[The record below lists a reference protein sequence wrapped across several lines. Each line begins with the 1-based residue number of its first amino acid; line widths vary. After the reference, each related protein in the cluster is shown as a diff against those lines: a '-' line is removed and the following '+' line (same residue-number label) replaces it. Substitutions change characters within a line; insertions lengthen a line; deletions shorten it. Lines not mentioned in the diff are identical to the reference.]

1 MAKKLDSIVE
11 LAAQKTREI
20 SANSGNYMA
29 FLTTAAHNFK
39 YNFRDQLLIYAQKPD
54 ATACAQIDFWNKHGR
69 YVSRGTRG
77 IALLVDTD
85 QGYKLRYVF
94 DMSDTNSRQGR
105 VIPIWKMEPRYED
118 AVIEALENSY
128 GEFPDRSGLAA
139 RLLETAK
146 VIVED
151 NFGDY
156 YTELRGVKGGSLLE
170 ELDDLSTETWFRGLV
185 ESSVAFIMLTRCGID
200 PMDYFSGEDFAH
212 VYDFDTPETL
222 SILGGAVSD
231 IAEMPLREIAST
243 VLSLYRAEQRE
254 NRTFAQTPNRQYH
267 DGRTKQERSV
277 EHGTDIPDGGRL
289 PPAQSGSAG
298 GPEGRK
304 IWDAAAQL
312 PSDPQ
317 ERLLHG
323 DAPQRQ
329 AERPS
334 GEDRPAGHGDGGAV
348 DGADGAG
355 AGRDGGAEGQRSD
368 EVGGPDEQHPGS
380 GGGNGADGASLYG
393 RVSDPLIAGE
403 APPQAPVDG
412 TSGTTGLQNSHHD
425 FNARTDIPYYHEDS
439 EKTELLRVSD
449 ALKDHK
455 AEIAAFFE
463 AHEGRKERGD
473 FIKGFFD
480 NTYVEKILSNGQR
493 AGYRAWDDVLDLWR
507 GAYLS
512 REKGDFLRWPSVADT
527 IYGMIL
533 LDQWLDPEER
543 PLPSEA
549 EQISLIEQV
558 EAEKKPV
565 FTLPQAAIDYV
576 LCGGISVSQ
585 RKYRIFEQFQKNEGK
600 QENIKFLRSTYG
612 VGGHSDAIP
621 GSGFFVDYDGKGIK
635 LWRGTHGEPD
645 RVEVLLSWAKV
656 EKRIGELIAAGRYLN
671 RAEKEHYPQ
680 YRAQVEQRKA
690 RWDIAA
696 EICSI
701 IDDYV
706 DFKTRTGETDPY
718 KELLLARTCANSFRI
733 GEKKCYVLSGD
744 NLFVLPTL
752 RNAMQT
758 IIRDKTH
765 LTERC
770 EAVLADLSGPL
781 ATPLEPT
788 EEELNPPPPPKK
800 EYRLTLGVTV
810 YLGAQEYEL
819 LAYNEQT
826 VRLYDPTFPIFNKE
840 LPREEFDRLLAE
852 NPLNDRLLQV
862 AENAAL
868 VADAEEPDAGESP
881 DAPLPVGRID
891 FLGTNGSVGESVEY
905 TGAEEFV
912 AAIKEENHA
921 GAPMRIVLYRDGQGQ
936 TIPQDFLAELDP
948 PPQGFQVIDMVQA
961 QLGRAKWLINAYCME
976 VFEQE
981 ADFSDLSHVPLAF
994 SSTSDSAHT
1003 VEISV
1008 DLVSFRLSYLV
1019 DGSEAASIQC
1029 AGFHDLNELLANLD
1043 FDEMVAFAEEEYN
1056 KQQTQKKQTEVQQTE
1071 DDPFPEIDPAAIR
1084 RTLAERGIVDGKV
1097 IDPDKLNA
1105 DPFIQRVMAD
1115 AEQASARAPQSDERF
1130 SPIETENGYAV
1141 WDNIRDE
1148 IYVDDEG
1155 VSEEFTSRWQAEE
1168 YARQLNQVNPLARYY
1183 GEGETILIRQYP
1195 NGQYYVQYCYDD
1207 QDNTVYAT
1215 ASGFDTFE
1223 QAEAALYTHR
1233 PQAKKDP
1240 IAAQDLAYR
1249 QAAEYWSG
1257 DEHLVIFRE
1266 PNGTFCNQYGFISG
1280 RVTPTTGS
1288 FAKLEE
1294 AEKQLYADRPLAQK
1308 VQAREKPPA
1317 HAPVDRDE
1325 AERRYQVVVYHHLEN
1340 GMDEKTEY
1348 ATLEEAE
1355 QAARGY
1361 LDGTMEADGF
1371 AYEGAAVYDLLEKK
1385 WLRVIGDFPTLEL
1398 PAAKEGTEPKPPA
1411 APMPTQEGT
1420 EKAAEYLFDQE
1431 RIVVFQSPSG
1441 KFYNHYGYDVQSGF
1455 SNVIAGGF
1463 DTFEEAEKALYSHRP
1478 KAERVLKPAERENTV
1493 GTAEKGAESSADG
1506 HDQGGKEP
1514 TLAPPQPQR
1523 RARVSPFVLHPEVPN
1538 ADRHEYHITDD
1549 ALGVGTPG
1557 ERFNNN
1563 VRAIRLLKRLEA
1575 EDRLATPEEQEV
1587 LARYVGWGGLAD
1599 CFDER
1604 HSKYAE
1610 LKALLTEEEYA
1621 AARESTLTAFYTP
1634 PVVIRSIYQALT
1646 NMGFQTGNLLEPSC
1660 GIGNFIGMRPEALA
1674 DSKIYG
1680 VELDGISGRIAQQLY
1695 QQSSIAVQGFEKT
1708 DLPDSFF
1715 DAAIGNVP
1723 FGSFKVIDK
1732 RYDRYN
1738 FLIHDYFFART
1749 LDKVRP
1755 GGVIAFVTSK
1765 GTMDKDT
1772 PTVRKYLAQRADL
1785 LGAIRLP
1792 NNTFKDAA
1800 GTDVTSDILFLQKRD
1815 ALSSEEPDWVHLNT
1829 DANGLKMNQYFIDH
1843 PEMVMGEMREI
1854 SGPYGPETA
1863 CLPIEGRD
1871 LGEQLA
1877 AAIQNIRGSI
1887 TEYVMDDPEIEGE
1900 DKSIPADPEV
1910 RNFSYT
1916 IVDGKVYYRENSRMN
1931 PVEVSVTAANRIK
1944 GLIGIRDCVR
1954 TLIEY
1959 QTEDW
1964 PDQDI
1969 QAQQRKLNALYDAF
1983 VDKYGRINS
1992 RANSSAFSMDS
2003 AYFLLTSLEV
2013 LDDERNFVRKA
2024 DMFTKRTI
2032 KQRVTITHVDTASE
2046 ALAVSLAEKAKVDMD
2061 YMAELTGKTEQEV
2074 YADLTG
2080 VIFLNPMHG
2089 YGGGSEEK
2097 YLTADEYL
2105 SGNVREKLEW
2115 AKRSAELYPEDYTAH
2130 VQALERVQPVDLT
2143 ASEIAVRLGATW
2155 LPTEVIDQFI
2165 YELFGTSPRSQR
2177 MIRSHYSQHTGAWNI
2192 ESKFADR
2199 GNIKAENTY
2208 GTTRV
2213 NGYKIIEE
2221 TLNLRDLRI
2230 FDYVEDEHGNRVPIL
2245 NKKETAI
2252 AQGKQELIKQAFQDW
2267 IWKDPARRERL
2278 TRLYNDKFNS
2288 IRPREYDG
2296 SHLNFV
2302 GINPEITLRP
2312 HQVNAIAHI
2321 LYGGNTL
2328 LAHVVGAGKTFEMV
2342 AAAQESKRLGLCQK
2356 SLFVVPNHLTE
2367 QWASEYLQLYPSA
2380 NILVATRKDF
2390 ETKNRKR
2397 FCGRIATGDYDAIII
2412 GHSQFEKIPVSVER
2426 QRYLLEQQRSEVL
2439 NGIAELKANHGE
2451 RFSIKQMERTK
2462 KSIDAKL
2469 AKLNDQS
2476 RKDDVVTFEELGIDR
2491 LFVDEAHYYKNLA
2504 AFSKMR
2510 NVGGISQTEAQKSSD
2525 LYMKCRYL
2533 DELTGGRGVVFATG
2547 TPISNT
2553 MVEMYTMQKYLQYH
2567 TLEEHGLLNFDAWAS
2582 TFGETVTAIE
2592 LAPEGTGYRAKTRFS
2607 RFYNL
2612 PELMSMFKEVADIQT
2627 ADMLN
2632 LPVPKAN
2639 YHNIV
2644 LKPSEQQKEMVAALG
2659 QRAEK
2664 VRNRMVDSTED
2675 NMLLITNDGRKLAL
2689 DQRLLNPLLPDSDT
2703 SKINACVGDV
2713 FDIWQ
2718 RTADQRSAQMVF
2730 CDLSTPGKNR
2740 PIEMVPNEQGGY
2752 EMAEFQNVYDDLR
2765 NKLIA
2770 RGIPAEEIAYI
2781 HSANTETQKKELF
2794 GKVRSGQVRVLIGST
2809 QKMGAGTNV
2818 QKKLVALHHL
2828 DCPWRPSDLQQ
2839 REGRII
2845 RQGNENN
2852 EGDIYTYVTENTFDS
2867 YLYQLVEGKQ
2877 KFIGQIMTSKSPVRS
2892 CEDID
2897 ETALSYAEIKA
2908 LCTGNPHIKEKMDL
2922 DIDVQRL
2929 RLLKANHLS
2938 QRYALED
2945 QIIKTLPQQIA
2956 KYEQSIEGYLS
2967 DMDRLKENTH
2977 PNEDGFS
2984 PMEVEGT
2991 VYTDKKAAG
3000 SAILAACKAMTS
3012 PEPVPLGQYRGF
3024 SMDLSFASLTREF
3037 KVTLKGALYYTT
3049 NLGTD
3054 VFGNILRLDNL
3065 LESMEERISTC
3076 REQLENT
3083 RMQLENAKLEV
3094 DKPFPQEDELK
3105 RKSARLDE
3113 LNILLNM
3120 DKRESEIVDGDV
3132 GDEVTAPA
3140 RGSPDRER

>member
-39 YNFRDQLLIYAQKPD
+39 YDFRDQLLIYAQKPD

-69 YVSRGTRG
+69 YVNRGTRG

-85 QGYKLRYVF
+85 RGYKLRYVF

-105 VIPIWKMEPRYED
+105 TIPIWKMEPRYED
-118 AVIEALENSY
+118 TVIEALENSY
-128 GEFPDRSGLAA
+128 GEFPDRPGLAA
-139 RLLETAK
+139 CLLETAK

-151 NFGDY
+151 NLGDY
-156 YTELRGVKGGSLLE
+156 YTELRGVKAGSLLE
-170 ELDDLSTETWFRGLV
+170 ELDDLSTETWFKGLV
-185 ESSVAFIMLTRCGID
+185 ENSVAFIMLTRCGID

-231 IAEMPLREIAST
+231 IAEMPLREIATT

-254 NRTFAQTPNRQYH
+254 NRTFDGNSDRQYH
-267 DGRTKQERSV
+267 GGRINQKRSV
-277 EHGTDIPDGGRL
+277 EHGTDISDGRRL
-289 PPAQSGSAG
+289 PPAQPGSAG

-312 PSDPQ
+312 PSEPQ

-334 GEDRPAGHGDGGAV
+334 GEDRPAGHGDGGAA

-380 GGGNGADGASLYG
+380 SGGSGADGAGLRG
-393 RVSDPLIAGE
+393 RISGPLIAGE
-403 APPQAPVDG
+403 ELPQAPVDG
-412 TSGTTGLQNSHHD
+412 TFGTTGLQNSHHD
-425 FNARTDIPYYHEDS
+425 FDAHTDIPYYHEDS
-439 EKTELLRVSD
+439 EKLELLRVSD
-449 ALKDHK
+449 ALKDHRI
-455 AEIAAFFE
+455 EIAAFFE
-463 AHEGRKERGD
+463 AHEDRKERGD

-512 REKGDFLRWPSVADT
+512 REKEDFLRWPHVADA
-527 IYGMIL
+527 IQGMIL
-533 LDQWLDPEER
+533 LGQWLDPEER

-549 EQISLIEQV
+549 EQITFIEQ
-558 EAEKKPV
+558 AEREKREV
-565 FTLPQAAIDYV
+565 FTLPQEAIDYV
-576 LCGGISVSQ
+576 LCGGSGVSAG
-585 RKYRIFEQFQKNEGK
+585 KFRIYEQFQKQESK
-600 QENIKFLRSTYG
+600 QENIKFLRDEYG
-612 VGGHSDAIP
+612 IGGRSDAIP
-621 GSGFFVDYDGKGIK
+621 GSGYWEDYDGEGITISRDLQDPNGK
-635 LWRGTHGEPD
+635 YKIT
-645 RVEVLLSWAKV
+645 WAKV
-656 EKRIGELIAAGRYLN
+656 EKRIGELIAADRYLN
-671 RAEKEHYPQ
+671 RAEKEQYPA
-680 YRAQVEQRKA
+680 YRADVQRRTE
-690 RWDIAA
+690 RWKIAK
-696 EICSI
+696 EIRSI

-706 DFKTRTGETDPY
+706 DFKTQLGEKDQCD
-718 KELLLARTCANSFRI
+718 EVLLARRCADSFGV
-733 GEKKCYVLSGD
+733 GEKKCYVLRKEGD
-744 NLFVLPTL
+744 FVLPTM
-752 RNAMQT
+752 RSAMQT
-758 IIRDKTH
+758 IIADNTH

-770 EAVLADLSGPL
+770 EAMLAALGGPL
-781 ATPLEPT
+781 AAPLEPAYD
-788 EEELNPPPPPKK
+788 ELNPPLEPPK
-800 EYRLTLGVTV
+800 EYRLSLGATV
-810 YLGAQEYEL
+810 YLGSQEYEL
-819 LAYNEQT
+819 LAFDEQT
-826 VRLYDPTFPIFNKE
+826 VRLYDPSFPIINKE
-840 LPREEFDRLLAE
+840 MARDEFDRKLAE
-852 NPLNDRLLQV
+852 NPLNDKLLHV
-862 AENAAL
+862 VEDAVP
-868 VADAEEPDAGESP
+868 VADAKEPDAGEPP

-905 TGAEEFV
+905 TDAEEFV
-912 AAIKEENHA
+912 AAIKEENHV

-948 PPQGFQVIDMVQA
+948 PPQGFQVIDMAQA
-961 QLGRAKWLINAYCME
+961 QLERAKWLINAYCME

-1003 VEISV
+1003 VEISA

-1019 DGSEAASIQC
+1019 DDAEATSIQC
-1029 AGFHDLNELLANLD
+1029 AGFRDLNEFLANLD
-1043 FDEMVAFAEEEYN
+1043 FDELVAFAEEEYN
-1056 KQQTQKKQTEVQQTE
+1056 KQRQGQEH
-1071 DDPFPEIDPAAIR
+1071 PADTAPR
-1084 RTLAERGIVDGKV
+1084 
-1097 IDPDKLNA
+1097 
-1105 DPFIQRVMAD
+1105 Q
-1115 AEQASARAPQSDERF
+1115 AEQTGAEPDVRF
-1130 SPIETENGYAV
+1130 YAV
-1141 WDNIRDE
+1141 ELDRGSQIAYGVWDDQNDR

-1168 YARQLNQVNPLARYY
+1168 YARQLNQLKTLARYY

-1207 QDNTVYAT
+1207 QDDTVYAT
-1215 ASGFDTFE
+1215 AGGFDTFV

-1257 DEHLVIFRE
+1257 DEHLVIFQE

-1288 FAKLEE
+1288 FATLEE
-1294 AEKQLYADRPLAQK
+1294 AEKQLYADRPMAQK
-1308 VQAREKPPA
+1308 VQTQEKPPA
-1317 HAPVDRDE
+1317 HVPAGRSE
-1325 AERRYQVVVYHHLEN
+1325 TQRRYQVVVYHHLEN
-1340 GMDEKTEY
+1340 GMDEKLEY
-1348 ATLEEAE
+1348 ATPEEAE

-1361 LDGTMEADGF
+1361 LEGTMEPDGF

-1385 WLRVIGDFPTLEL
+1385 WLRVIGDFPAPEP
-1398 PAAKEGTEPKPPA
+1398 PAAKEEQPPPPREDTETA
-1411 APMPTQEGT
+1411 AADRDLIGKEVTLEGRRFLVEKIDEDGRASLRDLTFEGT
-1420 EKAAEYLFDQE
+1420 VGFPIERVEHISAIRRLMGPAEK
-1431 RIVVFQSPSG
+1431 
-1441 KFYNHYGYDVQSGF
+1441 
-1455 SNVIAGGF
+1455 IAG
-1463 DTFEEAEKALYSHRP
+1463 P
-1478 KAERVLKPAERENTV
+1478 
-1493 GTAEKGAESSADG
+1493 EKGVKSSTDG

-1514 TLAPPQPQR
+1514 ILAPPQPQR

-1549 ALGVGTPG
+1549 AIGTGTPG
-1557 ERFNNN
+1557 ERFSNN

-1587 LARYVGWGGLAD
+1587 LAQYVGWGGLAD

-1621 AARESTLTAFYTP
+1621 AARASTLTAFYTP

-1646 NMGFQTGNLLEPSC
+1646 NMGFKTGNLLEPSC

-1755 GGVIAFVTSK
+1755 GGVLAFVTSK

-1829 DANGLKMNQYFIDH
+1829 DANRLKMNQYFIDH

-1877 AAIQNIRGSI
+1877 AAIQNIQGSI
-1887 TEYVMDDPEIEGE
+1887 TEYVMDDPETEGE

-1992 RANSSAFSMDS
+1992 RANSSVFSMDS

-2024 DMFTKRTI
+2024 DMFIKRTI
-2032 KQRVTITHVDTASE
+2032 RQRITITHVDTASE

-2089 YGGGSEEK
+2089 YGGSAGEK

-2115 AKRSAELYPEDYTAH
+2115 AKRSAEQYPEDYTAN

-2155 LPTEVIDQFI
+2155 LPPKIVEQFMF
-2165 YELFGTSPRSQR
+2165 ELFSTSNRSR
-2177 MIRSHYSQHTGAWNI
+2177 WNIHVHYSKYTGEWNI
-2192 ESKFADR
+2192 EGKSYDK
-2199 GNIKAENTY
+2199 GNIKAQNTY
-2208 GTTRV
+2208 GTERIS
-2213 NGYKIIEE
+2213 GYKIVEE
-2221 TLNLRDLRI
+2221 TLNLRDVRI
-2230 FDYVEDEHGNRVPIL
+2230 FDYETDHHGNRVPIL

-2252 AQGKQELIKQAFQDW
+2252 AQGKQQLIKQAFQDW

-2288 IRPREYDG
+2288 TRPREYDG

-2412 GHSQFEKIPVSVER
+2412 GHSQFEKIPVSAER
-2426 QRYLLEQQRSEVL
+2426 QRYLLEQQRREVL
-2439 NGIAELKANHGE
+2439 DGIAELKANHGE

-2469 AKLNDQS
+2469 EKLNDQS

-2491 LFVDEAHYYKNLA
+2491 IFIDEAHYYKNLA

-2533 DELTGGRGVVFATG
+2533 DELTGGRGVIFATG

-2553 MVEMYTMQKYLQYH
+2553 MVEMYTMQKYLQYQA
-2567 TLEEHGLLNFDAWAS
+2567 LEEHGLLNFDAWAS

-2627 ADMLN
+2627 ADMLK
-2632 LPVPKAN
+2632 LPVPKAE

-2659 QRAEK
+2659 ERAEK

-2703 SKINACVGDV
+2703 GKVNACADNI
-2713 FDIWQ
+2713 FAIWQ
-2718 RTADQRSAQMVF
+2718 RTSARRSTQMAF
-2730 CDLSTPGKNR
+2730 CDLSTPKGNGDFN
-2740 PIEMVPNEQGGY
+2740 I
-2752 EMAEFQNVYDDLR
+2752 YDDLR
-2765 NKLIA
+2765 DKLIA

-2781 HSANTETQKKELF
+2781 HTANTEAQKKELF

-2818 QKKLVALHHL
+2818 QKKLAALHHL

-2845 RQGNENN
+2845 RQGNEND
-2852 EGDIYTYVTENTFDS
+2852 EVDIYTYVTENTFDS

-2892 CEDID
+2892 AEDID

-2945 QIIKTLPQQIA
+2945 QIIKTLPQEIA
-2956 KYEQSIEGYLS
+2956 RYEQYIEGYTS
-2967 DMDRLKENTH
+2967 DMDRLKEDTH

-3024 SMDLSFASLTREF
+3024 DMDLSFASLTREF
-3037 KVTLKGALYYTT
+3037 KVTLKGTLYYTT

-3054 VFGNILRLDNL
+3054 IFGNILRLDNL
-3065 LESMEERISTC
+3065 LGSMEERINTC

-3083 RMQLENAKLEV
+3083 KVQLENAKLEV
-3094 DKPFPQEDELK
+3094 EKPFPQEDELK

>member
-69 YVSRGTRG
+69 YVNRGTRG

-105 VIPIWKMEPRYED
+105 MIPIWKMEPRYEN

-139 RLLETAK
+139 CLLETAK

-156 YTELRGVKGGSLLE
+156 FTELRGVKEGSLLE

-254 NRTFAQTPNRQYH
+254 NRTFAQTPNRPYH
-267 DGRTKQERSV
+267 DSRTKQERSI
-277 EHGTDIPDGGRL
+277 EHGTDISNGGRL
-289 PPAQSGSAG
+289 PSAQSGSAG

-334 GEDRPAGHGDGGAV
+334 GEDRPAGHGDGGAA

-355 AGRDGGAEGQRSD
+355 AGRDGGAESQRSD

-380 GGGNGADGASLYG
+380 GGGNGADRASLYG

-412 TSGTTGLQNSHHD
+412 TSGTAGLQNSHHD
-425 FNARTDIPYYHEDS
+425 FDARTDIPYYHEDS
-439 EKTELLRVSD
+439 EKQELLRISD
-449 ALKDHK
+449 ALKDHRT
-455 AEIAAFFE
+455 EIAAFFE

-480 NTYVEKILSNGQR
+480 STYVEKILSNGQR
-493 AGYRAWDDVLDLWR
+493 AGYRAWDDVLELWR

-512 REKGDFLRWPSVADT
+512 REKEDFLRWPSVADT

-533 LDQWLDPEER
+533 LDQWLDPEEH

-549 EQISLIEQV
+549 EQVSLIEQA
-558 EAEKKPV
+558 EAEKASA
-565 FTLPQAAIDYV
+565 FILPQEAIDYV
-576 LCGGISVSQ
+576 LCGRYSPS
-585 RKYRIFEQFQKNEGK
+585 KLRIYDQYQK
-600 QENIKFLRSTYG
+600 QESRQENAKFLKAEYG
-612 VGGHSDAIP
+612 VGSYSNAIP
-621 GSGFFVDYDGKGIK
+621 SSGFRVDHDSTGITISRDYGDPDGKF
-635 LWRGTHGEPD
+635 
-645 RVEVLLSWAKV
+645 LLTWAKV

-781 ATPLEPT
+781 ATPMEPT

-862 AENAAL
+862 AENAAP

-948 PPQGFQVIDMVQA
+948 PPQGFQVIDMAQA

-994 SSTSDSAHT
+994 SSTSDSAHI

-1056 KQQTQKKQTEVQQTE
+1056 KQRQGREH
-1071 DDPFPEIDPAAIR
+1071 PADTAPSQEEKAG
-1084 RTLAERGIVDGKV
+1084 AE
-1097 IDPDKLNA
+1097 PD
-1105 DPFIQRVMAD
+1105 V
-1115 AEQASARAPQSDERF
+1115 RF
-1130 SPIETENGYAV
+1130 YAV
-1141 WDNIRDE
+1141 ELDRGSQIAYGVWDGQNDR

-1168 YARQLNQVNPLARYY
+1168 YARQLNQVELCARYY

-1317 HAPVDRDE
+1317 HAPADRDE
-1325 AERRYQVVVYHHLEN
+1325 AEHRYQVVVYHHLEN
-1340 GMDEKTEY
+1340 GMDEKLEY
-1348 ATLEEAE
+1348 ATPEEAE

-1441 KFYNHYGYDVQSGF
+1441 KFYNHYGYDVQSRF

-1463 DTFEEAEKALYSHRP
+1463 DTFEEAEKALYSHRH
-1478 KAERVLKPAERENTV
+1478 KAERVLKPAERANTV

-1549 ALGVGTPG
+1549 APGVGTPG

-1815 ALSSEEPDWVHLNT
+1815 ALSSEELDWVHLNT

-1871 LGEQLA
+1871 LEDQLA
-1877 AAIQNIRGSI
+1877 VAIQSIQGSI
-1887 TEYVMDDPEIEGE
+1887 TEYVMDDPETEGE

-1931 PVEVSVTAANRIK
+1931 PIEVSVTAANRIK

-1992 RANSSAFSMDS
+1992 RANSSVFSMDS

-2024 DMFTKRTI
+2024 DMFIKRTI
-2032 KQRVTITHVDTASE
+2032 KQRITITHVDTASE

-2252 AQGKQELIKQAFQDW
+2252 AQGKQQLIKQAFQDW

-2567 TLEEHGLLNFDAWAS
+2567 VLEEHGLLNFDAWAS

-2644 LKPSEQQKEMVAALG
+2644 LKPSEQQEEMVAALG
-2659 QRAEK
+2659 ERAEK

-2703 SKINACVGDV
+2703 SKINACAGDV

-2770 RGIPAEEIAYI
+2770 KGIPAEEIAYI

-2852 EGDIYTYVTENTFDS
+2852 EVDIYTYVTENTFDS

-2984 PMEVEGT
+2984 PMEVEGA

-3012 PEPVPLGQYRGF
+3012 PTPVPLGQYRGF
-3024 SMDLSFASLTREF
+3024 AMDLSFESMFQQF
-3037 KVTLKGALYYTT
+3037 KVTVKGALCYTIT
-3049 NLGTD
+3049 LGTD

-3065 LESMEERISTC
+3065 LESMEERINTC

>member
-1 MAKKLDSIVE
+1 MAKKLESIVE

-54 ATACAQIDFWNKHGR
+54 ATACAEIDFWNRHGR
-69 YVSRGTRG
+69 YVNRGTRG

-85 QGYKLRYVF
+85 RGYKLRHVF

-105 VIPIWKMEPRYED
+105 MIPIWKMEPRYED

-139 RLLETAK
+139 CLLDTAK

-156 YTELRGVKGGSLLE
+156 LTELRGVKEGSLLE
-170 ELDDLSTETWFRGLV
+170 ELDDLSTETWLRILV
-185 ESSVAFIMLTRCGID
+185 ENSVAFIILTRCGID
-200 PMDYFSGEDFAH
+200 PLDYFSGEDFSH

-254 NRTFAQTPNRQYH
+254 NRTFDGNFDRQYH
-267 DGRTKQERSV
+267 DGRRKQERSV
-277 EHGTDIPDGGRL
+277 EHGTDISNRGRL
-289 PPAQSGSAG
+289 PSPQPGSAG

-380 GGGNGADGASLYG
+380 SGGSGTDRAGLRGHISG
-393 RVSDPLIAGE
+393 PLIAGE
-403 APPQAPVDG
+403 ELPQAPVDG
-412 TSGTTGLQNSHHD
+412 TSATAGLQNSHHD

-439 EKTELLRVSD
+439 EKQELLRISD
-449 ALKDHK
+449 ALKDHRT
-455 AEIAAFFE
+455 EIAAFFE

-480 NTYVEKILSNGQR
+480 STYVEKILSNGQR
-493 AGYRAWDDVLDLWR
+493 VGYRAWDDVLNLWR

-512 REKGDFLRWPSVADT
+512 REKEVFLRWPHVADT

-533 LDQWLDPEER
+533 LDQWLDPDER

-549 EQISLIEQV
+549 EQISFIEQA

-565 FTLPQAAIDYV
+565 FMLPQEAIDYV
-576 LCGGISVSQ
+576 LCGGSGVSQ
-585 RKYRIFEQFQKNEGK
+585 GKYRIYEQFQKQESK
-600 QENIKFLRSTYG
+600 QENIKFLRNEYG
-612 VGGHSDAIP
+612 IGGHSDAIP
-621 GSGFFVDYDGKGIK
+621 GSGYWEDHDSKGITISRDYGDPDGKF
-635 LWRGTHGEPD
+635 
-645 RVEVLLSWAKV
+645 LLTWTKV
-656 EKRIGELIAAGRYLN
+656 EKRIRELIAADRYLN
-671 RAEKEHYPQ
+671 RAEQEQ
-680 YRAQVEQRKA
+680 YAAYRQEAAVREA
-690 RWDIAA
+690 RSKIHDDFYEIVCDYKSFVSDSKIA
-696 EICSI
+696 
-701 IDDYV
+701 D
-706 DFKTRTGETDPY
+706 KTPDRWYLVSCATAFLNGSKKMYARTGEGDFILHMMRDALRTIMEEVPR
-718 KELLLARTCANSFRI
+718 LA
-733 GEKKCYVLSGD
+733 D
-744 NLFVLPTL
+744 
-752 RNAMQT
+752 
-758 IIRDKTH
+758 
-765 LTERC
+765 RC
-770 EAVLADLSGPL
+770 EAVLAELNGPL
-781 ATPLEPT
+781 AAPLEPT
-788 EEELNPPPPPKK
+788 YDELNPPKK
-800 EYRLTLGVTV
+800 EYRLIPGDTV
-810 YLGAQEYEL
+810 YLGAKEYEL
-819 LAYNEQT
+819 LAYDEQT
-826 VRLYDPTFPIFNKE
+826 VRLYDPSFPIFNKE

-852 NPLNDRLLQV
+852 NPLNNRLLQV
-862 AENAAL
+862 VEDAAP
-868 VADAEEPDAGESP
+868 VADAEEPDAEEP
-881 DAPLPVGRID
+881 LDALLPVGRID

-905 TGAEEFV
+905 TDAEKFI

-948 PPQGFQVIDMVQA
+948 PPQGFDVIDMAQA
-961 QLGRAKWLINAYCME
+961 QLDRAKWLINAYCME
-976 VFEQE
+976 TFEQE
-981 ADFSDLSHVPLAF
+981 ADFSDLSHVPLAS

-1003 VEISV
+1003 VEISA

-1019 DGSEAASIQC
+1019 DGAEAASIQC
-1029 AGFHDLNELLANLD
+1029 ADFRDLNEFLANLD
-1043 FDEMVAFAEEEYN
+1043 FDEMVAFAEEEYH
-1056 KQQTQKKQTEVQQTE
+1056 KQRQGREH
-1071 DDPFPEIDPAAIR
+1071 PADTAPSQEEKAG
-1084 RTLAERGIVDGKV
+1084 AE
-1097 IDPDKLNA
+1097 PD
-1105 DPFIQRVMAD
+1105 V
-1115 AEQASARAPQSDERF
+1115 RF
-1130 SPIETENGYAV
+1130 YAV
-1141 WDNIRDE
+1141 ELDRGSQIAYGVWDGQNDR

-1168 YARQLNQVNPLARYY
+1168 YARQLNQVEICARYY

-1288 FAKLEE
+1288 FATLEE
-1294 AEKQLYADRPLAQK
+1294 AEKRLYADRPMAQK

-1317 HAPVDRDE
+1317 HAPADR
-1325 AERRYQVVVYHHLEN
+1325 RKTQHQYQVVVYHHLEN
-1340 GMDEKTEY
+1340 GMDEKLEY
-1348 ATLEEAE
+1348 ATPEEAE

-1361 LDGTMEADGF
+1361 LEGTMEPDGF

-1385 WLRVIGDFPTLEL
+1385 WLRVIGDFPMPE
-1398 PAAKEGTEPKPPA
+1398 PPSMKEEPTSP
-1411 APMPTQEGT
+1411 QEGVESPADEHST
-1420 EKAAEYLFDQE
+1420 DNKA
-1431 RIVVFQSPSG
+1431 
-1441 KFYNHYGYDVQSGF
+1441 
-1455 SNVIAGGF
+1455 
-1463 DTFEEAEKALYSHRP
+1463 
-1478 KAERVLKPAERENTV
+1478 
-1493 GTAEKGAESSADG
+1493 
-1506 HDQGGKEP
+1506 P
-1514 TLAPPQPQR
+1514 TLAPPAPR
-1523 RARVSPFVLHPEVPN
+1523 PRSRVSPFVLHPEISN
-1538 ADRHEYHITDD
+1538 ADRHEYHIMDD
-1549 ALGVGTPG
+1549 AIGTGTPG

-1575 EDRLATPEEQEV
+1575 EDQLATPEEQEV

-1610 LKALLTEEEYA
+1610 LKSLLTEDEYA

-1646 NMGFQTGNLLEPSC
+1646 NMGFKTGNLMEPSC

-1843 PEMVMGEMREI
+1843 SEMVMGEMREI

-1871 LGEQLA
+1871 LEDQLA
-1877 AAIQNIRGSI
+1877 VAIQSIQGSI
-1887 TEYVMDDPEIEGE
+1887 TEYVMDDPETEGE

-1931 PVEVSVTAANRIK
+1931 PIEVSVTAANRIK

-2230 FDYVEDEHGNRVPIL
+2230 FDYVEDEHGNRVPVL

-2252 AQGKQELIKQAFQDW
+2252 AQGKQQLIKQAFQDW

-2740 PIEMVPNEQGGY
+2740 PIEMVPNEQGGF
-2752 EMAEFQNVYDDLR
+2752 EMAGFQNVYDDLR
-2765 NKLIA
+2765 DKLIA
-2770 RGIPAEEIAYI
+2770 KGIPAEEIAYV
-2781 HSANTETQKKELF
+2781 HTANTEAQKKELF

-2852 EGDIYTYVTENTFDS
+2852 EVDIYTYVTENTFDS

-2892 CEDID
+2892 AEDID

-2945 QIIKTLPQQIA
+2945 QIIKALPQEIA
-2956 KYEQSIEGYLS
+2956 RFEQYIEGYLS

-3012 PEPVPLGQYRGF
+3012 PDPVPLGQYRGF
-3024 SMDLSFASLTREF
+3024 AMDLSFESLSREF

-3049 NLGTD
+3049 PLGTD
-3054 VFGNILRLDNL
+3054 IFGNILRLDNL
-3065 LESMEERISTC
+3065 LGSMEDRIKTC
-3076 REQLENT
+3076 RDELENT
-3083 RMQLENAKLEV
+3083 KVQLENAKQEV
-3094 DKPFPQEDELK
+3094 EKPFPQEEELK
-3105 RKSARLDE
+3105 TRSARLDE

-3120 DKRESEIVDGDV
+3120 DKRESEIVDGDR
-3132 GDEVTAPA
+3132 DEREEAPDK
-3140 RGSPDRER
+3140 GGRER

>member
-1 MAKKLDSIVE
+1 M
-11 LAAQKTREI
+11 
-20 SANSGNYMA
+20 
-29 FLTTAAHNFK
+29 
-39 YNFRDQLLIYAQKPD
+39 
-54 ATACAQIDFWNKHGR
+54 
-69 YVSRGTRG
+69 
-77 IALLVDTD
+77 
-85 QGYKLRYVF
+85 
-94 DMSDTNSRQGR
+94 
-105 VIPIWKMEPRYED
+105 
-118 AVIEALENSY
+118 
-128 GEFPDRSGLAA
+128 
-139 RLLETAK
+139 
-146 VIVED
+146 
-151 NFGDY
+151 
-156 YTELRGVKGGSLLE
+156 
-170 ELDDLSTETWFRGLV
+170 
-185 ESSVAFIMLTRCGID
+185 
-200 PMDYFSGEDFAH
+200 
-212 VYDFDTPETL
+212 
-222 SILGGAVSD
+222 
-231 IAEMPLREIAST
+231 
-243 VLSLYRAEQRE
+243 
-254 NRTFAQTPNRQYH
+254 
-267 DGRTKQERSV
+267 
-277 EHGTDIPDGGRL
+277 
-289 PPAQSGSAG
+289 
-298 GPEGRK
+298 
-304 IWDAAAQL
+304 
-312 PSDPQ
+312 
-317 ERLLHG
+317 
-323 DAPQRQ
+323 
-329 AERPS
+329 
-334 GEDRPAGHGDGGAV
+334 
-348 DGADGAG
+348 
-355 AGRDGGAEGQRSD
+355 
-368 EVGGPDEQHPGS
+368 
-380 GGGNGADGASLYG
+380 
-393 RVSDPLIAGE
+393 
-403 APPQAPVDG
+403 
-412 TSGTTGLQNSHHD
+412 
-425 FNARTDIPYYHEDS
+425 
-439 EKTELLRVSD
+439 
-449 ALKDHK
+449 
-455 AEIAAFFE
+455 
-463 AHEGRKERGD
+463 
-473 FIKGFFD
+473 
-480 NTYVEKILSNGQR
+480 
-493 AGYRAWDDVLDLWR
+493 
-507 GAYLS
+507 
-512 REKGDFLRWPSVADT
+512 
-527 IYGMIL
+527 
-533 LDQWLDPEER
+533 
-543 PLPSEA
+543 
-549 EQISLIEQV
+549 
-558 EAEKKPV
+558 
-565 FTLPQAAIDYV
+565 
-576 LCGGISVSQ
+576 
-585 RKYRIFEQFQKNEGK
+585 
-600 QENIKFLRSTYG
+600 
-612 VGGHSDAIP
+612 
-621 GSGFFVDYDGKGIK
+621 
-635 LWRGTHGEPD
+635 
-645 RVEVLLSWAKV
+645 
-656 EKRIGELIAAGRYLN
+656 
-671 RAEKEHYPQ
+671 
-680 YRAQVEQRKA
+680 
-690 RWDIAA
+690 
-696 EICSI
+696 
-701 IDDYV
+701 
-706 DFKTRTGETDPY
+706 
-718 KELLLARTCANSFRI
+718 
-733 GEKKCYVLSGD
+733 
-744 NLFVLPTL
+744 
-752 RNAMQT
+752 
-758 IIRDKTH
+758 
-765 LTERC
+765 
-770 EAVLADLSGPL
+770 
-781 ATPLEPT
+781 
-788 EEELNPPPPPKK
+788 
-800 EYRLTLGVTV
+800 
-810 YLGAQEYEL
+810 
-819 LAYNEQT
+819 
-826 VRLYDPTFPIFNKE
+826 
-840 LPREEFDRLLAE
+840 
-852 NPLNDRLLQV
+852 
-862 AENAAL
+862 
-868 VADAEEPDAGESP
+868 
-881 DAPLPVGRID
+881 
-891 FLGTNGSVGESVEY
+891 
-905 TGAEEFV
+905 
-912 AAIKEENHA
+912 
-921 GAPMRIVLYRDGQGQ
+921 
-936 TIPQDFLAELDP
+936 
-948 PPQGFQVIDMVQA
+948 
-961 QLGRAKWLINAYCME
+961 
-976 VFEQE
+976 
-981 ADFSDLSHVPLAF
+981 
-994 SSTSDSAHT
+994 
-1003 VEISV
+1003 
-1008 DLVSFRLSYLV
+1008 
-1019 DGSEAASIQC
+1019 
-1029 AGFHDLNELLANLD
+1029 
-1043 FDEMVAFAEEEYN
+1043 
-1056 KQQTQKKQTEVQQTE
+1056 
-1071 DDPFPEIDPAAIR
+1071 
-1084 RTLAERGIVDGKV
+1084 
-1097 IDPDKLNA
+1097 
-1105 DPFIQRVMAD
+1105 
-1115 AEQASARAPQSDERF
+1115 
-1130 SPIETENGYAV
+1130 
-1141 WDNIRDE
+1141 
-1148 IYVDDEG
+1148 
-1155 VSEEFTSRWQAEE
+1155 
-1168 YARQLNQVNPLARYY
+1168 
-1183 GEGETILIRQYP
+1183 
-1195 NGQYYVQYCYDD
+1195 
-1207 QDNTVYAT
+1207 
-1215 ASGFDTFE
+1215 
-1223 QAEAALYTHR
+1223 
-1233 PQAKKDP
+1233 
-1240 IAAQDLAYR
+1240 
-1249 QAAEYWSG
+1249 
-1257 DEHLVIFRE
+1257 
-1266 PNGTFCNQYGFISG
+1266 
-1280 RVTPTTGS
+1280 
-1288 FAKLEE
+1288 
-1294 AEKQLYADRPLAQK
+1294 
-1308 VQAREKPPA
+1308 
-1317 HAPVDRDE
+1317 
-1325 AERRYQVVVYHHLEN
+1325 
-1340 GMDEKTEY
+1340 
-1348 ATLEEAE
+1348 
-1355 QAARGY
+1355 
-1361 LDGTMEADGF
+1361 
-1371 AYEGAAVYDLLEKK
+1371 
-1385 WLRVIGDFPTLEL
+1385 
-1398 PAAKEGTEPKPPA
+1398 
-1411 APMPTQEGT
+1411 
-1420 EKAAEYLFDQE
+1420 
-1431 RIVVFQSPSG
+1431 
-1441 KFYNHYGYDVQSGF
+1441 
-1455 SNVIAGGF
+1455 
-1463 DTFEEAEKALYSHRP
+1463 
-1478 KAERVLKPAERENTV
+1478 
-1493 GTAEKGAESSADG
+1493 
-1506 HDQGGKEP
+1506 
-1514 TLAPPQPQR
+1514 
-1523 RARVSPFVLHPEVPN
+1523 
-1538 ADRHEYHITDD
+1538 
-1549 ALGVGTPG
+1549 GTPG

-1815 ALSSEEPDWVHLNT
+1815 ALSSEELDWVHLNT
-1829 DANGLKMNQYFIDH
+1829 DANGLKINQYFIDH

-1871 LGEQLA
+1871 LEDQLA
-1877 AAIQNIRGSI
+1877 VAIQSIQGSI
-1887 TEYVMDDPEIEGE
+1887 TEYVMDDPETEGE

-1931 PVEVSVTAANRIK
+1931 PIEVSVTAANRIK

-1969 QAQQRKLNALYDAF
+1969 QAQQRKSNALYDAF

-1992 RANSSAFSMDS
+1992 RANSSVFSMDS

-2024 DMFTKRTI
+2024 DMFIKRTI
-2032 KQRVTITHVDTASE
+2032 KQRITITHVDTASE

-2252 AQGKQELIKQAFQDW
+2252 AQGKQQLIKQAFQDW

-2567 TLEEHGLLNFDAWAS
+2567 VLEEHGLLNFDAWAS

-2644 LKPSEQQKEMVAALG
+2644 LKPSEQQEEMVAALG
-2659 QRAEK
+2659 ERAEK

-2703 SKINACVGDV
+2703 SKINACAGDV

-2770 RGIPAEEIAYI
+2770 KGIPAEEIAYI

-2852 EGDIYTYVTENTFDS
+2852 EVDIYTYVTENTFDS

-2984 PMEVEGT
+2984 PMEVEGA

-3012 PEPVPLGQYRGF
+3012 PTPVPLGQYRGF
-3024 SMDLSFASLTREF
+3024 AMDLSFESMFQQF
-3037 KVTLKGALYYTT
+3037 KVTVKGALCYTIT
-3049 NLGTD
+3049 LGTD

-3065 LESMEERISTC
+3065 LESMEERINTC

>member
-39 YNFRDQLLIYAQKPD
+39 YDFRDQLLIYAQKPD

-69 YVSRGTRG
+69 YVNRGTRG

-85 QGYKLRYVF
+85 RGYKLRYVF

-105 VIPIWKMEPRYED
+105 TIPIWKMEPRYED
-118 AVIEALENSY
+118 TVIEALENSY
-128 GEFPDRSGLAA
+128 GEFPDRPGLAA
-139 RLLETAK
+139 CLLETAK

-151 NFGDY
+151 NLGDY
-156 YTELRGVKGGSLLE
+156 YTELRGVKAGSLLE
-170 ELDDLSTETWFRGLV
+170 ELDDLSTETWFKGLV
-185 ESSVAFIMLTRCGID
+185 ENSVAFIMLTRCGID

-212 VYDFDTPETL
+212 VYDFDTPETR

-231 IAEMPLREIAST
+231 IAEMPLREIATT

-254 NRTFAQTPNRQYH
+254 NRTFDGNSDRQYH
-267 DGRTKQERSV
+267 GGRINQKRSV
-277 EHGTDIPDGGRL
+277 EHGTDISDGRRL
-289 PPAQSGSAG
+289 PPAQPGSAG

-312 PSDPQ
+312 PSEPQ

-334 GEDRPAGHGDGGAV
+334 GEDRPAGHGDGGTA

-380 GGGNGADGASLYG
+380 SGGSGADGAGLRG
-393 RVSDPLIAGE
+393 RISGPLIAGE
-403 APPQAPVDG
+403 ELPQAPVDG
-412 TSGTTGLQNSHHD
+412 TFGTTGLQNSHHD
-425 FNARTDIPYYHEDS
+425 FDAHTDIPYYHEDS
-439 EKTELLRVSD
+439 EKLELLRVSD
-449 ALKDHK
+449 ALKDHRI
-455 AEIAAFFE
+455 EIAAFFE
-463 AHEGRKERGD
+463 AHEDRKERGD

-512 REKGDFLRWPSVADT
+512 REKEDFLRWPHVADA
-527 IYGMIL
+527 IQGMIL
-533 LDQWLDPEER
+533 LGQWLDPEER

-549 EQISLIEQV
+549 EQITFIEQ
-558 EAEKKPV
+558 AEREKREV
-565 FTLPQAAIDYV
+565 FTLPQEAIDYV
-576 LCGGISVSQ
+576 LCGGSGVSAG
-585 RKYRIFEQFQKNEGK
+585 KFRIYEQFQKQESK
-600 QENIKFLRSTYG
+600 QENIKFLRDEYG
-612 VGGHSDAIP
+612 IGGRSDAIP
-621 GSGFFVDYDGKGIK
+621 GSGYWEDYDGEGITISRDLQDPNGK
-635 LWRGTHGEPD
+635 YKIT
-645 RVEVLLSWAKV
+645 WAKV
-656 EKRIGELIAAGRYLN
+656 EKRIGELIAADRYLN
-671 RAEKEHYPQ
+671 RAEKEQYPA
-680 YRAQVEQRKA
+680 YRADVQRRTE
-690 RWDIAA
+690 RWKIAK
-696 EICSI
+696 EIRSI

-706 DFKTRTGETDPY
+706 DFKTQLGEKDQCD
-718 KELLLARTCANSFRI
+718 EVLLARRCADSFGV
-733 GEKKCYVLSGD
+733 GEKKCYVLRKEGD
-744 NLFVLPTL
+744 FVLPTM
-752 RNAMQT
+752 RSAMQT
-758 IIRDKTH
+758 IIADNTH

-770 EAVLADLSGPL
+770 EAMLAALGGPL
-781 ATPLEPT
+781 AAPLEPAYD
-788 EEELNPPPPPKK
+788 ELNPPLEPPK
-800 EYRLTLGVTV
+800 EYRLSLGATV
-810 YLGAQEYEL
+810 YLGSQEYEL
-819 LAYNEQT
+819 LAFDEQT
-826 VRLYDPTFPIFNKE
+826 VRLYDPSFPIINKE
-840 LPREEFDRLLAE
+840 MARDEFDRKLAE
-852 NPLNDRLLQV
+852 NPLNDKLLHV
-862 AENAAL
+862 VEDAVP
-868 VADAEEPDAGESP
+868 VADAKEPDAGEPP

-905 TGAEEFV
+905 TDAEEFV
-912 AAIKEENHA
+912 AAIKEENHV

-948 PPQGFQVIDMVQA
+948 PPQGFQVIDMAQA
-961 QLGRAKWLINAYCME
+961 QLERAKWLINAYCME

-1003 VEISV
+1003 VEISA

-1019 DGSEAASIQC
+1019 DDAEATSIQC
-1029 AGFHDLNELLANLD
+1029 AGFRDLNEFLANLD
-1043 FDEMVAFAEEEYN
+1043 FDELVAFAEEEYN
-1056 KQQTQKKQTEVQQTE
+1056 KQRQGQEH
-1071 DDPFPEIDPAAIR
+1071 PADTAPR
-1084 RTLAERGIVDGKV
+1084 
-1097 IDPDKLNA
+1097 
-1105 DPFIQRVMAD
+1105 Q
-1115 AEQASARAPQSDERF
+1115 AEQTGAEPDVRF
-1130 SPIETENGYAV
+1130 YAV
-1141 WDNIRDE
+1141 ELDRGSQIAYGVWDDQNDR

-1168 YARQLNQVNPLARYY
+1168 YARQLNQLKTLARYY

-1207 QDNTVYAT
+1207 QDDTVYAT
-1215 ASGFDTFE
+1215 AGGFDTFV

-1257 DEHLVIFRE
+1257 DEHLVIFQE

-1288 FAKLEE
+1288 FATLEE
-1294 AEKQLYADRPLAQK
+1294 AEKQLYADRPMAQK
-1308 VQAREKPPA
+1308 VQTQEKPPA
-1317 HAPVDRDE
+1317 HVPAGRSE
-1325 AERRYQVVVYHHLEN
+1325 TQRRYQVVVYHHLEN
-1340 GMDEKTEY
+1340 GMDEKLEY
-1348 ATLEEAE
+1348 ATPEEAE

-1361 LDGTMEADGF
+1361 LEGTMEPDGF

-1385 WLRVIGDFPTLEL
+1385 WLRVIGDFPAPEP
-1398 PAAKEGTEPKPPA
+1398 PAAKEEQPPPPREDTETA
-1411 APMPTQEGT
+1411 AADRDLIGKEVTLEGRRFLVEKIDEDGRASLRDLTFEGT
-1420 EKAAEYLFDQE
+1420 VGFPIERVEHISAIRRLMGPAEK
-1431 RIVVFQSPSG
+1431 
-1441 KFYNHYGYDVQSGF
+1441 
-1455 SNVIAGGF
+1455 IAG
-1463 DTFEEAEKALYSHRP
+1463 P
-1478 KAERVLKPAERENTV
+1478 
-1493 GTAEKGAESSADG
+1493 EKGVKSSTDG

-1514 TLAPPQPQR
+1514 ILAPPQPQR

-1549 ALGVGTPG
+1549 AIGTGTPG
-1557 ERFNNN
+1557 ERFSNN

-1587 LARYVGWGGLAD
+1587 LAQYVGWGGLAD

-1621 AARESTLTAFYTP
+1621 AARASTLTAFYTP

-1646 NMGFQTGNLLEPSC
+1646 NMGFKTGNLLEPSC

-1755 GGVIAFVTSK
+1755 GGVLAFVTSK

-1829 DANGLKMNQYFIDH
+1829 DANRLKMNQYFIDH

-1877 AAIQNIRGSI
+1877 AAIQNIQGSI
-1887 TEYVMDDPEIEGE
+1887 TEYVMDDPETEGE

-1992 RANSSAFSMDS
+1992 RANSSVFSMDS

-2024 DMFTKRTI
+2024 DMFIKRTI
-2032 KQRVTITHVDTASE
+2032 RQRITITHVDTASE

-2089 YGGGSEEK
+2089 YGGSAGEK

-2115 AKRSAELYPEDYTAH
+2115 AKRSAEQYPEDYTAN

-2155 LPTEVIDQFI
+2155 LPPKIVEQFMF
-2165 YELFGTSPRSQR
+2165 ELFSTSNRSR
-2177 MIRSHYSQHTGAWNI
+2177 WNIHVHYSKYTGEWNI
-2192 ESKFADR
+2192 EGKSYDK
-2199 GNIKAENTY
+2199 GNIKAQNTY
-2208 GTTRV
+2208 GTERIS
-2213 NGYKIIEE
+2213 GYKIVEE
-2221 TLNLRDLRI
+2221 TLNLRDVRI
-2230 FDYVEDEHGNRVPIL
+2230 FDYETDHHGNRVPIL

-2252 AQGKQELIKQAFQDW
+2252 AQGKQQLIKQAFQDW

-2288 IRPREYDG
+2288 TRPREYDG

-2412 GHSQFEKIPVSVER
+2412 GHSQFEKIPVSAER
-2426 QRYLLEQQRSEVL
+2426 QRYLLEQQRREVL
-2439 NGIAELKANHGE
+2439 DGIAELKANHGE

-2469 AKLNDQS
+2469 EKLNDQS

-2491 LFVDEAHYYKNLA
+2491 IFIDEAHYYKNLA

-2533 DELTGGRGVVFATG
+2533 DELTGGRGVIFATG

-2553 MVEMYTMQKYLQYH
+2553 MVEMYTMQKYLQYQA
-2567 TLEEHGLLNFDAWAS
+2567 LEEHGLLNFDAWAS

-2627 ADMLN
+2627 ADMLK
-2632 LPVPKAN
+2632 LPVPKAE

-2659 QRAEK
+2659 ERAEK

-2703 SKINACVGDV
+2703 GKVNACADNI
-2713 FDIWQ
+2713 FAIWQ
-2718 RTADQRSAQMVF
+2718 RTSARRSTQMAF
-2730 CDLSTPGKNR
+2730 CDLSTPKGNGDFN
-2740 PIEMVPNEQGGY
+2740 I
-2752 EMAEFQNVYDDLR
+2752 YDDLR
-2765 NKLIA
+2765 DKLIA

-2781 HSANTETQKKELF
+2781 HTANTEAQKKELF

-2818 QKKLVALHHL
+2818 QKKLAALHHL

-2845 RQGNENN
+2845 RQGNEND
-2852 EGDIYTYVTENTFDS
+2852 EVDIYTYVTENTFDS

-2892 CEDID
+2892 AEDID

-2945 QIIKTLPQQIA
+2945 QIIKTLPQEIA
-2956 KYEQSIEGYLS
+2956 RYEQYIEGYTS
-2967 DMDRLKENTH
+2967 DMDRLKEDTH

-3024 SMDLSFASLTREF
+3024 DMDLSFASLTREF
-3037 KVTLKGALYYTT
+3037 KVTLKGTLYYTT

-3054 VFGNILRLDNL
+3054 IFGNILRLDNL
-3065 LESMEERISTC
+3065 LGSMEERINTC

-3083 RMQLENAKLEV
+3083 KVQLENAKLEV
-3094 DKPFPQEDELK
+3094 EKPFPQEDELK

>member
-1 MAKKLDSIVE
+1 
-11 LAAQKTREI
+11 
-20 SANSGNYMA
+20 
-29 FLTTAAHNFK
+29 
-39 YNFRDQLLIYAQKPD
+39 
-54 ATACAQIDFWNKHGR
+54 
-69 YVSRGTRG
+69 
-77 IALLVDTD
+77 
-85 QGYKLRYVF
+85 
-94 DMSDTNSRQGR
+94 
-105 VIPIWKMEPRYED
+105 
-118 AVIEALENSY
+118 
-128 GEFPDRSGLAA
+128 
-139 RLLETAK
+139 
-146 VIVED
+146 
-151 NFGDY
+151 
-156 YTELRGVKGGSLLE
+156 
-170 ELDDLSTETWFRGLV
+170 
-185 ESSVAFIMLTRCGID
+185 
-200 PMDYFSGEDFAH
+200 
-212 VYDFDTPETL
+212 
-222 SILGGAVSD
+222 
-231 IAEMPLREIAST
+231 
-243 VLSLYRAEQRE
+243 
-254 NRTFAQTPNRQYH
+254 
-267 DGRTKQERSV
+267 
-277 EHGTDIPDGGRL
+277 
-289 PPAQSGSAG
+289 
-298 GPEGRK
+298 
-304 IWDAAAQL
+304 
-312 PSDPQ
+312 
-317 ERLLHG
+317 
-323 DAPQRQ
+323 
-329 AERPS
+329 
-334 GEDRPAGHGDGGAV
+334 
-348 DGADGAG
+348 
-355 AGRDGGAEGQRSD
+355 
-368 EVGGPDEQHPGS
+368 
-380 GGGNGADGASLYG
+380 
-393 RVSDPLIAGE
+393 
-403 APPQAPVDG
+403 
-412 TSGTTGLQNSHHD
+412 
-425 FNARTDIPYYHEDS
+425 
-439 EKTELLRVSD
+439 
-449 ALKDHK
+449 
-455 AEIAAFFE
+455 
-463 AHEGRKERGD
+463 
-473 FIKGFFD
+473 
-480 NTYVEKILSNGQR
+480 
-493 AGYRAWDDVLDLWR
+493 
-507 GAYLS
+507 
-512 REKGDFLRWPSVADT
+512 
-527 IYGMIL
+527 
-533 LDQWLDPEER
+533 
-543 PLPSEA
+543 
-549 EQISLIEQV
+549 
-558 EAEKKPV
+558 
-565 FTLPQAAIDYV
+565 
-576 LCGGISVSQ
+576 
-585 RKYRIFEQFQKNEGK
+585 
-600 QENIKFLRSTYG
+600 
-612 VGGHSDAIP
+612 
-621 GSGFFVDYDGKGIK
+621 
-635 LWRGTHGEPD
+635 
-645 RVEVLLSWAKV
+645 
-656 EKRIGELIAAGRYLN
+656 
-671 RAEKEHYPQ
+671 
-680 YRAQVEQRKA
+680 
-690 RWDIAA
+690 
-696 EICSI
+696 
-701 IDDYV
+701 
-706 DFKTRTGETDPY
+706 
-718 KELLLARTCANSFRI
+718 
-733 GEKKCYVLSGD
+733 
-744 NLFVLPTL
+744 
-752 RNAMQT
+752 
-758 IIRDKTH
+758 
-765 LTERC
+765 
-770 EAVLADLSGPL
+770 
-781 ATPLEPT
+781 
-788 EEELNPPPPPKK
+788 
-800 EYRLTLGVTV
+800 
-810 YLGAQEYEL
+810 
-819 LAYNEQT
+819 
-826 VRLYDPTFPIFNKE
+826 
-840 LPREEFDRLLAE
+840 
-852 NPLNDRLLQV
+852 
-862 AENAAL
+862 
-868 VADAEEPDAGESP
+868 
-881 DAPLPVGRID
+881 
-891 FLGTNGSVGESVEY
+891 
-905 TGAEEFV
+905 
-912 AAIKEENHA
+912 
-921 GAPMRIVLYRDGQGQ
+921 
-936 TIPQDFLAELDP
+936 
-948 PPQGFQVIDMVQA
+948 
-961 QLGRAKWLINAYCME
+961 
-976 VFEQE
+976 
-981 ADFSDLSHVPLAF
+981 
-994 SSTSDSAHT
+994 
-1003 VEISV
+1003 
-1008 DLVSFRLSYLV
+1008 
-1019 DGSEAASIQC
+1019 
-1029 AGFHDLNELLANLD
+1029 
-1043 FDEMVAFAEEEYN
+1043 
-1056 KQQTQKKQTEVQQTE
+1056 
-1071 DDPFPEIDPAAIR
+1071 
-1084 RTLAERGIVDGKV
+1084 
-1097 IDPDKLNA
+1097 
-1105 DPFIQRVMAD
+1105 
-1115 AEQASARAPQSDERF
+1115 
-1130 SPIETENGYAV
+1130 
-1141 WDNIRDE
+1141 
-1148 IYVDDEG
+1148 
-1155 VSEEFTSRWQAEE
+1155 
-1168 YARQLNQVNPLARYY
+1168 
-1183 GEGETILIRQYP
+1183 
-1195 NGQYYVQYCYDD
+1195 
-1207 QDNTVYAT
+1207 
-1215 ASGFDTFE
+1215 
-1223 QAEAALYTHR
+1223 
-1233 PQAKKDP
+1233 
-1240 IAAQDLAYR
+1240 
-1249 QAAEYWSG
+1249 
-1257 DEHLVIFRE
+1257 
-1266 PNGTFCNQYGFISG
+1266 
-1280 RVTPTTGS
+1280 
-1288 FAKLEE
+1288 
-1294 AEKQLYADRPLAQK
+1294 
-1308 VQAREKPPA
+1308 
-1317 HAPVDRDE
+1317 
-1325 AERRYQVVVYHHLEN
+1325 
-1340 GMDEKTEY
+1340 
-1348 ATLEEAE
+1348 
-1355 QAARGY
+1355 
-1361 LDGTMEADGF
+1361 
-1371 AYEGAAVYDLLEKK
+1371 
-1385 WLRVIGDFPTLEL
+1385 
-1398 PAAKEGTEPKPPA
+1398 
-1411 APMPTQEGT
+1411 
-1420 EKAAEYLFDQE
+1420 
-1431 RIVVFQSPSG
+1431 
-1441 KFYNHYGYDVQSGF
+1441 
-1455 SNVIAGGF
+1455 
-1463 DTFEEAEKALYSHRP
+1463 
-1478 KAERVLKPAERENTV
+1478 
-1493 GTAEKGAESSADG
+1493 
-1506 HDQGGKEP
+1506 
-1514 TLAPPQPQR
+1514 
-1523 RARVSPFVLHPEVPN
+1523 
-1538 ADRHEYHITDD
+1538 
-1549 ALGVGTPG
+1549 
-1557 ERFNNN
+1557 
-1563 VRAIRLLKRLEA
+1563 
-1575 EDRLATPEEQEV
+1575 
-1587 LARYVGWGGLAD
+1587 
-1599 CFDER
+1599 
-1604 HSKYAE
+1604 
-1610 LKALLTEEEYA
+1610 
-1621 AARESTLTAFYTP
+1621 
-1634 PVVIRSIYQALT
+1634 
-1646 NMGFQTGNLLEPSC
+1646 
-1660 GIGNFIGMRPEALA
+1660 
-1674 DSKIYG
+1674 
-1680 VELDGISGRIAQQLY
+1680 
-1695 QQSSIAVQGFEKT
+1695 
-1708 DLPDSFF
+1708 
-1715 DAAIGNVP
+1715 
-1723 FGSFKVIDK
+1723 
-1732 RYDRYN
+1732 
-1738 FLIHDYFFART
+1738 
-1749 LDKVRP
+1749 
-1755 GGVIAFVTSK
+1755 
-1765 GTMDKDT
+1765 MDKDT

-1815 ALSSEEPDWVHLNT
+1815 ALSSEELDWVHLNT
-1829 DANGLKMNQYFIDH
+1829 DANGLKINQYFIDH

-1871 LGEQLA
+1871 LEDQLA
-1877 AAIQNIRGSI
+1877 VAIQSIQGSI
-1887 TEYVMDDPEIEGE
+1887 TEYVMDDPETEGE

-1931 PVEVSVTAANRIK
+1931 PIEVSVTAANRIK

-2024 DMFTKRTI
+2024 DMFIKRTI
-2032 KQRVTITHVDTASE
+2032 KQRITITHVDTASE

-2252 AQGKQELIKQAFQDW
+2252 AQGKQQLIKQAFQDW

-2567 TLEEHGLLNFDAWAS
+2567 VLEEHGLLNFDAWAS

-2644 LKPSEQQKEMVAALG
+2644 LKPSEQQEEMVAALG
-2659 QRAEK
+2659 ERAEK

-2703 SKINACVGDV
+2703 SKINACAGDV

-2770 RGIPAEEIAYI
+2770 KGIPAEEIAYI

-2852 EGDIYTYVTENTFDS
+2852 EVDIYPYVTENTFDS

-2908 LCTGNPHIKEKMDL
+2908 LCTVNPHIKEKMDL

-2984 PMEVEGT
+2984 PMEVEGA

-3012 PEPVPLGQYRGF
+3012 PTPVPLGQYRGF
-3024 SMDLSFASLTREF
+3024 AMDLSFESMFQQF
-3037 KVTLKGALYYTT
+3037 KVTVKGALCYTIT
-3049 NLGTD
+3049 LGTD

-3065 LESMEERISTC
+3065 LESMEERINTC

>member
-69 YVSRGTRG
+69 YVNRGTRG

-105 VIPIWKMEPRYED
+105 MIPIWKMEPRYEN

-139 RLLETAK
+139 CLLETAK

-156 YTELRGVKGGSLLE
+156 FTELRGVKEGSLLE

-254 NRTFAQTPNRQYH
+254 NRTFAQTPNRPYH
-267 DGRTKQERSV
+267 DSRTKQERSI
-277 EHGTDIPDGGRL
+277 EHGTDISNGGRL
-289 PPAQSGSAG
+289 PSAQSGSAG

-334 GEDRPAGHGDGGAV
+334 GEDRPAGHGDGGAA

-355 AGRDGGAEGQRSD
+355 AGRDGGAESQRSD

-380 GGGNGADGASLYG
+380 GGGNGADRASLYG

-412 TSGTTGLQNSHHD
+412 TSGTAGLQNSHHD
-425 FNARTDIPYYHEDS
+425 FDARTDIPYYHEDS
-439 EKTELLRVSD
+439 EKQELLRISD
-449 ALKDHK
+449 ALKDHRT
-455 AEIAAFFE
+455 EIAAFFE

-480 NTYVEKILSNGQR
+480 STYVEKILSNGQR
-493 AGYRAWDDVLDLWR
+493 AGYRAWDDVLELWR

-512 REKGDFLRWPSVADT
+512 REKEDFLRWPSVADT

-533 LDQWLDPEER
+533 LDQWLDPEEH

-549 EQISLIEQV
+549 EQVSLIEQA
-558 EAEKKPV
+558 EAEKASA
-565 FTLPQAAIDYV
+565 FILPQEAIDYV
-576 LCGGISVSQ
+576 LCGRYSPS
-585 RKYRIFEQFQKNEGK
+585 KLRIYDQYQK
-600 QENIKFLRSTYG
+600 QESRQENAKFLKAEYG
-612 VGGHSDAIP
+612 VGSYSNAIP
-621 GSGFFVDYDGKGIK
+621 SSGFRVDHDSTGITISRDYGDPDGKF
-635 LWRGTHGEPD
+635 
-645 RVEVLLSWAKV
+645 LLTWAKV

-781 ATPLEPT
+781 ATPMEPT

-862 AENAAL
+862 AENAAP

-948 PPQGFQVIDMVQA
+948 PPQGFQVIDMAQA

-994 SSTSDSAHT
+994 SSTSDSAHI

-1056 KQQTQKKQTEVQQTE
+1056 KQRQGREH
-1071 DDPFPEIDPAAIR
+1071 PADTAPSQEEKAG
-1084 RTLAERGIVDGKV
+1084 AE
-1097 IDPDKLNA
+1097 PD
-1105 DPFIQRVMAD
+1105 V
-1115 AEQASARAPQSDERF
+1115 RF
-1130 SPIETENGYAV
+1130 YAV
-1141 WDNIRDE
+1141 ELDRGSQIAYGVWDGQNDR

-1168 YARQLNQVNPLARYY
+1168 YARQLNQVELCARYY

-1317 HAPVDRDE
+1317 HAPADRDE
-1325 AERRYQVVVYHHLEN
+1325 AEHRYQVVVYHHLEN
-1340 GMDEKTEY
+1340 GMDEKLEY
-1348 ATLEEAE
+1348 ATPEEAE

-1441 KFYNHYGYDVQSGF
+1441 KFYNHYGYDVQSRF

-1463 DTFEEAEKALYSHRP
+1463 DTFEEAEKALYSHRH
-1478 KAERVLKPAERENTV
+1478 KAERVLKPAERANTV

-1549 ALGVGTPG
+1549 APGVGTPG

-1815 ALSSEEPDWVHLNT
+1815 ALSSEELDWVHLNT
-1829 DANGLKMNQYFIDH
+1829 DANGLKINQYFIDH

-1871 LGEQLA
+1871 LEDQLA
-1877 AAIQNIRGSI
+1877 VAIQSIQGSI
-1887 TEYVMDDPEIEGE
+1887 TEYVMDDPETEGE

-1931 PVEVSVTAANRIK
+1931 PIEVSVTAANRIK

-1992 RANSSAFSMDS
+1992 RANSSVFSMDS

-2024 DMFTKRTI
+2024 DMFIKRTI
-2032 KQRVTITHVDTASE
+2032 KQRITITHVDTASE

-2252 AQGKQELIKQAFQDW
+2252 AQGKQQLIKQAFQDW

-2567 TLEEHGLLNFDAWAS
+2567 VLEEHGLLNFDAWAS

-2644 LKPSEQQKEMVAALG
+2644 LKPSEQQEEMVAALG
-2659 QRAEK
+2659 ERAEK

-2703 SKINACVGDV
+2703 SKINACAGDV

-2770 RGIPAEEIAYI
+2770 KGIPAEEIAYI

-2794 GKVRSGQVRVLIGST
+2794 GNVRSGQVRVLIGST

-2852 EGDIYTYVTENTFDS
+2852 EVDIYTYVTENTFDS

-2984 PMEVEGT
+2984 PMEVEGA

-3012 PEPVPLGQYRGF
+3012 PTPVPLGQYRGF
-3024 SMDLSFASLTREF
+3024 AMDLSFESMFQQF
-3037 KVTLKGALYYTT
+3037 KVTVKGALCYTIT
-3049 NLGTD
+3049 LGTD

-3065 LESMEERISTC
+3065 LESMEERINTC

>member
-69 YVSRGTRG
+69 YVNQGTRG

-85 QGYKLRYVF
+85 RGYKLRYVF

-105 VIPIWKMEPRYED
+105 TIPIWKMEPRYED

-139 RLLETAK
+139 CLLETAK

-156 YTELRGVKGGSLLE
+156 LTELRGIKEGSLLE
-170 ELDDLSTETWFRGLV
+170 ELDDLSTEAWFKGLV

-304 IWDAAAQL
+304 IWDATAQL

-334 GEDRPAGHGDGGAV
+334 GEDRPAGHGDGGAA
-348 DGADGAG
+348 DGADSAG

-403 APPQAPVDG
+403 ALPQAPVDG

-493 AGYRAWDDVLDLWR
+493 AGYRAWDDVLNLWR

-512 REKGDFLRWPSVADT
+512 REKEDFLRWPSVADT

-549 EQISLIEQV
+549 EQISLIEQA

-656 EKRIGELIAAGRYLN
+656 EKRIRELIAADRYLN

-862 AENAAL
+862 AENAAP

-921 GAPMRIVLYRDGQGQ
+921 GAPMRIVLYQDGQGQ

-948 PPQGFQVIDMVQA
+948 PPQGFQVIDMAQA

-1003 VEISV
+1003 VGISA

-1019 DGSEAASIQC
+1019 DGAEAASIQC
-1029 AGFHDLNELLANLD
+1029 AGFRDLNEFLANLD

-1056 KQQTQKKQTEVQQTE
+1056 KQCQGREH
-1071 DDPFPEIDPAAIR
+1071 PADTAPSQEEKAG
-1084 RTLAERGIVDGKV
+1084 AE
-1097 IDPDKLNA
+1097 PD
-1105 DPFIQRVMAD
+1105 V
-1115 AEQASARAPQSDERF
+1115 RF
-1130 SPIETENGYAV
+1130 YAV
-1141 WDNIRDE
+1141 ELDRGSQIAYGVWDGQNDR

-1168 YARQLNQVNPLARYY
+1168 YARQLNQVELCARYY

-1288 FAKLEE
+1288 FATLEE

-1355 QAARGY
+1355 QAAQGY

-1506 HDQGGKEP
+1506 HDQGGKGP

-1587 LARYVGWGGLAD
+1587 VARYVGWGGLAD

-1680 VELDGISGRIAQQLY
+1680 VELNAISGRIAQQLY

-1871 LGEQLA
+1871 LEDQLA
-1877 AAIQNIRGSI
+1877 VAIQSIQGSI
-1887 TEYVMDDPEIEGE
+1887 TEYVMDDPETEGE

-2024 DMFTKRTI
+2024 DMFIKRTI
-2032 KQRVTITHVDTASE
+2032 KQRITITHVDTASE

-2199 GNIKAENTY
+2199 GNVKAENTY

-2252 AQGKQELIKQAFQDW
+2252 AQGKQQLIKQAFQDW

-2296 SHLNFV
+2296 SHLKFV

-2491 LFVDEAHYYKNLA
+2491 IFVDEAHYYKNLA

-2567 TLEEHGLLNFDAWAS
+2567 VLEEHGLLNFDAWAS

-2718 RTADQRSAQMVF
+2718 RTTDQRSAQMVF

-2770 RGIPAEEIAYI
+2770 KGIPAEEIAYI

-2852 EGDIYTYVTENTFDS
+2852 EVDIYTYVTENTFDS

-2877 KFIGQIMTSKSPVRS
+2877 KFIGQIMTSKSPVRA

-2945 QIIKTLPQQIA
+2945 QIIKELPQQIA
-2956 KYEQSIEGYLS
+2956 KYEQYIEGYLS

-3065 LESMEERISTC
+3065 LESMEERINTC

>member
-1 MAKKLDSIVE
+1 M
-11 LAAQKTREI
+11 
-20 SANSGNYMA
+20 
-29 FLTTAAHNFK
+29 
-39 YNFRDQLLIYAQKPD
+39 
-54 ATACAQIDFWNKHGR
+54 
-69 YVSRGTRG
+69 
-77 IALLVDTD
+77 
-85 QGYKLRYVF
+85 
-94 DMSDTNSRQGR
+94 
-105 VIPIWKMEPRYED
+105 
-118 AVIEALENSY
+118 
-128 GEFPDRSGLAA
+128 
-139 RLLETAK
+139 
-146 VIVED
+146 
-151 NFGDY
+151 
-156 YTELRGVKGGSLLE
+156 
-170 ELDDLSTETWFRGLV
+170 
-185 ESSVAFIMLTRCGID
+185 
-200 PMDYFSGEDFAH
+200 
-212 VYDFDTPETL
+212 
-222 SILGGAVSD
+222 
-231 IAEMPLREIAST
+231 
-243 VLSLYRAEQRE
+243 
-254 NRTFAQTPNRQYH
+254 
-267 DGRTKQERSV
+267 
-277 EHGTDIPDGGRL
+277 
-289 PPAQSGSAG
+289 
-298 GPEGRK
+298 
-304 IWDAAAQL
+304 
-312 PSDPQ
+312 
-317 ERLLHG
+317 
-323 DAPQRQ
+323 
-329 AERPS
+329 
-334 GEDRPAGHGDGGAV
+334 
-348 DGADGAG
+348 
-355 AGRDGGAEGQRSD
+355 
-368 EVGGPDEQHPGS
+368 
-380 GGGNGADGASLYG
+380 
-393 RVSDPLIAGE
+393 
-403 APPQAPVDG
+403 
-412 TSGTTGLQNSHHD
+412 
-425 FNARTDIPYYHEDS
+425 
-439 EKTELLRVSD
+439 
-449 ALKDHK
+449 
-455 AEIAAFFE
+455 
-463 AHEGRKERGD
+463 
-473 FIKGFFD
+473 
-480 NTYVEKILSNGQR
+480 
-493 AGYRAWDDVLDLWR
+493 
-507 GAYLS
+507 
-512 REKGDFLRWPSVADT
+512 
-527 IYGMIL
+527 
-533 LDQWLDPEER
+533 
-543 PLPSEA
+543 
-549 EQISLIEQV
+549 
-558 EAEKKPV
+558 
-565 FTLPQAAIDYV
+565 
-576 LCGGISVSQ
+576 
-585 RKYRIFEQFQKNEGK
+585 
-600 QENIKFLRSTYG
+600 
-612 VGGHSDAIP
+612 
-621 GSGFFVDYDGKGIK
+621 
-635 LWRGTHGEPD
+635 
-645 RVEVLLSWAKV
+645 
-656 EKRIGELIAAGRYLN
+656 
-671 RAEKEHYPQ
+671 
-680 YRAQVEQRKA
+680 
-690 RWDIAA
+690 
-696 EICSI
+696 
-701 IDDYV
+701 
-706 DFKTRTGETDPY
+706 
-718 KELLLARTCANSFRI
+718 
-733 GEKKCYVLSGD
+733 
-744 NLFVLPTL
+744 
-752 RNAMQT
+752 
-758 IIRDKTH
+758 
-765 LTERC
+765 
-770 EAVLADLSGPL
+770 
-781 ATPLEPT
+781 
-788 EEELNPPPPPKK
+788 
-800 EYRLTLGVTV
+800 
-810 YLGAQEYEL
+810 
-819 LAYNEQT
+819 
-826 VRLYDPTFPIFNKE
+826 
-840 LPREEFDRLLAE
+840 
-852 NPLNDRLLQV
+852 
-862 AENAAL
+862 
-868 VADAEEPDAGESP
+868 
-881 DAPLPVGRID
+881 
-891 FLGTNGSVGESVEY
+891 
-905 TGAEEFV
+905 
-912 AAIKEENHA
+912 
-921 GAPMRIVLYRDGQGQ
+921 
-936 TIPQDFLAELDP
+936 
-948 PPQGFQVIDMVQA
+948 
-961 QLGRAKWLINAYCME
+961 
-976 VFEQE
+976 
-981 ADFSDLSHVPLAF
+981 
-994 SSTSDSAHT
+994 
-1003 VEISV
+1003 
-1008 DLVSFRLSYLV
+1008 
-1019 DGSEAASIQC
+1019 
-1029 AGFHDLNELLANLD
+1029 
-1043 FDEMVAFAEEEYN
+1043 
-1056 KQQTQKKQTEVQQTE
+1056 
-1071 DDPFPEIDPAAIR
+1071 
-1084 RTLAERGIVDGKV
+1084 
-1097 IDPDKLNA
+1097 
-1105 DPFIQRVMAD
+1105 
-1115 AEQASARAPQSDERF
+1115 
-1130 SPIETENGYAV
+1130 
-1141 WDNIRDE
+1141 
-1148 IYVDDEG
+1148 
-1155 VSEEFTSRWQAEE
+1155 
-1168 YARQLNQVNPLARYY
+1168 
-1183 GEGETILIRQYP
+1183 
-1195 NGQYYVQYCYDD
+1195 
-1207 QDNTVYAT
+1207 
-1215 ASGFDTFE
+1215 
-1223 QAEAALYTHR
+1223 
-1233 PQAKKDP
+1233 
-1240 IAAQDLAYR
+1240 
-1249 QAAEYWSG
+1249 
-1257 DEHLVIFRE
+1257 
-1266 PNGTFCNQYGFISG
+1266 
-1280 RVTPTTGS
+1280 
-1288 FAKLEE
+1288 
-1294 AEKQLYADRPLAQK
+1294 
-1308 VQAREKPPA
+1308 
-1317 HAPVDRDE
+1317 
-1325 AERRYQVVVYHHLEN
+1325 
-1340 GMDEKTEY
+1340 
-1348 ATLEEAE
+1348 
-1355 QAARGY
+1355 
-1361 LDGTMEADGF
+1361 
-1371 AYEGAAVYDLLEKK
+1371 
-1385 WLRVIGDFPTLEL
+1385 
-1398 PAAKEGTEPKPPA
+1398 
-1411 APMPTQEGT
+1411 
-1420 EKAAEYLFDQE
+1420 
-1431 RIVVFQSPSG
+1431 
-1441 KFYNHYGYDVQSGF
+1441 
-1455 SNVIAGGF
+1455 
-1463 DTFEEAEKALYSHRP
+1463 
-1478 KAERVLKPAERENTV
+1478 
-1493 GTAEKGAESSADG
+1493 
-1506 HDQGGKEP
+1506 
-1514 TLAPPQPQR
+1514 
-1523 RARVSPFVLHPEVPN
+1523 
-1538 ADRHEYHITDD
+1538 
-1549 ALGVGTPG
+1549 
-1557 ERFNNN
+1557 
-1563 VRAIRLLKRLEA
+1563 
-1575 EDRLATPEEQEV
+1575 
-1587 LARYVGWGGLAD
+1587 GWGGLAD

-1610 LKALLTEEEYA
+1610 LKALLTEDEYA

-1646 NMGFQTGNLLEPSC
+1646 SMGFQTGNILEPSC

-1674 DSKIYG
+1674 DSKLYG
-1680 VELDGISGRIAQQLY
+1680 VELDSISGRIAQQLY

-1755 GGVIAFVTSK
+1755 GGIIAFVTSK

-1772 PTVRKYLAQRADL
+1772 PTVRKYISRRADL

-1800 GTDVTSDILFLQKRD
+1800 GTEVTSDILFLQKRD

-1843 PEMVMGEMREI
+1843 PEMVMGEMREV

-1871 LGEQLA
+1871 LGDQLA
-1877 AAIQNIRGSI
+1877 VAIQSIQGSV
-1887 TEYVMDDPEIEGE
+1887 TEYVMDDPETKGE
-1900 DKSIPADPEV
+1900 DTSIPADPEV

-1992 RANSSAFSMDS
+1992 RANSSAFSIDS

-2061 YMAELTGKTEQEV
+2061 YMVELTGKTEQEI

-2089 YGGGSEEK
+2089 HGGSDGEK

-2115 AKRSAELYPEDYTAH
+2115 AKRSAEQYPEDYAAH

-2155 LPTEVIDQFI
+2155 LPPKIVEQFMF
-2165 YELFGTSPRSQR
+2165 ELFSTSNRSR
-2177 MIRSHYSQHTGAWNI
+2177 WNI
-2192 ESKFADR
+2192 HVHYFQYTGEWNVEGKSYDK
-2199 GNIKAENTY
+2199 GNIKAHNTY
-2208 GTTRV
+2208 GTKRI
-2213 NGYKIIEE
+2213 NGYQIIEE
-2221 TLNLRDLRI
+2221 TLNLRDVRI
-2230 FDYVEDEHGNRVPIL
+2230 YDYETDHHGNRIPVL

-2252 AQGKQELIKQAFQDW
+2252 AQGKQELIKQVFQDW
-2267 IWKDPARRERL
+2267 IWKDPQRRERL

-2659 QRAEK
+2659 ERAEK
-2664 VRNRMVDSTED
+2664 VRNRKVNSTVD

-2781 HSANTETQKKELF
+2781 HTANTEAQKKELF

-2845 RQGNENN
+2845 RQGNEND
-2852 EGDIYTYVTENTFDS
+2852 EVDIYTYVTENTFDS

-2945 QIIKTLPQQIA
+2945 QIIKELPQQIA
-2956 KYEQSIEGYLS
+2956 RFEQYIEDYLS

-2977 PNEDGFS
+2977 PNKDGFS

-3012 PEPVPLGQYRGF
+3012 PDPVPLGQYRGF
-3024 SMDLSFASLTREF
+3024 TMDLSFDSFKREF
-3037 KVTLKGALYYTT
+3037 QITLKGTT
-3049 NLGTD
+3049 HLTAPIGSD
-3054 VFGNILRLDNL
+3054 IFGNILRLDHL
-3065 LESMEERISTC
+3065 LDGMEDRMRAC
-3076 REQLENT
+3076 KEQLENT
-3083 RMQLENAKLEV
+3083 KLQLENAKLEV
-3094 DKPFPQEDELK
+3094 DKPFPHEDELK
-3105 RKSARLDE
+3105 TKSARLDE

-3120 DKRESEIVDGDV
+3120 DKRENEIVDGDV

-3140 RGSPDRER
+3140 RGNPDRER

>member
-69 YVSRGTRG
+69 YVNRGTRG

-139 RLLETAK
+139 CLLETAK

-156 YTELRGVKGGSLLE
+156 YTELRGVKEGSLLE

-254 NRTFAQTPNRQYH
+254 NRTFAQTPNRQYY
-267 DGRTKQERSV
+267 DGKTKQERSV

-289 PPAQSGSAG
+289 PSAQSGSAG

-334 GEDRPAGHGDGGAV
+334 GEDRPAGHGDGGAA

-380 GGGNGADGASLYG
+380 GGGNGADGAGLYG

-412 TSGTTGLQNSHHD
+412 TSATAGLQNSHHD
-425 FNARTDIPYYHEDS
+425 FDARTDIPYYHEDS
-439 EKTELLRVSD
+439 EKQELLRISD
-449 ALKDHK
+449 ALKDHRT
-455 AEIAAFFE
+455 EIAAFFE

-493 AGYRAWDDVLDLWR
+493 AGYRAWDDVLNLWR

-512 REKGDFLRWPSVADT
+512 REKEDFLRWPSVADT

-549 EQISLIEQV
+549 EQISLIEQA
-558 EAEKKPV
+558 EAEQAPA
-565 FTLPQAAIDYV
+565 LPIPQEAIDYV
-576 LCGGISVSQ
+576 LCGRYSPS
-585 RKYRIFEQFQKNEGK
+585 KLRIYDQYQK
-600 QENIKFLRSTYG
+600 QESRQENAKFLKAEYG
-612 VGGHSDAIP
+612 IGSYSNAIP
-621 GSGFFVDYDGKGIK
+621 NSGFRAGHDSTGITISRDYGDPDGKF
-635 LWRGTHGEPD
+635 
-645 RVEVLLSWAKV
+645 LLTWAKA

-671 RAEKEHYPQ
+671 RAEQEQ
-680 YRAQVEQRKA
+680 YAAYREQTAVREARSKIHDDFYGIVCDYKA
-690 RWDIAA
+690 FVSESKITDKTPDRWYLVSCATAFLNGDKKMYA
-696 EICSI
+696 
-701 IDDYV
+701 
-706 DFKTRTGETDPY
+706 RTGEGDFILPMMRDALRTIMEAAPQ
-718 KELLLARTCANSFRI
+718 LA
-733 GEKKCYVLSGD
+733 G
-744 NLFVLPTL
+744 
-752 RNAMQT
+752 
-758 IIRDKTH
+758 
-765 LTERC
+765 RC
-770 EAVLADLSGPL
+770 EAMLAALDGPL
-781 ATPLEPT
+781 AAPLEPSYD
-788 EEELNPPPPPKK
+788 ELNPPKK
-800 EYRLTLGVTV
+800 EYRLTLGDTV

-862 AENAAL
+862 AENAAP
-868 VADAEEPDAGESP
+868 VADAEEPDTGEP
-881 DAPLPVGRID
+881 LAAPLPVGRID

-905 TGAEEFV
+905 TDAEEFV

-948 PPQGFQVIDMVQA
+948 PPQGFQVIDMAQA
-961 QLGRAKWLINAYCME
+961 QLERAKWLINAYCME

-1043 FDEMVAFAEEEYN
+1043 FDEMVAFTEEEYN

-1115 AEQASARAPQSDERF
+1115 AEQASARAPQSDKRF

-1168 YARQLNQVNPLARYY
+1168 YARQLNQVKPLARYY

-1215 ASGFDTFE
+1215 AGGFDTFE

-1257 DEHLVIFRE
+1257 DEHLVIFQE

-1288 FAKLEE
+1288 FSTLEE

-1308 VQAREKPPA
+1308 VQAQEKPPA
-1317 HAPVDRDE
+1317 HAPVDQDE

-1340 GMDEKTEY
+1340 GMDEKLEY
-1348 ATLEEAE
+1348 ATPEEAE

-1361 LDGTMEADGF
+1361 LEGTMEPDGF

-1385 WLRVIGDFPTLEL
+1385 WLRVIGDFPTPEP
-1398 PAAKEGTEPKPPA
+1398 PAAKEEQPLPPREDTETA
-1411 APMPTQEGT
+1411 ASDHDLIGKEVTLEGRRFLV
-1420 EKAAEYLFDQE
+1420 EKIDEYGRASLRDL
-1431 RIVVFQSPSG
+1431 
-1441 KFYNHYGYDVQSGF
+1441 
-1455 SNVIAGGF
+1455 
-1463 DTFEEAEKALYSHRP
+1463 TFEGAAGFPIERVEHISVIRRLMGPAEK
-1478 KAERVLKPAERENTV
+1478 
-1493 GTAEKGAESSADG
+1493 TAGPEKGVESSVDG
-1506 HDQGGKEP
+1506 HDQSGKEP
-1514 TLAPPQPQR
+1514 PLAPPQPQR
-1523 RARVSPFVLHPEVPN
+1523 RAKVSPFVLHPEVPN

-1549 ALGVGTPG
+1549 AIGTGTPG

-1587 LARYVGWGGLAD
+1587 LAQYVGWGGLAD

-1634 PVVIRSIYQALT
+1634 PVVSRSIYQALT

-1877 AAIQNIRGSI
+1877 AAIQNIQGSI

-1969 QAQQRKLNALYDAF
+1969 QAQQRELNALYDAF

-2061 YMAELTGKTEQEV
+2061 YMAELTGKTEQEI

-2089 YGGGSEEK
+2089 YGSNAEEK

-2177 MIRSHYSQHTGAWNI
+2177 MIRSHYSQHAGVWNI

-2230 FDYVEDEHGNRVPIL
+2230 FDYVEDKYGNRVPVL

-2267 IWKDPARRERL
+2267 IWKDPTRRERL
-2278 TRLYNDKFNS
+2278 TRLYNDEFNS

-2439 NGIAELKANHGE
+2439 DGIAELKSNHGE

-2852 EGDIYTYVTENTFDS
+2852 EVDIYTYVTENTFDS

-2991 VYTDKKAAG
+2991 VYTEKKAAG
-3000 SAILAACKAMTS
+3000 SAILAACQAMTS
-3012 PEPVPLGQYRGF
+3012 PGTVPLGQYRGF
-3024 SMDLSFASLTREF
+3024 AMDLSFESMFQQF
-3037 KVTLKGALYYTT
+3037 KVTVKGALCYTIT
-3049 NLGTD
+3049 LGTD

-3065 LESMEERISTC
+3065 LESMEERINTC

>member
-1 MAKKLDSIVE
+1 M
-11 LAAQKTREI
+11 
-20 SANSGNYMA
+20 
-29 FLTTAAHNFK
+29 
-39 YNFRDQLLIYAQKPD
+39 
-54 ATACAQIDFWNKHGR
+54 
-69 YVSRGTRG
+69 
-77 IALLVDTD
+77 
-85 QGYKLRYVF
+85 
-94 DMSDTNSRQGR
+94 
-105 VIPIWKMEPRYED
+105 
-118 AVIEALENSY
+118 
-128 GEFPDRSGLAA
+128 
-139 RLLETAK
+139 
-146 VIVED
+146 
-151 NFGDY
+151 
-156 YTELRGVKGGSLLE
+156 
-170 ELDDLSTETWFRGLV
+170 
-185 ESSVAFIMLTRCGID
+185 
-200 PMDYFSGEDFAH
+200 
-212 VYDFDTPETL
+212 
-222 SILGGAVSD
+222 
-231 IAEMPLREIAST
+231 
-243 VLSLYRAEQRE
+243 
-254 NRTFAQTPNRQYH
+254 
-267 DGRTKQERSV
+267 
-277 EHGTDIPDGGRL
+277 
-289 PPAQSGSAG
+289 
-298 GPEGRK
+298 
-304 IWDAAAQL
+304 
-312 PSDPQ
+312 
-317 ERLLHG
+317 
-323 DAPQRQ
+323 
-329 AERPS
+329 
-334 GEDRPAGHGDGGAV
+334 
-348 DGADGAG
+348 
-355 AGRDGGAEGQRSD
+355 
-368 EVGGPDEQHPGS
+368 GGPDEQHPGS
-380 GGGNGADGASLYG
+380 SGGSGADGAGLRG
-393 RVSDPLIAGE
+393 RISGPLIAGE
-403 APPQAPVDG
+403 ELPQAPVDG
-412 TSGTTGLQNSHHD
+412 TSGATGLQNKHHD

-439 EKTELLRVSD
+439 EKQELLRISD
-449 ALKDHK
+449 ALNGHR

-493 AGYRAWDDVLDLWR
+493 AGYRAWDDVLNLWR

-512 REKGDFLRWPSVADT
+512 REKEMFLRWPHVADT

-549 EQISLIEQV
+549 EQITFIEQ
-558 EAEKKPV
+558 AEREKREV
-565 FTLPQAAIDYV
+565 FTLPQEAIDYV
-576 LCGGISVSQ
+576 LCGGSGVSAG
-585 RKYRIFEQFQKNEGK
+585 KFRIYEQFQKQESK
-600 QENIKFLRSTYG
+600 QENIKFLRDEYG
-612 VGGHSDAIP
+612 IGGRSDAIP
-621 GSGFFVDYDGKGIK
+621 GSGYWEDHDGKGITISRDLQDPNGK
-635 LWRGTHGEPD
+635 YKIT
-645 RVEVLLSWAKV
+645 WAKV
-656 EKRIGELIAAGRYLN
+656 EKRIGELIAADRYLN
-671 RAEKEHYPQ
+671 RAEKEQYPA
-680 YRAQVEQRKA
+680 YRADVQRRTE
-690 RWDIAA
+690 RWKIAK
-696 EICSI
+696 EIRSI

-706 DFKTRTGETDPY
+706 DFKTQLGEKDQCD
-718 KELLLARTCANSFRI
+718 EVLLAKRCADSFGV
-733 GEKKCYVLSGD
+733 GEKKCYVLRKKGD
-744 NLFVLPTL
+744 FVLPTM
-752 RNAMQT
+752 RSAMQT
-758 IIRDKTH
+758 IIADNTH

-770 EAVLADLSGPL
+770 EAMLVALDGPL
-781 ATPLEPT
+781 AAPLEPAYD
-788 EEELNPPPPPKK
+788 ELNPPLELPK
-800 EYRLTLGVTV
+800 EYRLSLGATV
-810 YLGAQEYEL
+810 YLGSQEYEL
-819 LAYNEQT
+819 LAFDEQT
-826 VRLYDPTFPIFNKE
+826 VRLYDPSFPIINKE
-840 LPREEFDRLLAE
+840 MARDEFDRQLAE

-862 AENAAL
+862 AEDAAP
-868 VADAEEPDAGESP
+868 VADAEEPDAEEP
-881 DAPLPVGRID
+881 LNAPLPVGRID

-905 TGAEEFV
+905 TDAEEFML
-912 AAIKEENHA
+912 AIREENRV
-921 GAPMRIVLYRDGQGQ
+921 GAPMRIVLYRDSEGQ
-936 TIPQDFLAELDP
+936 TIPQDFLADLDP
-948 PPQGFQVIDMVQA
+948 PPQGFQVIDMAQA
-961 QLGRAKWLINAYCME
+961 QLEQTKWLINAYCME

-1003 VEISV
+1003 VEISA

-1019 DGSEAASIQC
+1019 DGAEATAIQC
-1029 AGFHDLNELLANLD
+1029 AGFRDLNEFLANLD

-1071 DDPFPEIDPAAIR
+1071 YDPFPEIDPAAIR

-1097 IDPDKLNA
+1097 IDPDKRNA
-1105 DPFIQRVMAD
+1105 DPFIQQVMVD
-1115 AEQASARAPQSDERF
+1115 VEQAAARVPQSDERF
-1130 SPIETENGYAV
+1130 SLTETEDGYAV

-1155 VSEEFTSRWQAEE
+1155 VQEHFISEWQAED
-1168 YARQLNQVNPLARYY
+1168 YLKQVR
-1183 GEGETILIRQYP
+1183 
-1195 NGQYYVQYCYDD
+1195 
-1207 QDNTVYAT
+1207 
-1215 ASGFDTFE
+1215 
-1223 QAEAALYTHR
+1223 
-1233 PQAKKDP
+1233 
-1240 IAAQDLAYR
+1240 
-1249 QAAEYWSG
+1249 
-1257 DEHLVIFRE
+1257 
-1266 PNGTFCNQYGFISG
+1266 
-1280 RVTPTTGS
+1280 
-1288 FAKLEE
+1288 
-1294 AEKQLYADRPLAQK
+1294 
-1308 VQAREKPPA
+1308 
-1317 HAPVDRDE
+1317 
-1325 AERRYQVVVYHHLEN
+1325 QVVADKES
-1340 GMDEKTEY
+1340 
-1348 ATLEEAE
+1348 AE
-1355 QAARGY
+1355 W
-1361 LDGTMEADGF
+1361 L
-1371 AYEGAAVYDLLEKK
+1371 AVERAKQE
-1385 WLRVIGDFPTLEL
+1385 IPEPTS
-1398 PAAKEGTEPKPPA
+1398 AKEEPP
-1411 APMPTQEGT
+1411 
-1420 EKAAEYLFDQE
+1420 
-1431 RIVVFQSPSG
+1431 
-1441 KFYNHYGYDVQSGF
+1441 
-1455 SNVIAGGF
+1455 
-1463 DTFEEAEKALYSHRP
+1463 
-1478 KAERVLKPAERENTV
+1478 
-1493 GTAEKGAESSADG
+1493 
-1506 HDQGGKEP
+1506 
-1514 TLAPPQPQR
+1514 LAPPQPQPQR
-1523 RARVSPFVLHPEVPN
+1523 RAKVSPFVLHPEVPN
-1538 ADRHEYHITDD
+1538 AYRHEYHITDD
-1549 ALGVGTPG
+1549 AIGTGTPG

-1575 EDRLATPEEQEV
+1575 ENRLATPEEQAV

-1599 CFDER
+1599 CFDDR

-1646 NMGFQTGNLLEPSC
+1646 NMGFKTGNLLEPSC

-1674 DSKIYG
+1674 DSKLYG

-1792 NNTFKDAA
+1792 NNTFKEAA

-1877 AAIQNIRGSI
+1877 AAIQNIQGSI
-1887 TEYVMDDPEIEGE
+1887 TEYVMDDPETEGE

-1969 QAQQRKLNALYDAF
+1969 QAQQRRLNALYDAF

-2032 KQRVTITHVDTASE
+2032 KQKVTITHVDTASE

-2061 YMAELTGKTEQEV
+2061 YMMELTGKTEQEV

-2115 AKRSAELYPEDYTAH
+2115 AKRSAEQYPEDYTAN

-2155 LPTEVIDQFI
+2155 LPTTVVEQFM
-2165 YELFGTSPRSQR
+2165 YELFNTPPYCRR
-2177 MIRSHYSQHTGAWNI
+2177 NIRVHYFQATGEWSI
-2192 ESKFADR
+2192 EGKSYDKS
-2199 GNIKAENTY
+2199 NIKAHNTY
-2208 GTTRV
+2208 GTERI

-2221 TLNLRDLRI
+2221 TLNLRDVRI
-2230 FDYVEDEHGNRVPIL
+2230 FDYVYDEDGRKTPVL

-2252 AQGKQELIKQAFQDW
+2252 AQGKQQLIKQAFQDW
-2267 IWKDPARRERL
+2267 IWKDPTRRERL

-2288 IRPREYDG
+2288 TRPREYDG

-2412 GHSQFEKIPVSVER
+2412 GHSQFEKIPVSAER
-2426 QRYLLEQQRSEVL
+2426 QWYLLEQQRREVL
-2439 NGIAELKANHGE
+2439 DGIAELKANHGE

-2469 AKLNDQS
+2469 EKLNDQS

-2491 LFVDEAHYYKNLA
+2491 IFIDEAHYYKNLA

-2533 DELTGGRGVVFATG
+2533 DELTGGRGVIFATG

-2553 MVEMYTMQKYLQYH
+2553 MVEMYTMQKYLQYQA
-2567 TLEEHGLLNFDAWAS
+2567 LEEHGLLNFDAWAS

-2627 ADMLN
+2627 ADMLK
-2632 LPVPKAN
+2632 LPVPKAE

-2659 QRAEK
+2659 ARAEK

-2703 SKINACVGDV
+2703 GKVSACADNI
-2713 FDIWQ
+2713 FAIWQ
-2718 RTADQRSAQMVF
+2718 RTSAQRSTQMAF
-2730 CDLSTPGKNR
+2730 CDLSIPKGNGDFN
-2740 PIEMVPNEQGGY
+2740 I
-2752 EMAEFQNVYDDLR
+2752 YDDLR
-2765 NKLIA
+2765 DKLIA
-2770 RGIPAEEIAYI
+2770 KGIPAEEIAYI
-2781 HSANTETQKKELF
+2781 HTANTEAQKKELF
-2794 GKVRSGQVRVLIGST
+2794 GKVRSGQIRVLIGST

-2845 RQGNENN
+2845 RQGNEND
-2852 EGDIYTYVTENTFDS
+2852 EVDIYTYVTENTFDS

-2892 CEDID
+2892 AEDID

-2945 QIIKTLPQQIA
+2945 QIIKTLPQEIA
-2956 KYEQSIEGYLS
+2956 RYEQYIEGYTS
-2967 DMDRLKENTH
+2967 DMDQLKENTH

-3012 PEPVPLGQYRGF
+3012 PDPVPLGQYRGF

-3037 KVTLKGALYYTT
+3037 KVTLKGSLYYTT

-3054 VFGNILRLDNL
+3054 IFGNILRLDNL
-3065 LESMEERISTC
+3065 LGSMEERINTC

-3083 RMQLENAKLEV
+3083 KVQLENAKLEV
-3094 DKPFPQEDELK
+3094 EKPFPQEDELK
-3105 RKSARLDE
+3105 TKSARLDE

>member
-39 YNFRDQLLIYAQKPD
+39 YDFRDQLLIYAQKPD

-69 YVSRGTRG
+69 YVNRGTRG

-85 QGYKLRYVF
+85 RGYKLRYVF

-105 VIPIWKMEPRYED
+105 TIPIWKMEPRYED
-118 AVIEALENSY
+118 TVIEALENSY
-128 GEFPDRSGLAA
+128 GEFPDRPGLAA
-139 RLLETAK
+139 CLLETAK

-151 NFGDY
+151 NLGDY
-156 YTELRGVKGGSLLE
+156 YTELRGVKAGSLLE
-170 ELDDLSTETWFRGLV
+170 ELDDLSTETWFKGLV
-185 ESSVAFIMLTRCGID
+185 ENSVAFIMLTRCGID

-231 IAEMPLREIAST
+231 IAEMPLREIATT

-254 NRTFAQTPNRQYH
+254 NRTFDGNSDRQYH
-267 DGRTKQERSV
+267 GGRINQKRSV
-277 EHGTDIPDGGRL
+277 EHGTDISDGRRL
-289 PPAQSGSAG
+289 PPAQPGSAG

-312 PSDPQ
+312 PSEPQ

-334 GEDRPAGHGDGGAV
+334 GEDRPAGHGDGGTA

-380 GGGNGADGASLYG
+380 SGGSGADGAGLRG
-393 RVSDPLIAGE
+393 RISGPLIAGE
-403 APPQAPVDG
+403 ELPQAPVDG
-412 TSGTTGLQNSHHD
+412 TFGTTGLQNSHHD
-425 FNARTDIPYYHEDS
+425 FDAHTDIPYYHEDS
-439 EKTELLRVSD
+439 EKLELLRVSD
-449 ALKDHK
+449 ALKDHRI
-455 AEIAAFFE
+455 EIAAFFE
-463 AHEGRKERGD
+463 AHEDRKERGD

-512 REKGDFLRWPSVADT
+512 REKEDFLRWPHVADA
-527 IYGMIL
+527 IQGMIL
-533 LDQWLDPEER
+533 LGQWLDPEER

-549 EQISLIEQV
+549 EQITFIEQ
-558 EAEKKPV
+558 AEREKREV
-565 FTLPQAAIDYV
+565 FTLPQEAIDYV
-576 LCGGISVSQ
+576 LCGGSGVSAG
-585 RKYRIFEQFQKNEGK
+585 KFRIYEQFQKQESK
-600 QENIKFLRSTYG
+600 QENIKFLRDEYG
-612 VGGHSDAIP
+612 IGGRSDAIP
-621 GSGFFVDYDGKGIK
+621 GSGYWEDYDGEGITISRDLQDPNGK
-635 LWRGTHGEPD
+635 YKIT
-645 RVEVLLSWAKV
+645 WAKV
-656 EKRIGELIAAGRYLN
+656 EKRIGELIAADRYLN
-671 RAEKEHYPQ
+671 RAEKEQYPA
-680 YRAQVEQRKA
+680 YRADVQRRTE
-690 RWDIAA
+690 RWKIAK
-696 EICSI
+696 EIRSI

-706 DFKTRTGETDPY
+706 DFKTQLGEKDQCD
-718 KELLLARTCANSFRI
+718 EVLLARRCADSFGV
-733 GEKKCYVLSGD
+733 GEKKCYVLRKEGD
-744 NLFVLPTL
+744 FVLPTM
-752 RNAMQT
+752 RSAMQT
-758 IIRDKTH
+758 IIADNTH

-770 EAVLADLSGPL
+770 EAMLAALGGPL
-781 ATPLEPT
+781 AAPLEPAYD
-788 EEELNPPPPPKK
+788 ELNPPLEPPK
-800 EYRLTLGVTV
+800 EYRLSLGATV
-810 YLGAQEYEL
+810 YLGSQEYEL
-819 LAYNEQT
+819 LAFDEQT
-826 VRLYDPTFPIFNKE
+826 VRLYDPSFPIINKE
-840 LPREEFDRLLAE
+840 MARDEFDRKLAE
-852 NPLNDRLLQV
+852 NPLNDKLLHV
-862 AENAAL
+862 VEDAVP
-868 VADAEEPDAGESP
+868 VADAKEPDAGEPP

-905 TGAEEFV
+905 TDAEEFV
-912 AAIKEENHA
+912 AAIKEENHV

-948 PPQGFQVIDMVQA
+948 PPQGFQVIDMAQA
-961 QLGRAKWLINAYCME
+961 QLERAKWLINAYCME

-1003 VEISV
+1003 VEISA

-1019 DGSEAASIQC
+1019 DDAEATSIQC
-1029 AGFHDLNELLANLD
+1029 AGFRDLNEFLANLD
-1043 FDEMVAFAEEEYN
+1043 FDELVAFAEEEYN
-1056 KQQTQKKQTEVQQTE
+1056 KQRQGQEH
-1071 DDPFPEIDPAAIR
+1071 PADTAPR
-1084 RTLAERGIVDGKV
+1084 
-1097 IDPDKLNA
+1097 
-1105 DPFIQRVMAD
+1105 Q
-1115 AEQASARAPQSDERF
+1115 AEQTGAEPDVRF
-1130 SPIETENGYAV
+1130 YAV
-1141 WDNIRDE
+1141 ELDRGSQIAYGVWDDQNDR

-1168 YARQLNQVNPLARYY
+1168 YARQLNQLKTLARYY

-1207 QDNTVYAT
+1207 QDDTVYAT
-1215 ASGFDTFE
+1215 AGGFDTFV

-1257 DEHLVIFRE
+1257 DEHLVIFQE

-1288 FAKLEE
+1288 FATLEE
-1294 AEKQLYADRPLAQK
+1294 AEKQLYADRPMAQK
-1308 VQAREKPPA
+1308 VQTQEKPPA
-1317 HAPVDRDE
+1317 HVPAGRSE
-1325 AERRYQVVVYHHLEN
+1325 TQRRYQVVVYHHLEN
-1340 GMDEKTEY
+1340 GMDEKLEY
-1348 ATLEEAE
+1348 ATPEEAE

-1361 LDGTMEADGF
+1361 LEGTMEPDGF

-1385 WLRVIGDFPTLEL
+1385 WLRVIGDFPAPEP
-1398 PAAKEGTEPKPPA
+1398 PAAKEEQPPPPREDTETA
-1411 APMPTQEGT
+1411 AADRDLIGKEVTLEGRRFLVEKIDEDGRASLRDLTFEGT
-1420 EKAAEYLFDQE
+1420 VGFPIERVEHISAIRRLMGPAEK
-1431 RIVVFQSPSG
+1431 
-1441 KFYNHYGYDVQSGF
+1441 
-1455 SNVIAGGF
+1455 IAG
-1463 DTFEEAEKALYSHRP
+1463 P
-1478 KAERVLKPAERENTV
+1478 
-1493 GTAEKGAESSADG
+1493 EKGVKSSTDG

-1514 TLAPPQPQR
+1514 ILAPPQPQR

-1549 ALGVGTPG
+1549 AIGTGTPG
-1557 ERFNNN
+1557 ERFSNN

-1587 LARYVGWGGLAD
+1587 LAQYVGWGGLAD

-1621 AARESTLTAFYTP
+1621 AARASTLTAFYTP

-1646 NMGFQTGNLLEPSC
+1646 NMGFKTGNLLEPSC

-1992 RANSSAFSMDS
+1992 RANSSVFSMDS

-2024 DMFTKRTI
+2024 DMFIKRTI
-2032 KQRVTITHVDTASE
+2032 RQRITITHVDTASE

-2155 LPTEVIDQFI
+2155 LPPKIVEQFMF
-2165 YELFGTSPRSQR
+2165 ELFSTSNRSR
-2177 MIRSHYSQHTGAWNI
+2177 WNIHVHYSKYTGEWNI
-2192 ESKFADR
+2192 EGKSYDK
-2199 GNIKAENTY
+2199 GNIKAQNTY
-2208 GTTRV
+2208 GTERIS
-2213 NGYKIIEE
+2213 GYKIVEE
-2221 TLNLRDLRI
+2221 TLNLRDVRI
-2230 FDYVEDEHGNRVPIL
+2230 FDYETDHHGNRVPIL

-2252 AQGKQELIKQAFQDW
+2252 AQGKQQLIKQAFQDW

-2288 IRPREYDG
+2288 TRPREYDG

-2412 GHSQFEKIPVSVER
+2412 GHSQFEKIPVSAER
-2426 QRYLLEQQRSEVL
+2426 QRYLLEQQRREVL
-2439 NGIAELKANHGE
+2439 DGIAELKANHGE

-2469 AKLNDQS
+2469 EKLNDQS

-2491 LFVDEAHYYKNLA
+2491 IFIDEAHYYKNLA

-2533 DELTGGRGVVFATG
+2533 DELTGGRGVIFATG

-2553 MVEMYTMQKYLQYH
+2553 MVEMYTMQKYLQYQA
-2567 TLEEHGLLNFDAWAS
+2567 LEEHGLLNFDAWAS

-2627 ADMLN
+2627 ADMLK
-2632 LPVPKAN
+2632 LPVPKAE

-2659 QRAEK
+2659 ERAEK

-2703 SKINACVGDV
+2703 GKVNACADNI
-2713 FDIWQ
+2713 FAIWQ
-2718 RTADQRSAQMVF
+2718 RTSARRSTQMAF
-2730 CDLSTPGKNR
+2730 CDLSTPKGNGDFN
-2740 PIEMVPNEQGGY
+2740 I
-2752 EMAEFQNVYDDLR
+2752 YDDLR
-2765 NKLIA
+2765 DKLIA

-2781 HSANTETQKKELF
+2781 HTANTEAQKKELF

-2818 QKKLVALHHL
+2818 QKKLAALHHL

-2845 RQGNENN
+2845 RQGNEND
-2852 EGDIYTYVTENTFDS
+2852 EVDIYTYVTENTFDS

-2892 CEDID
+2892 AEDID

-3024 SMDLSFASLTREF
+3024 DMDLSFASLTREF
-3037 KVTLKGALYYTT
+3037 KVTLKGTLYYTT

-3054 VFGNILRLDNL
+3054 IFGNILRLDNL
-3065 LESMEERISTC
+3065 LGSMEERINTC

-3083 RMQLENAKLEV
+3083 KVQLENAKLEV
-3094 DKPFPQEDELK
+3094 EKPFPQEDELK

>member
-39 YNFRDQLLIYAQKPD
+39 YDFRDQLLIYAQKPD

-69 YVSRGTRG
+69 YVNRGTRG

-85 QGYKLRYVF
+85 RGYKLRYVF

-105 VIPIWKMEPRYED
+105 TIPIWKMEPRYED
-118 AVIEALENSY
+118 TVIEALENSY
-128 GEFPDRSGLAA
+128 GEFPDRPGLAA
-139 RLLETAK
+139 CLLETAK

-151 NFGDY
+151 NLGDY
-156 YTELRGVKGGSLLE
+156 YTELRGVKAGSLLE
-170 ELDDLSTETWFRGLV
+170 ELDDLSTETWFKGLV
-185 ESSVAFIMLTRCGID
+185 ENSVAFIMLTRCGID

-231 IAEMPLREIAST
+231 IAEMPLREIATT

-254 NRTFAQTPNRQYH
+254 NRTFDGNSDRQYH
-267 DGRTKQERSV
+267 GGRINQKRSV
-277 EHGTDIPDGGRL
+277 EHGTDISDGRRL
-289 PPAQSGSAG
+289 PPAQPGSAG

-312 PSDPQ
+312 PSEPQ

-334 GEDRPAGHGDGGAV
+334 GEDRPAGHGDGGTA

-380 GGGNGADGASLYG
+380 SGGSGADGAGLRG
-393 RVSDPLIAGE
+393 RISGPLIAGE
-403 APPQAPVDG
+403 ELPQAPVDG
-412 TSGTTGLQNSHHD
+412 TFGTTGLQNSHHD
-425 FNARTDIPYYHEDS
+425 FDAHTDIPYYHEDS
-439 EKTELLRVSD
+439 EKLELLRVSD
-449 ALKDHK
+449 ALKDHRI
-455 AEIAAFFE
+455 EIAAFFE
-463 AHEGRKERGD
+463 AHEDRKERGD

-512 REKGDFLRWPSVADT
+512 REKEDFLRWPHVADA
-527 IYGMIL
+527 IQGMIL
-533 LDQWLDPEER
+533 LGQWLDPEER

-549 EQISLIEQV
+549 EQITFIEQ
-558 EAEKKPV
+558 AEREKREV
-565 FTLPQAAIDYV
+565 FTLPQEAIDYV
-576 LCGGISVSQ
+576 LCGGSGVSAG
-585 RKYRIFEQFQKNEGK
+585 KFRIYEQFQKQESK
-600 QENIKFLRSTYG
+600 QENIKFLRDEYG
-612 VGGHSDAIP
+612 IGGRSDAIP
-621 GSGFFVDYDGKGIK
+621 GSGYWEDYDGEGITISRDLQDPNGK
-635 LWRGTHGEPD
+635 YKIT
-645 RVEVLLSWAKV
+645 WAKV
-656 EKRIGELIAAGRYLN
+656 EKRIGELIAADRYLN
-671 RAEKEHYPQ
+671 RAEKEQYPA
-680 YRAQVEQRKA
+680 YRADVQRRTE
-690 RWDIAA
+690 RWKIAK
-696 EICSI
+696 EIRSI

-706 DFKTRTGETDPY
+706 DFKTQLGEKDQCD
-718 KELLLARTCANSFRI
+718 EVLLARRCADSFGV
-733 GEKKCYVLSGD
+733 GEKKCYVLRKEGD
-744 NLFVLPTL
+744 FVLPTM
-752 RNAMQT
+752 RSAMQT
-758 IIRDKTH
+758 IIADNTH

-770 EAVLADLSGPL
+770 EAMLAALGGPL
-781 ATPLEPT
+781 AAPLEPAYD
-788 EEELNPPPPPKK
+788 ELNPPLEPPK
-800 EYRLTLGVTV
+800 EYRLSLGATV
-810 YLGAQEYEL
+810 YLGSQEYEL
-819 LAYNEQT
+819 LAFDEQT
-826 VRLYDPTFPIFNKE
+826 VRLYDPSFPIINKE
-840 LPREEFDRLLAE
+840 MARDEFDRKLAE
-852 NPLNDRLLQV
+852 NPLNDKLLHV
-862 AENAAL
+862 VEDAVP
-868 VADAEEPDAGESP
+868 VADAKEPDAGEPP

-905 TGAEEFV
+905 TDAEEFV
-912 AAIKEENHA
+912 AAIKEENHV

-948 PPQGFQVIDMVQA
+948 PPQGFQVIDMAQA
-961 QLGRAKWLINAYCME
+961 QLERAKWLINAYCME

-1003 VEISV
+1003 VEISA

-1019 DGSEAASIQC
+1019 DDAEATSIQC
-1029 AGFHDLNELLANLD
+1029 AGFRDLNEFLANLD
-1043 FDEMVAFAEEEYN
+1043 FDELVAFAEEEYN
-1056 KQQTQKKQTEVQQTE
+1056 KQRQGQEH
-1071 DDPFPEIDPAAIR
+1071 PADTAPR
-1084 RTLAERGIVDGKV
+1084 
-1097 IDPDKLNA
+1097 
-1105 DPFIQRVMAD
+1105 Q
-1115 AEQASARAPQSDERF
+1115 AEQTGAEPDVRF
-1130 SPIETENGYAV
+1130 YAV
-1141 WDNIRDE
+1141 ELDRGSQIAYGVWDDQNDR

-1168 YARQLNQVNPLARYY
+1168 YARQLNQLKTLARYY

-1207 QDNTVYAT
+1207 QDDTVYAT
-1215 ASGFDTFE
+1215 AGGFDTFV

-1257 DEHLVIFRE
+1257 DEHLVIFQE

-1288 FAKLEE
+1288 FATLEE
-1294 AEKQLYADRPLAQK
+1294 AEKQLYADRPMAQK
-1308 VQAREKPPA
+1308 VQTQEKPPA
-1317 HAPVDRDE
+1317 HVPAGRSE
-1325 AERRYQVVVYHHLEN
+1325 TQRRYQVVVYHHLEN
-1340 GMDEKTEY
+1340 GMDEKLEY
-1348 ATLEEAE
+1348 ATPEEAE

-1361 LDGTMEADGF
+1361 LEGTMEPDGF

-1385 WLRVIGDFPTLEL
+1385 WLRVIGDFPAPEP
-1398 PAAKEGTEPKPPA
+1398 PAAKEEQPPPPREDTETA
-1411 APMPTQEGT
+1411 AADRDLIGKEVTLEGRRFLVEKIDEDGRASLRDLTFEGT
-1420 EKAAEYLFDQE
+1420 VGFPIERVEHISAIRRLMGPAEK
-1431 RIVVFQSPSG
+1431 
-1441 KFYNHYGYDVQSGF
+1441 
-1455 SNVIAGGF
+1455 IAG
-1463 DTFEEAEKALYSHRP
+1463 P
-1478 KAERVLKPAERENTV
+1478 
-1493 GTAEKGAESSADG
+1493 EKGVKSSTDG

-1514 TLAPPQPQR
+1514 ILAPPQPQR

-1549 ALGVGTPG
+1549 AIGTGTPG
-1557 ERFNNN
+1557 ERFSNN

-1587 LARYVGWGGLAD
+1587 LAQYVGWGGLAD

-1621 AARESTLTAFYTP
+1621 AARASTLTAFYTP

-1646 NMGFQTGNLLEPSC
+1646 NMGFKTGNLLEPSC

-1755 GGVIAFVTSK
+1755 GGVLAFVTSK

-1829 DANGLKMNQYFIDH
+1829 DANRLKMNQYFIDH

-1877 AAIQNIRGSI
+1877 AAIQNIQGSI
-1887 TEYVMDDPEIEGE
+1887 TEYVMDDPETEGE

-1992 RANSSAFSMDS
+1992 RANSSVFSMDS

-2024 DMFTKRTI
+2024 DMFIKRTI
-2032 KQRVTITHVDTASE
+2032 RQRITITHVDTASE

-2089 YGGGSEEK
+2089 YGGSAGEK

-2115 AKRSAELYPEDYTAH
+2115 AKRSAEQYPEDYTAN

-2155 LPTEVIDQFI
+2155 LPPKIVEQFMF
-2165 YELFGTSPRSQR
+2165 ELFSTSNRSR
-2177 MIRSHYSQHTGAWNI
+2177 WNIHVHYSKYTGEWNI
-2192 ESKFADR
+2192 EGKSYDK
-2199 GNIKAENTY
+2199 GNIKTQNTY
-2208 GTTRV
+2208 GTERIS
-2213 NGYKIIEE
+2213 GYKIVEE
-2221 TLNLRDLRI
+2221 TLNLRDVRI
-2230 FDYVEDEHGNRVPIL
+2230 FDYETDHHGNRVPIL

-2252 AQGKQELIKQAFQDW
+2252 AQGKQQLIKQAFQDW

-2288 IRPREYDG
+2288 TRPREYDG

-2412 GHSQFEKIPVSVER
+2412 GHSQFEKIPVSAER
-2426 QRYLLEQQRSEVL
+2426 QRYLLEQQRREVL
-2439 NGIAELKANHGE
+2439 DGIAELKANHGE

-2469 AKLNDQS
+2469 EKLNDQS

-2491 LFVDEAHYYKNLA
+2491 IFIDEAHYYKNLA

-2533 DELTGGRGVVFATG
+2533 DELTGGRGVIFATG

-2553 MVEMYTMQKYLQYH
+2553 MVEMYTMQKYLQYQA
-2567 TLEEHGLLNFDAWAS
+2567 LEEHGLLNFDAWAS

-2627 ADMLN
+2627 ADMLK
-2632 LPVPKAN
+2632 LPVPKAE

-2659 QRAEK
+2659 ERAEK

-2703 SKINACVGDV
+2703 GKVNACADNI
-2713 FDIWQ
+2713 FAIWQ
-2718 RTADQRSAQMVF
+2718 RTSARRSTQMAF
-2730 CDLSTPGKNR
+2730 CDLSTPKGNGDFN
-2740 PIEMVPNEQGGY
+2740 I
-2752 EMAEFQNVYDDLR
+2752 YDDLR
-2765 NKLIA
+2765 DKLIA

-2781 HSANTETQKKELF
+2781 HTANTEAQKKELF

-2818 QKKLVALHHL
+2818 QKKLAALHHL

-2845 RQGNENN
+2845 RQGNEND
-2852 EGDIYTYVTENTFDS
+2852 EVDIYTYVTENTFDS

-2892 CEDID
+2892 AEDID

-2945 QIIKTLPQQIA
+2945 QIIKTLPQEIA
-2956 KYEQSIEGYLS
+2956 RYEQYIEGYTS
-2967 DMDRLKENTH
+2967 DMDRLKEDTH

-3024 SMDLSFASLTREF
+3024 DMDLSFASLTREF
-3037 KVTLKGALYYTT
+3037 KVTLKGTLYYTT

-3054 VFGNILRLDNL
+3054 IFGNILRLDNL
-3065 LESMEERISTC
+3065 LGSMEERINTC

-3083 RMQLENAKLEV
+3083 KVQLENAKLEV
-3094 DKPFPQEDELK
+3094 EKPFPQEDELK

>member
-1 MAKKLDSIVE
+1 VAKKLDSIVE

-69 YVSRGTRG
+69 YVNRGTRG

-139 RLLETAK
+139 CLLETAK

-156 YTELRGVKGGSLLE
+156 YTELRGVKEGSLLE

-289 PPAQSGSAG
+289 PPAQSGNAG

-312 PSDPQ
+312 PSEPQ

-334 GEDRPAGHGDGGAV
+334 GEDRPAGHGDGGAA

-380 GGGNGADGASLYG
+380 GGGNGADGAGLHG
-393 RVSDPLIAGE
+393 RISGPLIAGE
-403 APPQAPVDG
+403 ELPQAPVDG
-412 TSGTTGLQNSHHD
+412 TSGTAGLQNSHHD
-425 FNARTDIPYYHEDS
+425 FDAHTDIPYYHEDS
-439 EKTELLRVSD
+439 EKQELLRISD
-449 ALKDHK
+449 ALKDHR

-493 AGYRAWDDVLDLWR
+493 AGYRALDDVLDLWR

-512 REKGDFLRWPSVADT
+512 REKEDFLRWPSVADA

-543 PLPSEA
+543 PLPNEA
-549 EQISLIEQV
+549 EQIAFIEQAG
-558 EAEKKPV
+558 AEQAPA
-565 FTLPQAAIDYV
+565 LPIPQEAIDYV
-576 LCGGISVSQ
+576 LCGRYSPS
-585 RKYRIFEQFQKNEGK
+585 KLRIYDQYQK
-600 QENIKFLRSTYG
+600 QESRQENAKFLKAEYG
-612 VGGHSDAIP
+612 IGSYSNAISN
-621 GSGFFVDYDGKGIK
+621 SGFRAGHDSTGITISRDYGDPDGKF
-635 LWRGTHGEPD
+635 
-645 RVEVLLSWAKV
+645 LLTWAKA

-671 RAEKEHYPQ
+671 RAEQEQ
-680 YRAQVEQRKA
+680 YAAYREQTAVREARSKIHDDFYGIVCDYKA
-690 RWDIAA
+690 FVSESKITDKTPDRWYLVSCATAFLNGDKKMYA
-696 EICSI
+696 
-701 IDDYV
+701 
-706 DFKTRTGETDPY
+706 RTGEGDFILPMMRDALRTIMEAAPQ
-718 KELLLARTCANSFRI
+718 LA
-733 GEKKCYVLSGD
+733 G
-744 NLFVLPTL
+744 
-752 RNAMQT
+752 
-758 IIRDKTH
+758 
-765 LTERC
+765 RC
-770 EAVLADLSGPL
+770 EAMLAALDGPL
-781 ATPLEPT
+781 AAPLEPSYD
-788 EEELNPPPPPKK
+788 ELNPPKK
-800 EYRLTLGVTV
+800 EYRLTLGDTV

-819 LAYNEQT
+819 LAYDEQT

-852 NPLNDRLLQV
+852 NPLNDKLLQV
-862 AENAAL
+862 AEDAAS
-868 VADAEEPDAGESP
+868 VADVGEPDAGEP
-881 DAPLPVGRID
+881 LDAPLPVGRID

-912 AAIKEENHA
+912 AAIKEENHV
-921 GAPMRIVLYRDGQGQ
+921 GVPMRIVLYQDGQGQ
-936 TIPQDFLAELDP
+936 TISQDFLAELDP
-948 PPQGFQVIDMVQA
+948 PPQGFEVIDMAQA
-961 QLGRAKWLINAYCME
+961 QLERAKWLINAYCME

-1003 VEISV
+1003 VEISA

-1019 DGSEAASIQC
+1019 DGAEATSIQC
-1029 AGFHDLNELLANLD
+1029 AGFRDLNEFLANLD

-1084 RTLAERGIVDGKV
+1084 RTLAERGIMDGKV
-1097 IDPDKLNA
+1097 IDPDKRNA
-1105 DPFIQRVMAD
+1105 APFIQQVMAD
-1115 AEQASARAPQSDERF
+1115 VEQATARVPQSDERF
-1130 SPIETENGYAV
+1130 SPIEVENGYAV

-1168 YARQLNQVNPLARYY
+1168 YARQLKHVKTLAQYY

-1215 ASGFDTFE
+1215 AGGFDTFE

-1233 PQAKKDP
+1233 PQAKKGP

-1257 DEHLVIFRE
+1257 DEHLVIFQE

-1280 RVTPTTGS
+1280 KVTPTTGS
-1288 FAKLEE
+1288 FSTLEE
-1294 AEKQLYADRPLAQK
+1294 AENQLYADRPLAQK
-1308 VQAREKPPA
+1308 VQAQEKPPA
-1317 HAPVDRDE
+1317 HAPVERDE

-1340 GMDEKTEY
+1340 GMDEKLEY
-1348 ATLEEAE
+1348 ATPEEAE

-1361 LDGTMEADGF
+1361 LEGTMEPDGF

-1385 WLRVIGDFPTLEL
+1385 WLRVIGDFPTPEP
-1398 PAAKEGTEPKPPA
+1398 PAAKEEQPPPPREDTETA
-1411 APMPTQEGT
+1411 ASDRDLIGKEVTLEGRRFLV
-1420 EKAAEYLFDQE
+1420 EKIDEYGRASLRDL
-1431 RIVVFQSPSG
+1431 
-1441 KFYNHYGYDVQSGF
+1441 
-1455 SNVIAGGF
+1455 
-1463 DTFEEAEKALYSHRP
+1463 TFEGAAGFPIERVEHISAIRRLMGPAEKTRDRKRA
-1478 KAERVLKPAERENTV
+1478 V
-1493 GTAEKGAESSADG
+1493 ESSADG

-1514 TLAPPQPQR
+1514 PLAPSQPQR
-1523 RARVSPFVLHPEVPN
+1523 KARVSPFVLHPEVPN
-1538 ADRHEYHITDD
+1538 ADRHEYHITND
-1549 ALGVGTPG
+1549 AIGTGTPG

-1854 SGPYGPETA
+1854 SGPYGPESA

-1877 AAIQNIRGSI
+1877 AAIQNIQGSI

-1931 PVEVSVTAANRIK
+1931 PVEVSVTATNRIK

-2061 YMAELTGKTEQEV
+2061 YMVELTGKTEQEV

-2089 YGGGSEEK
+2089 YGSSDEEK

-2105 SGNVREKLEW
+2105 SGNVREKLAQARAR
-2115 AKRSAELYPEDYTAH
+2115 AKQDPAFSAH
-2130 VQALERVQPVDLT
+2130 VQALERVQPIDLT

-2155 LPTEVIDQFI
+2155 LPPKIVEQFMF
-2165 YELFGTSPRSQR
+2165 ELFSTSNRSR
-2177 MIRSHYSQHTGAWNI
+2177 WNIHVHYSKYTGEWNI
-2192 ESKFADR
+2192 EGKSYDK
-2199 GNIKAENTY
+2199 GNIKAQNTY
-2208 GTTRV
+2208 GTKCIS
-2213 NGYKIIEE
+2213 GYKIIEE
-2221 TLNLRDLRI
+2221 TLNLRDVRI
-2230 FDYVEDEHGNRVPIL
+2230 YDYETDHHGNRIPIL

-2288 IRPREYDG
+2288 TRPREYDG

-2439 NGIAELKANHGE
+2439 DGIAELKANHGE

-2567 TLEEHGLLNFDAWAS
+2567 ALEEHGLLNFDAWAS

-2627 ADMLN
+2627 ADMLK

-2644 LKPSEQQKEMVAALG
+2644 LKPSEQQKKMVAALG
-2659 QRAEK
+2659 ERAEK
-2664 VRNRMVDSTED
+2664 VRSGKVDSTED

-2703 SKINACVGDV
+2703 SKINACAGDV

-2718 RTADQRSAQMVF
+2718 RTAGQRSAQMVF
-2730 CDLSTPGKNR
+2730 CDLSTPGKSR

-2765 NKLIA
+2765 DKLIA

-2781 HSANTETQKKELF
+2781 HSAKTEAQKKELF

-2839 REGRII
+2839 REGRIV
-2845 RQGNENN
+2845 RQGNEND
-2852 EGDIYTYVTENTFDS
+2852 EVDIYTYVTENTFDS

-2945 QIIKTLPQQIA
+2945 QISKELPQQIA
-2956 KYEQSIEGYLS
+2956 RFEQYIEDYLS
-2967 DMDRLKENTH
+2967 DIDRLKENTH
-2977 PNEDGFS
+2977 PNKDGFS

-3024 SMDLSFASLTREF
+3024 AMDLSFDSFKREF
-3037 KVTLKGALYYTT
+3037 QITLKGTT
-3049 NLGTD
+3049 HLTAPIGSD
-3054 VFGNILRLDNL
+3054 IFGNILRLDHL
-3065 LESMEERISTC
+3065 LDGMEDRMRAC
-3076 REQLENT
+3076 KEQLENT
-3083 RMQLENAKLEV
+3083 KLQLENAKLEV
-3094 DKPFPQEDELK
+3094 DKPFPQEEELK
-3105 RKSARLDE
+3105 TKSARLDE
-3113 LNILLNM
+3113 LNILLNL
-3120 DKRESEIVDGDV
+3120 DKRENEIVDGDR
-3132 GDEVTAPA
+3132 DEQEEV
-3140 RGSPDRER
+3140 PDRVGRER

>member
-69 YVSRGTRG
+69 YVNRGTRG

-156 YTELRGVKGGSLLE
+156 YTELRGVKEGSLLE

-334 GEDRPAGHGDGGAV
+334 GEDRPAGHGDGGAA

-656 EKRIGELIAAGRYLN
+656 EKRIRELIAADRYLN

-680 YRAQVEQRKA
+680 YRAQVEQRKG

-788 EEELNPPPPPKK
+788 EEELNPPPPQKK

-862 AENAAL
+862 AENAAP
-868 VADAEEPDAGESP
+868 VAGAEEPDTGEP
-881 DAPLPVGRID
+881 LDAPLPVGRID
-891 FLGTNGSVGESVEY
+891 FLGANGSVGESVEY
-905 TGAEEFV
+905 TDAEEFV
-912 AAIKEENHA
+912 AAIKEENYV

-936 TIPQDFLAELDP
+936 TISQDFLSELDP
-948 PPQGFQVIDMVQA
+948 PPQGFQVMDMAQA
-961 QLGRAKWLINAYCME
+961 QLERAKWLINAYCME

-1003 VEISV
+1003 VEISA

-1019 DGSEAASIQC
+1019 DDAEATSIQC
-1029 AGFHDLNELLANLD
+1029 AGFRDLNEFLANLD

-1056 KQQTQKKQTEVQQTE
+1056 KQRQGQEHPADTAPRQGEQTG
-1071 DDPFPEIDPAAIR
+1071 
-1084 RTLAERGIVDGKV
+1084 AEPG
-1097 IDPDKLNA
+1097 
-1105 DPFIQRVMAD
+1105 
-1115 AEQASARAPQSDERF
+1115 ARF
-1130 SPIETENGYAV
+1130 YAV
-1141 WDNIRDE
+1141 ELDRGSQIAYGVWDDQNDR

-1168 YARQLNQVNPLARYY
+1168 YAHQLNHVKTLARYY
-1183 GEGETILIRQYP
+1183 GEGETILIRKYP

-1215 ASGFDTFE
+1215 AGGFDTFE

-1240 IAAQDLAYR
+1240 IAAQDHAYR
-1249 QAAEYWSG
+1249 QVAEYWSG

-1288 FAKLEE
+1288 FATLEE

-1317 HAPVDRDE
+1317 HAPADRDE
-1325 AERRYQVVVYHHLEN
+1325 AEHRYQVVVYHHLEN
-1340 GMDEKTEY
+1340 GMDEKLEY
-1348 ATLEEAE
+1348 ATPEEAE

-1361 LDGTMEADGF
+1361 LEGTMEPDGF

-1385 WLRVIGDFPTLEL
+1385 WLRVIGDFPTPEP
-1398 PAAKEGTEPKPPA
+1398 PAAKEEQPQPPREDTETATADRDLLGKEI
-1411 APMPTQEGT
+1411 TLEGRRFRV
-1420 EKAAEYLFDQE
+1420 EKIDEDGRASLRDL
-1431 RIVVFQSPSG
+1431 
-1441 KFYNHYGYDVQSGF
+1441 
-1455 SNVIAGGF
+1455 
-1463 DTFEEAEKALYSHRP
+1463 TFEGAVGFPIERVEHISAIRRLMGPAEK
-1478 KAERVLKPAERENTV
+1478 
-1493 GTAEKGAESSADG
+1493 TAGPGKSVKSSTDG
-1506 HDQGGKEP
+1506 HDQGGIEP

-1549 ALGVGTPG
+1549 AIGTGTPG
-1557 ERFNNN
+1557 ERFSNN
-1563 VRAIRLLKRLEA
+1563 VRVIRLLKRLEA

-1587 LARYVGWGGLAD
+1587 LAQYVGWGGLAD

-2199 GNIKAENTY
+2199 GNVKAENTY

-2476 RKDDVVTFEELGIDR
+2476 RKDDVVTF
-2491 LFVDEAHYYKNLA
+2491 
-2504 AFSKMR
+2504 
-2510 NVGGISQTEAQKSSD
+2510 
-2525 LYMKCRYL
+2525 
-2533 DELTGGRGVVFATG
+2533 
-2547 TPISNT
+2547 
-2553 MVEMYTMQKYLQYH
+2553 
-2567 TLEEHGLLNFDAWAS
+2567 
-2582 TFGETVTAIE
+2582 
-2592 LAPEGTGYRAKTRFS
+2592 
-2607 RFYNL
+2607 
-2612 PELMSMFKEVADIQT
+2612 
-2627 ADMLN
+2627 
-2632 LPVPKAN
+2632 
-2639 YHNIV
+2639 
-2644 LKPSEQQKEMVAALG
+2644 
-2659 QRAEK
+2659 
-2664 VRNRMVDSTED
+2664 
-2675 NMLLITNDGRKLAL
+2675 
-2689 DQRLLNPLLPDSDT
+2689 
-2703 SKINACVGDV
+2703 
-2713 FDIWQ
+2713 
-2718 RTADQRSAQMVF
+2718 
-2730 CDLSTPGKNR
+2730 
-2740 PIEMVPNEQGGY
+2740 
-2752 EMAEFQNVYDDLR
+2752 
-2765 NKLIA
+2765 
-2770 RGIPAEEIAYI
+2770 
-2781 HSANTETQKKELF
+2781 
-2794 GKVRSGQVRVLIGST
+2794 
-2809 QKMGAGTNV
+2809 
-2818 QKKLVALHHL
+2818 
-2828 DCPWRPSDLQQ
+2828 
-2839 REGRII
+2839 
-2845 RQGNENN
+2845 
-2852 EGDIYTYVTENTFDS
+2852 
-2867 YLYQLVEGKQ
+2867 LYQLVEGKQ

>member
-39 YNFRDQLLIYAQKPD
+39 YDFRDQLLIYAQKPD

-69 YVSRGTRG
+69 YVNRGTRG

-85 QGYKLRYVF
+85 RGYKLRYVF

-105 VIPIWKMEPRYED
+105 TIPIWKMEPRYED
-118 AVIEALENSY
+118 TVIEALENSY
-128 GEFPDRSGLAA
+128 GEFPDRPGLAA
-139 RLLETAK
+139 CLLETAK

-151 NFGDY
+151 NLGDY
-156 YTELRGVKGGSLLE
+156 YTELRGVKAGSLLE
-170 ELDDLSTETWFRGLV
+170 ELDDLSTETWFKGLV
-185 ESSVAFIMLTRCGID
+185 ENSVAFIMLTRCGID

-231 IAEMPLREIAST
+231 IAEMPLREIATT

-254 NRTFAQTPNRQYH
+254 NRTFDGNSDRQYH
-267 DGRTKQERSV
+267 GGRINQKRSV
-277 EHGTDIPDGGRL
+277 EHGTDISDGRRL
-289 PPAQSGSAG
+289 PPAQPGSAG

-312 PSDPQ
+312 PSEPQ

-334 GEDRPAGHGDGGAV
+334 GEDRPAGHGDGGTA

-380 GGGNGADGASLYG
+380 SGGSGADGAGLRG
-393 RVSDPLIAGE
+393 RISGPLIAGE
-403 APPQAPVDG
+403 ELPQAPVDG
-412 TSGTTGLQNSHHD
+412 TFGTTGLQNSHHD
-425 FNARTDIPYYHEDS
+425 FDAHTDIPYYHEDS
-439 EKTELLRVSD
+439 EKLELLRVSD
-449 ALKDHK
+449 ALKDHRI
-455 AEIAAFFE
+455 EIAAFFE
-463 AHEGRKERGD
+463 AHEDRKERGD

-512 REKGDFLRWPSVADT
+512 REKEDFLRWPHVADA
-527 IYGMIL
+527 IQGMIL
-533 LDQWLDPEER
+533 LGQWLDPEER

-549 EQISLIEQV
+549 EQITFIEQ
-558 EAEKKPV
+558 AEREKREV
-565 FTLPQAAIDYV
+565 FTLPQEAIDYV
-576 LCGGISVSQ
+576 LCGGSGVSAG
-585 RKYRIFEQFQKNEGK
+585 KFRIYEQFQKQESK
-600 QENIKFLRSTYG
+600 QENIKFLRDEYG
-612 VGGHSDAIP
+612 IGGRSDAIP
-621 GSGFFVDYDGKGIK
+621 GSGYWEDYDGEGITISRDLQDPNGK
-635 LWRGTHGEPD
+635 YKIT
-645 RVEVLLSWAKV
+645 WAKV
-656 EKRIGELIAAGRYLN
+656 EKRIGELIAADRYLN
-671 RAEKEHYPQ
+671 RAEKEQYPA
-680 YRAQVEQRKA
+680 YRADVQRRTE
-690 RWDIAA
+690 RWKIAK
-696 EICSI
+696 EIRSI

-706 DFKTRTGETDPY
+706 DFKTQLGEKDQCD
-718 KELLLARTCANSFRI
+718 EVLLARRCADSFGV
-733 GEKKCYVLSGD
+733 GEKKCYVLRKEGD
-744 NLFVLPTL
+744 FVLPTM
-752 RNAMQT
+752 RSAMQT
-758 IIRDKTH
+758 IIADNTH

-770 EAVLADLSGPL
+770 EAMLAALGGPL
-781 ATPLEPT
+781 AAPLEPAYD
-788 EEELNPPPPPKK
+788 ELNPPLEPPK
-800 EYRLTLGVTV
+800 EYRLSLGATV
-810 YLGAQEYEL
+810 YLGSQEYEL
-819 LAYNEQT
+819 LAFDEQT
-826 VRLYDPTFPIFNKE
+826 VRLYDPSFPIINKE
-840 LPREEFDRLLAE
+840 MARDEFDRKLAE
-852 NPLNDRLLQV
+852 NPLNDKLLHV
-862 AENAAL
+862 VEDAVP
-868 VADAEEPDAGESP
+868 VADAKEPDAGEPP

-905 TGAEEFV
+905 TDAEEFV
-912 AAIKEENHA
+912 AAIKEENHV

-936 TIPQDFLAELDP
+936 TIPQDFLAELDL
-948 PPQGFQVIDMVQA
+948 PPQGFQVIDMAQA
-961 QLGRAKWLINAYCME
+961 QLERAKWLINAYCME

-1003 VEISV
+1003 VEISA

-1019 DGSEAASIQC
+1019 DDAEATSIQC
-1029 AGFHDLNELLANLD
+1029 AGFRDLNEFLANLD
-1043 FDEMVAFAEEEYN
+1043 FDELVAFAEEEYN
-1056 KQQTQKKQTEVQQTE
+1056 KQRQGQEH
-1071 DDPFPEIDPAAIR
+1071 PADTAPR
-1084 RTLAERGIVDGKV
+1084 
-1097 IDPDKLNA
+1097 
-1105 DPFIQRVMAD
+1105 Q
-1115 AEQASARAPQSDERF
+1115 AEQTGAEPDVRF
-1130 SPIETENGYAV
+1130 YAV
-1141 WDNIRDE
+1141 ELDRGSQIAYGVWDDQNDR

-1168 YARQLNQVNPLARYY
+1168 YARQLNQLKTLARYY

-1207 QDNTVYAT
+1207 QDDTVYAT
-1215 ASGFDTFE
+1215 AGGFDTFV

-1257 DEHLVIFRE
+1257 DEHLVIFQE

-1288 FAKLEE
+1288 FATLEE
-1294 AEKQLYADRPLAQK
+1294 AEKQLYADRPMAQK
-1308 VQAREKPPA
+1308 VQTQEKPPA
-1317 HAPVDRDE
+1317 HVPAGRSE
-1325 AERRYQVVVYHHLEN
+1325 TQRRYQVVVYHHLEN
-1340 GMDEKTEY
+1340 GMDEKLEY
-1348 ATLEEAE
+1348 ATPEEAE

-1361 LDGTMEADGF
+1361 LEGTMEPDGF

-1385 WLRVIGDFPTLEL
+1385 WLRVIGDFPAPEP
-1398 PAAKEGTEPKPPA
+1398 PAAKEEQPPPPREDTETA
-1411 APMPTQEGT
+1411 AADRDLIGKEVTLEGRRFLVEKIDEDGRASLRDLTFEGT
-1420 EKAAEYLFDQE
+1420 VGFPIERVEHISAIRRLMGPAEK
-1431 RIVVFQSPSG
+1431 
-1441 KFYNHYGYDVQSGF
+1441 
-1455 SNVIAGGF
+1455 IAG
-1463 DTFEEAEKALYSHRP
+1463 P
-1478 KAERVLKPAERENTV
+1478 
-1493 GTAEKGAESSADG
+1493 EKGVKSSTDG

-1514 TLAPPQPQR
+1514 ILAPPQPQR

-1549 ALGVGTPG
+1549 AIGTGTPG
-1557 ERFNNN
+1557 ERFSNN

-1587 LARYVGWGGLAD
+1587 LAQYVGWGGLAD

-1621 AARESTLTAFYTP
+1621 AARASTLTAFYTP

-1646 NMGFQTGNLLEPSC
+1646 NMGFKTGNLLEPSC

-1755 GGVIAFVTSK
+1755 GGVLAFVTSK

-1829 DANGLKMNQYFIDH
+1829 DANRLKMNQYFIDH

-1877 AAIQNIRGSI
+1877 AAIQNIQGSI
-1887 TEYVMDDPEIEGE
+1887 TEYVMDDPETEGE

-1992 RANSSAFSMDS
+1992 RANSSVFSMDS

-2024 DMFTKRTI
+2024 DMFIKRTI
-2032 KQRVTITHVDTASE
+2032 RQRITITHVDTASE

-2089 YGGGSEEK
+2089 YGGSAGEK

-2115 AKRSAELYPEDYTAH
+2115 AKRSAEQYPEDYTAN

-2155 LPTEVIDQFI
+2155 LPPKIVEQFMF
-2165 YELFGTSPRSQR
+2165 ELFSTSNRSR
-2177 MIRSHYSQHTGAWNI
+2177 WNIHVHYSKYTGEWNI
-2192 ESKFADR
+2192 EGKSYDK
-2199 GNIKAENTY
+2199 GNIKAQNTY
-2208 GTTRV
+2208 GTERIS
-2213 NGYKIIEE
+2213 GYKIVEE
-2221 TLNLRDLRI
+2221 TLNLRDVRI
-2230 FDYVEDEHGNRVPIL
+2230 FDYETDHHGNRVPIL

-2252 AQGKQELIKQAFQDW
+2252 AQGKQQLIKQAFQDW

-2288 IRPREYDG
+2288 TRPREYDG

-2412 GHSQFEKIPVSVER
+2412 GHSQFEKIPVSAER
-2426 QRYLLEQQRSEVL
+2426 QRYLLEQQRREVL
-2439 NGIAELKANHGE
+2439 DGIAELKANHGE

-2469 AKLNDQS
+2469 EKLNDQS

-2491 LFVDEAHYYKNLA
+2491 IFIDEAHYYKNLA

-2533 DELTGGRGVVFATG
+2533 DELTGGRGVIFATG

-2553 MVEMYTMQKYLQYH
+2553 MVEMYTMQKYLQYQA
-2567 TLEEHGLLNFDAWAS
+2567 LEEHGLLNFDAWAS

-2627 ADMLN
+2627 ADMLK
-2632 LPVPKAN
+2632 LPVPKAE

-2659 QRAEK
+2659 ERAEK

-2703 SKINACVGDV
+2703 GKVNACADNI
-2713 FDIWQ
+2713 FAIWQ
-2718 RTADQRSAQMVF
+2718 RTSARRSTQMAF
-2730 CDLSTPGKNR
+2730 CDLSTPKGNGDFN
-2740 PIEMVPNEQGGY
+2740 I
-2752 EMAEFQNVYDDLR
+2752 YDDLR
-2765 NKLIA
+2765 DKLIA

-2781 HSANTETQKKELF
+2781 HTANTEAQKKELF

-2818 QKKLVALHHL
+2818 QKKLAALHHL

-2845 RQGNENN
+2845 RQGNEND
-2852 EGDIYTYVTENTFDS
+2852 EVDIYTYVTENTFDS

-2892 CEDID
+2892 AEDID

-2945 QIIKTLPQQIA
+2945 QIIKTLPQEIA
-2956 KYEQSIEGYLS
+2956 RYEQYIEGYTS
-2967 DMDRLKENTH
+2967 DMDRLKEDTH

-3024 SMDLSFASLTREF
+3024 DMDLSFASLTREF
-3037 KVTLKGALYYTT
+3037 KVTLKGTLYYTT

-3054 VFGNILRLDNL
+3054 IFGNILRLDNL
-3065 LESMEERISTC
+3065 LGSMEERINTC

-3083 RMQLENAKLEV
+3083 KVQLENAKLEV
-3094 DKPFPQEDELK
+3094 EKPFPQEDELK

>member
-39 YNFRDQLLIYAQKPD
+39 YDFRDQLLIYAQKPD

-69 YVSRGTRG
+69 YVNRGTRG

-85 QGYKLRYVF
+85 RGYKLRYVF

-105 VIPIWKMEPRYED
+105 TIPIWKMEPRYED
-118 AVIEALENSY
+118 TVIEALENSY
-128 GEFPDRSGLAA
+128 GEFPDRPGLAA
-139 RLLETAK
+139 CLLETAK

-151 NFGDY
+151 NLGDY
-156 YTELRGVKGGSLLE
+156 YTELRGVKAGSLLE
-170 ELDDLSTETWFRGLV
+170 ELDDLSTETWFKGLV
-185 ESSVAFIMLTRCGID
+185 ENSVAFIMLTRCGID

-231 IAEMPLREIAST
+231 IAEMPLREIATT

-254 NRTFAQTPNRQYH
+254 NRTFDGNSDRQYH
-267 DGRTKQERSV
+267 GGRINQKRSV
-277 EHGTDIPDGGRL
+277 EHGTDISDGRRL
-289 PPAQSGSAG
+289 PPAQPGSAG

-312 PSDPQ
+312 PSEPQ

-334 GEDRPAGHGDGGAV
+334 GEDRPAGHGDGGTA

-380 GGGNGADGASLYG
+380 SGGSGADGAGLRG
-393 RVSDPLIAGE
+393 RISGPLIAGE
-403 APPQAPVDG
+403 ELPQAPVDG
-412 TSGTTGLQNSHHD
+412 TFGTTGLQNSHHD
-425 FNARTDIPYYHEDS
+425 FDAHTDIPYYHEDS
-439 EKTELLRVSD
+439 EKLELLRVSD
-449 ALKDHK
+449 ALKDHRI
-455 AEIAAFFE
+455 EIAAFFE
-463 AHEGRKERGD
+463 AHEDRKERGD

-512 REKGDFLRWPSVADT
+512 REKEDFLRWPHVADA
-527 IYGMIL
+527 IQGMIL
-533 LDQWLDPEER
+533 LGQWLDPEER

-549 EQISLIEQV
+549 EQITFIEQ
-558 EAEKKPV
+558 AEREKREV
-565 FTLPQAAIDYV
+565 FTLPQEAIDYV
-576 LCGGISVSQ
+576 LCGGSGVSAG
-585 RKYRIFEQFQKNEGK
+585 KFRIYEQFQKQESK
-600 QENIKFLRSTYG
+600 QENIKFLRDEYG
-612 VGGHSDAIP
+612 IGGRSDAIP
-621 GSGFFVDYDGKGIK
+621 GSGYWEDYDGEGITISRDLQDPNGK
-635 LWRGTHGEPD
+635 YKIT
-645 RVEVLLSWAKV
+645 WAKV
-656 EKRIGELIAAGRYLN
+656 EKRIGELIAADRYLN
-671 RAEKEHYPQ
+671 RAEKEQYPA
-680 YRAQVEQRKA
+680 YRADVQRRTE
-690 RWDIAA
+690 RWKIAK
-696 EICSI
+696 EIRSI

-706 DFKTRTGETDPY
+706 DFKTQLGEKDQCD
-718 KELLLARTCANSFRI
+718 EVLLARRCADSFGV
-733 GEKKCYVLSGD
+733 GEKKCYVLRKEGD
-744 NLFVLPTL
+744 FVLPTM
-752 RNAMQT
+752 RSAMQT
-758 IIRDKTH
+758 IIADNTH

-770 EAVLADLSGPL
+770 EAMLAALGGPL
-781 ATPLEPT
+781 AAPLEPAYD
-788 EEELNPPPPPKK
+788 ELNPPLEPPK
-800 EYRLTLGVTV
+800 EYRLSLGATV
-810 YLGAQEYEL
+810 YLGSQEYEL
-819 LAYNEQT
+819 LAFDEQT
-826 VRLYDPTFPIFNKE
+826 VRLYDPSFPIINKE
-840 LPREEFDRLLAE
+840 MARDEFDRKLAE
-852 NPLNDRLLQV
+852 NPLNDKLLHV
-862 AENAAL
+862 VEDAVP
-868 VADAEEPDAGESP
+868 VADAKEPDAGEPP

-905 TGAEEFV
+905 TDAEEFV
-912 AAIKEENHA
+912 AAIKEENHV

-948 PPQGFQVIDMVQA
+948 PPQGFQVIDMAQA
-961 QLGRAKWLINAYCME
+961 QLERAKWLINAYCME

-1003 VEISV
+1003 VEISA

-1019 DGSEAASIQC
+1019 DDAEATSIQC
-1029 AGFHDLNELLANLD
+1029 AGFRDLNEFLANLD
-1043 FDEMVAFAEEEYN
+1043 FDELVAFAEEEYN
-1056 KQQTQKKQTEVQQTE
+1056 KQRQGQEH
-1071 DDPFPEIDPAAIR
+1071 PADTAPR
-1084 RTLAERGIVDGKV
+1084 
-1097 IDPDKLNA
+1097 
-1105 DPFIQRVMAD
+1105 Q
-1115 AEQASARAPQSDERF
+1115 AEQTGAEPDVRF
-1130 SPIETENGYAV
+1130 YAV
-1141 WDNIRDE
+1141 ELDRGSQIAYGVWDDQNDR

-1168 YARQLNQVNPLARYY
+1168 YARQLNQLKTLARYY

-1207 QDNTVYAT
+1207 QDDTVYAT
-1215 ASGFDTFE
+1215 AGGFDTFV

-1257 DEHLVIFRE
+1257 DEHLVIFQE

-1288 FAKLEE
+1288 FATLEE
-1294 AEKQLYADRPLAQK
+1294 AEKQLYADRPMAQK
-1308 VQAREKPPA
+1308 VQTQEKPPA
-1317 HAPVDRDE
+1317 HVPAGRSE
-1325 AERRYQVVVYHHLEN
+1325 TQRRYQVVVYHHLEN
-1340 GMDEKTEY
+1340 GMDEKLEY
-1348 ATLEEAE
+1348 ATPEEAE

-1361 LDGTMEADGF
+1361 LEGTMEPDGF

-1385 WLRVIGDFPTLEL
+1385 WLRVIGDFPAPEP
-1398 PAAKEGTEPKPPA
+1398 PAAKEEQPPPPREDTETA
-1411 APMPTQEGT
+1411 AADRDLIGKEVTLEGRRFLVEKIDEDGRASLRDLTFEGT
-1420 EKAAEYLFDQE
+1420 VGFPIERVEHISAIRRLMGPAEK
-1431 RIVVFQSPSG
+1431 
-1441 KFYNHYGYDVQSGF
+1441 
-1455 SNVIAGGF
+1455 IAG
-1463 DTFEEAEKALYSHRP
+1463 P
-1478 KAERVLKPAERENTV
+1478 
-1493 GTAEKGAESSADG
+1493 EKGVKSSTDG

-1514 TLAPPQPQR
+1514 ILAPPQPQR

-1549 ALGVGTPG
+1549 AIGTGTPG
-1557 ERFNNN
+1557 ERFSNN

-1587 LARYVGWGGLAD
+1587 LAQYVGWGGLAD

-1621 AARESTLTAFYTP
+1621 AARASTLTAFYTP

-1646 NMGFQTGNLLEPSC
+1646 NMGFKTGNLLEPSC

-1755 GGVIAFVTSK
+1755 GGVLAFVTSK

-1829 DANGLKMNQYFIDH
+1829 DANRLKMNQYFIDH

-1877 AAIQNIRGSI
+1877 AAIQNIQGSI
-1887 TEYVMDDPEIEGE
+1887 TEYVMDDPETEGE

-1992 RANSSAFSMDS
+1992 RANSSVFSMDS

-2024 DMFTKRTI
+2024 DMFIKRTI
-2032 KQRVTITHVDTASE
+2032 RQRITITHVDTASE

-2089 YGGGSEEK
+2089 YGGSAGEK

-2115 AKRSAELYPEDYTAH
+2115 AKRSAEQYPEDYTAN

-2155 LPTEVIDQFI
+2155 LPPKIVEQFMF
-2165 YELFGTSPRSQR
+2165 ELFSTSNRSR
-2177 MIRSHYSQHTGAWNI
+2177 WNIHVHYSKYTGEWNI
-2192 ESKFADR
+2192 EGKSYDK
-2199 GNIKAENTY
+2199 GNIKAQNTY
-2208 GTTRV
+2208 GTERIS
-2213 NGYKIIEE
+2213 GYKIVEE
-2221 TLNLRDLRI
+2221 TLNLRDVRI
-2230 FDYVEDEHGNRVPIL
+2230 FDYETDNHGNRVPIL

-2252 AQGKQELIKQAFQDW
+2252 AQGKQQLIKQAFQDW

-2288 IRPREYDG
+2288 TRPREYDG

-2412 GHSQFEKIPVSVER
+2412 GHSQFEKIPVSAER
-2426 QRYLLEQQRSEVL
+2426 QRYLLEQQRREVL
-2439 NGIAELKANHGE
+2439 DGIAELKANHGE

-2469 AKLNDQS
+2469 EKLNDQS

-2491 LFVDEAHYYKNLA
+2491 IFIDEAHYYKNLA

-2533 DELTGGRGVVFATG
+2533 DELTGGRGVIFATG

-2553 MVEMYTMQKYLQYH
+2553 MVEMYTMQKYLQYQA
-2567 TLEEHGLLNFDAWAS
+2567 LEEHGLLNFDAWAS

-2627 ADMLN
+2627 ADMLK
-2632 LPVPKAN
+2632 LPVPKAE

-2659 QRAEK
+2659 ERAEK

-2703 SKINACVGDV
+2703 GKVNACADNI
-2713 FDIWQ
+2713 FAIWQ
-2718 RTADQRSAQMVF
+2718 RTSARRSTQMAF
-2730 CDLSTPGKNR
+2730 CDLSTPKGNGDFN
-2740 PIEMVPNEQGGY
+2740 I
-2752 EMAEFQNVYDDLR
+2752 YDDLR
-2765 NKLIA
+2765 DKLIA

-2781 HSANTETQKKELF
+2781 HTANTEAQKKELF

-2818 QKKLVALHHL
+2818 QKKLAALHHL

-2845 RQGNENN
+2845 RQGNEND
-2852 EGDIYTYVTENTFDS
+2852 EVDIYTYVTENTFDS

-2892 CEDID
+2892 AEDID

-2945 QIIKTLPQQIA
+2945 QIIKTLPQEIA
-2956 KYEQSIEGYLS
+2956 RYEQYIEGYTS
-2967 DMDRLKENTH
+2967 DMDRLKEDTH

-3024 SMDLSFASLTREF
+3024 DMDLSFASLTREF
-3037 KVTLKGALYYTT
+3037 KVTLKGTLYYTT

-3054 VFGNILRLDNL
+3054 IFGNILRLDNL
-3065 LESMEERISTC
+3065 LGSMEERINTC

-3083 RMQLENAKLEV
+3083 KVQLENAKLEV
-3094 DKPFPQEDELK
+3094 EKPFPQEDELK

>member
-39 YNFRDQLLIYAQKPD
+39 YDFRDQLLIYAQKPD

-69 YVSRGTRG
+69 YVNRGTRG

-85 QGYKLRYVF
+85 RGYKLRYVF

-105 VIPIWKMEPRYED
+105 TIPIWKMEPRYED
-118 AVIEALENSY
+118 TVIEALENSY
-128 GEFPDRSGLAA
+128 GEFPDRPGLAA
-139 RLLETAK
+139 CLLETAK

-151 NFGDY
+151 NLGDY
-156 YTELRGVKGGSLLE
+156 YTELRGVKAGSLLE
-170 ELDDLSTETWFRGLV
+170 ELDDLSTETWFKGLV
-185 ESSVAFIMLTRCGID
+185 ENSVAFIMLTRCGID

-231 IAEMPLREIAST
+231 IAEMPLREIATT

-254 NRTFAQTPNRQYH
+254 NRTFDGNSDRQYH
-267 DGRTKQERSV
+267 GGRINQKRSV
-277 EHGTDIPDGGRL
+277 EHGTDISDGRRL
-289 PPAQSGSAG
+289 PPAQPGSAG

-312 PSDPQ
+312 PSEPQ

-334 GEDRPAGHGDGGAV
+334 GEDRPAGHGDGGTA

-380 GGGNGADGASLYG
+380 SGGSGADGAGLRG
-393 RVSDPLIAGE
+393 RISGPLIAGE
-403 APPQAPVDG
+403 ELPQAPVDG
-412 TSGTTGLQNSHHD
+412 TFGTTGLQNSHHD
-425 FNARTDIPYYHEDS
+425 FDAHTDIPYYHEDS
-439 EKTELLRVSD
+439 EKLELLRVSD
-449 ALKDHK
+449 ALKDHRI
-455 AEIAAFFE
+455 EIAAFFE
-463 AHEGRKERGD
+463 AHEDRKERGD

-512 REKGDFLRWPSVADT
+512 REKEDFLRWPHVADA
-527 IYGMIL
+527 IQGMIL
-533 LDQWLDPEER
+533 LGQWLDPEER

-549 EQISLIEQV
+549 EQITFIEQ
-558 EAEKKPV
+558 AEREKREV
-565 FTLPQAAIDYV
+565 FTLPQEAIDYV
-576 LCGGISVSQ
+576 LCGGSGVSAG
-585 RKYRIFEQFQKNEGK
+585 KFRIYEQFQKQESK
-600 QENIKFLRSTYG
+600 QENIKFLRDEYG
-612 VGGHSDAIP
+612 IGGRSDAIP
-621 GSGFFVDYDGKGIK
+621 GSGYWEDYDGEGITISRDLQDPNGK
-635 LWRGTHGEPD
+635 YKIT
-645 RVEVLLSWAKV
+645 WAKV
-656 EKRIGELIAAGRYLN
+656 EKRIGELIAADRYLN
-671 RAEKEHYPQ
+671 RAEKEQYPA
-680 YRAQVEQRKA
+680 YRADVQRRTE
-690 RWDIAA
+690 RWKIAK
-696 EICSI
+696 EIRSI

-706 DFKTRTGETDPY
+706 DFKTQLGEKDQCD
-718 KELLLARTCANSFRI
+718 EVLLARRCADSFGV
-733 GEKKCYVLSGD
+733 GEKKGYVLRKEGD
-744 NLFVLPTL
+744 FVLPTM
-752 RNAMQT
+752 RSAMQT
-758 IIRDKTH
+758 IIADNTH

-770 EAVLADLSGPL
+770 EAMLAALGGPL
-781 ATPLEPT
+781 AAPLEPAYD
-788 EEELNPPPPPKK
+788 ELNPPLEPPK
-800 EYRLTLGVTV
+800 EYRLSLGATV
-810 YLGAQEYEL
+810 YLGSQEYEL
-819 LAYNEQT
+819 LAFDEQT
-826 VRLYDPTFPIFNKE
+826 VRLYDPSFPIINKE
-840 LPREEFDRLLAE
+840 MARDEFDRKLAE
-852 NPLNDRLLQV
+852 NPLNDKLLHV
-862 AENAAL
+862 VEDAVP
-868 VADAEEPDAGESP
+868 VADAKEPDAGEPP

-905 TGAEEFV
+905 TDAEEFV
-912 AAIKEENHA
+912 AAIKEENHV

-948 PPQGFQVIDMVQA
+948 PPQGFQVIDMAQA
-961 QLGRAKWLINAYCME
+961 QLERAKWLINAYCME

-1003 VEISV
+1003 VEISA

-1019 DGSEAASIQC
+1019 DDAEATSIQC
-1029 AGFHDLNELLANLD
+1029 AGFRDLNEFLANLD
-1043 FDEMVAFAEEEYN
+1043 FDELVAFAEEEYN
-1056 KQQTQKKQTEVQQTE
+1056 KQRQGQEH
-1071 DDPFPEIDPAAIR
+1071 PADTAPR
-1084 RTLAERGIVDGKV
+1084 
-1097 IDPDKLNA
+1097 
-1105 DPFIQRVMAD
+1105 Q
-1115 AEQASARAPQSDERF
+1115 AEQTGAEPDVRF
-1130 SPIETENGYAV
+1130 YAV
-1141 WDNIRDE
+1141 ELDRGSQIAYGVWDDQNDR

-1168 YARQLNQVNPLARYY
+1168 YARQLNQLKTLARYY

-1207 QDNTVYAT
+1207 QDDTVYAT
-1215 ASGFDTFE
+1215 AGGFDTFV

-1257 DEHLVIFRE
+1257 DEHLVIFQE

-1288 FAKLEE
+1288 FATLEE
-1294 AEKQLYADRPLAQK
+1294 AEKQLYADRPMAQK
-1308 VQAREKPPA
+1308 VQTQEKPPA
-1317 HAPVDRDE
+1317 HVPAGRSE
-1325 AERRYQVVVYHHLEN
+1325 TQRRYQVVVYHHLEN
-1340 GMDEKTEY
+1340 GMDEKLEY
-1348 ATLEEAE
+1348 ATPEEAE

-1361 LDGTMEADGF
+1361 LEGTMEPDGF

-1385 WLRVIGDFPTLEL
+1385 WLRVIGDFPAPEP
-1398 PAAKEGTEPKPPA
+1398 PAAKEEQPPPPREDTETA
-1411 APMPTQEGT
+1411 AADRDLIGKEVTLEGRRFLVEKIDEDGRASLRDLTFEGT
-1420 EKAAEYLFDQE
+1420 VGFPIERVEHISAIRRLMGPAEK
-1431 RIVVFQSPSG
+1431 
-1441 KFYNHYGYDVQSGF
+1441 
-1455 SNVIAGGF
+1455 IAG
-1463 DTFEEAEKALYSHRP
+1463 P
-1478 KAERVLKPAERENTV
+1478 
-1493 GTAEKGAESSADG
+1493 EKGVKSSTDG

-1514 TLAPPQPQR
+1514 ILAPPQPQR

-1549 ALGVGTPG
+1549 AIGTGTPG
-1557 ERFNNN
+1557 ERFSNN

-1587 LARYVGWGGLAD
+1587 LAQYVGWGGLAD

-1621 AARESTLTAFYTP
+1621 AARASTLTAFYTP

-1646 NMGFQTGNLLEPSC
+1646 NMGFKTGNLLEPSC

-1755 GGVIAFVTSK
+1755 GGVLAFVTSK

-1829 DANGLKMNQYFIDH
+1829 DANRLKMNQYFIDH

-1877 AAIQNIRGSI
+1877 AAIQNIQGSI
-1887 TEYVMDDPEIEGE
+1887 TEYVMDDPETEGE

-1992 RANSSAFSMDS
+1992 RANSSVFSMDS

-2024 DMFTKRTI
+2024 DMFIKRTI
-2032 KQRVTITHVDTASE
+2032 RQRITITHVDTASE

-2089 YGGGSEEK
+2089 YGGSAGEK

-2115 AKRSAELYPEDYTAH
+2115 AKRSAEQYPEDYTAN

-2155 LPTEVIDQFI
+2155 LPPKIVEQFMF
-2165 YELFGTSPRSQR
+2165 ELFSTSNRSR
-2177 MIRSHYSQHTGAWNI
+2177 WNIHVHYSKYTGEWNI
-2192 ESKFADR
+2192 EGKSYDK
-2199 GNIKAENTY
+2199 GNIKAQNTY
-2208 GTTRV
+2208 GTERIS
-2213 NGYKIIEE
+2213 GYKIVEE
-2221 TLNLRDLRI
+2221 TLNLRDVRI
-2230 FDYVEDEHGNRVPIL
+2230 FDYETDHHGNRVPIL

-2252 AQGKQELIKQAFQDW
+2252 AQGKQQLIKQAFQDW

-2288 IRPREYDG
+2288 TRPREYDG

-2412 GHSQFEKIPVSVER
+2412 GHSQFEKIPVSAER
-2426 QRYLLEQQRSEVL
+2426 QRYLLEQQRREVL
-2439 NGIAELKANHGE
+2439 DGIAELKANHGE

-2469 AKLNDQS
+2469 EKLNDQS

-2491 LFVDEAHYYKNLA
+2491 IFIDEAHYYKNLA

-2533 DELTGGRGVVFATG
+2533 DELTGGRGVIFATG

-2553 MVEMYTMQKYLQYH
+2553 MVEMYTMQKYLQYQA
-2567 TLEEHGLLNFDAWAS
+2567 LEEHGLLNFDAWAS

-2627 ADMLN
+2627 ADMLK
-2632 LPVPKAN
+2632 LPVPKAE

-2659 QRAEK
+2659 ERAEK

-2703 SKINACVGDV
+2703 GKVNACADNI
-2713 FDIWQ
+2713 FAIWQ
-2718 RTADQRSAQMVF
+2718 RTSARRSTQMAF
-2730 CDLSTPGKNR
+2730 CDLSTPKGNGDFN
-2740 PIEMVPNEQGGY
+2740 I
-2752 EMAEFQNVYDDLR
+2752 YDDLR
-2765 NKLIA
+2765 DKLIA

-2781 HSANTETQKKELF
+2781 HTANTEAQKKELF

-2818 QKKLVALHHL
+2818 QKKLAALHHL

-2845 RQGNENN
+2845 RQGNEND
-2852 EGDIYTYVTENTFDS
+2852 EVDIYTYVTENTFDS

-2892 CEDID
+2892 AEDID

-2945 QIIKTLPQQIA
+2945 QIIKTLPQEIA
-2956 KYEQSIEGYLS
+2956 RYEQYIEGYTS
-2967 DMDRLKENTH
+2967 DMDRLKEDTH

-3024 SMDLSFASLTREF
+3024 DMDLSFASLTREF
-3037 KVTLKGALYYTT
+3037 KVTLKGTLYYTT

-3054 VFGNILRLDNL
+3054 IFGNILRLDNL
-3065 LESMEERISTC
+3065 LGSMEERINTC

-3083 RMQLENAKLEV
+3083 KVQLENAKLEV
-3094 DKPFPQEDELK
+3094 EKPFPQEDELK

>member
-39 YNFRDQLLIYAQKPD
+39 YDFRDQLLIYAQKPD

-69 YVSRGTRG
+69 YVNRGTRG

-85 QGYKLRYVF
+85 RGYKLRYVF

-105 VIPIWKMEPRYED
+105 TIPIWKMEPRYED
-118 AVIEALENSY
+118 TVIEALENSY
-128 GEFPDRSGLAA
+128 GEFPDRPGLAA
-139 RLLETAK
+139 CLLETAK

-151 NFGDY
+151 NLGDY
-156 YTELRGVKGGSLLE
+156 YTELRGVKAGSLLE
-170 ELDDLSTETWFRGLV
+170 ELDDLSTETWFKGLV
-185 ESSVAFIMLTRCGID
+185 ENSVAFIMLTRCGID

-231 IAEMPLREIAST
+231 IAEMPLREIATT

-254 NRTFAQTPNRQYH
+254 NRTFDGNSDRQYH
-267 DGRTKQERSV
+267 GGRINQKRSV
-277 EHGTDIPDGGRL
+277 EHGTDISDGRRL
-289 PPAQSGSAG
+289 PPAQPGSAG

-312 PSDPQ
+312 PSEPQ

-334 GEDRPAGHGDGGAV
+334 GEDRPAGHGDGGTA

-380 GGGNGADGASLYG
+380 SGGSGADGAGLRG
-393 RVSDPLIAGE
+393 RISGPLIAGE
-403 APPQAPVDG
+403 ELPQAPVDG
-412 TSGTTGLQNSHHD
+412 TFGTTGLQNSHHD
-425 FNARTDIPYYHEDS
+425 FDAHTDIPYYHEDS
-439 EKTELLRVSD
+439 EKLELLRVSD
-449 ALKDHK
+449 ALKDHRI
-455 AEIAAFFE
+455 EIAAFFE
-463 AHEGRKERGD
+463 AHEDRKERGD

-512 REKGDFLRWPSVADT
+512 REKEDFLRWPHVADA
-527 IYGMIL
+527 IQGMIL
-533 LDQWLDPEER
+533 LGQWLDPEER

-549 EQISLIEQV
+549 EQITFIEQ
-558 EAEKKPV
+558 AEREKREV
-565 FTLPQAAIDYV
+565 FTLPQEAIDYV
-576 LCGGISVSQ
+576 LCGGSGVSAG
-585 RKYRIFEQFQKNEGK
+585 KFRIYEQFQKQESK
-600 QENIKFLRSTYG
+600 QENIKFLRDEYG
-612 VGGHSDAIP
+612 IGGRSDAIP
-621 GSGFFVDYDGKGIK
+621 GSGYWEDYDGEGITISRDLQDPNGK
-635 LWRGTHGEPD
+635 YKIT
-645 RVEVLLSWAKV
+645 WAKV
-656 EKRIGELIAAGRYLN
+656 EKRIGELIAADRYLN
-671 RAEKEHYPQ
+671 RAEKEQYPA
-680 YRAQVEQRKA
+680 YRADVQRRTE
-690 RWDIAA
+690 RWKIAK
-696 EICSI
+696 EIRSI

-706 DFKTRTGETDPY
+706 DFKTQLGEKDQCD
-718 KELLLARTCANSFRI
+718 EVLLARRCADSFGV
-733 GEKKCYVLSGD
+733 GEKKCYVLRKEGD
-744 NLFVLPTL
+744 FVLPTM
-752 RNAMQT
+752 RSAMQT
-758 IIRDKTH
+758 IIADNTH

-770 EAVLADLSGPL
+770 EAMLAALGGPL
-781 ATPLEPT
+781 AAPLEPAYD
-788 EEELNPPPPPKK
+788 ELNPPLEPPK
-800 EYRLTLGVTV
+800 EYRLSLGATV
-810 YLGAQEYEL
+810 YLGSQEYEL
-819 LAYNEQT
+819 LAFDEQT
-826 VRLYDPTFPIFNKE
+826 VRLYDPSFPIINKE
-840 LPREEFDRLLAE
+840 MARDEFDRKLAE
-852 NPLNDRLLQV
+852 NPLNDKLLHV
-862 AENAAL
+862 VEDAVP
-868 VADAEEPDAGESP
+868 VADAKEPDAGEPP

-905 TGAEEFV
+905 TDAEEFV
-912 AAIKEENHA
+912 AAIKEENHV

-948 PPQGFQVIDMVQA
+948 PPQGFQVIDMAQA
-961 QLGRAKWLINAYCME
+961 QLERAKWLINAYCME

-1003 VEISV
+1003 VEISA

-1019 DGSEAASIQC
+1019 DDAEATSIQC
-1029 AGFHDLNELLANLD
+1029 AGFRDLNEFLANLD
-1043 FDEMVAFAEEEYN
+1043 FDELVAFAEEEYN
-1056 KQQTQKKQTEVQQTE
+1056 KQRQGQEH
-1071 DDPFPEIDPAAIR
+1071 PADTAPR
-1084 RTLAERGIVDGKV
+1084 
-1097 IDPDKLNA
+1097 
-1105 DPFIQRVMAD
+1105 Q
-1115 AEQASARAPQSDERF
+1115 AEQTGAEPDVRF
-1130 SPIETENGYAV
+1130 YAV
-1141 WDNIRDE
+1141 ELDRGSQIAYGVWDDQNDR

-1168 YARQLNQVNPLARYY
+1168 YARQLNQLKTLARYY

-1215 ASGFDTFE
+1215 AGGFDTFE

-1257 DEHLVIFRE
+1257 DEHLVIFQE

-1288 FAKLEE
+1288 FATLEE
-1294 AEKQLYADRPLAQK
+1294 AEKQLYADRPMAQK
-1308 VQAREKPPA
+1308 VQTQEKPPA
-1317 HAPVDRDE
+1317 HVPAGRSE
-1325 AERRYQVVVYHHLEN
+1325 TQRRYQVVVYHHLEN
-1340 GMDEKTEY
+1340 GMDEKLEY
-1348 ATLEEAE
+1348 ATPEEAE

-1361 LDGTMEADGF
+1361 LEGTMEPDGF

-1385 WLRVIGDFPTLEL
+1385 WLRVIGDFPAPEP
-1398 PAAKEGTEPKPPA
+1398 PAAKEEQPPPPREDTETA
-1411 APMPTQEGT
+1411 AADRDLIGKEVTLEGRRFLVEKIDEDGRASLRDLTFEGT
-1420 EKAAEYLFDQE
+1420 VGFPIERVEHISAIRRLMGPAEK
-1431 RIVVFQSPSG
+1431 
-1441 KFYNHYGYDVQSGF
+1441 
-1455 SNVIAGGF
+1455 IAG
-1463 DTFEEAEKALYSHRP
+1463 P
-1478 KAERVLKPAERENTV
+1478 
-1493 GTAEKGAESSADG
+1493 EKGVKSSTDG

-1514 TLAPPQPQR
+1514 ILAPPQPQR

-1549 ALGVGTPG
+1549 AIGTGTPG
-1557 ERFNNN
+1557 ERFSNN

-1587 LARYVGWGGLAD
+1587 LAQYVGWGGLAD

-1621 AARESTLTAFYTP
+1621 AARASTLTAFYTP

-1646 NMGFQTGNLLEPSC
+1646 NMGFKTGNLLEPSC

-1755 GGVIAFVTSK
+1755 GGVLAFVTSK

-1843 PEMVMGEMREI
+1843 SEMVMGEMREI

-1877 AAIQNIRGSI
+1877 AAIQNIQGSI
-1887 TEYVMDDPEIEGE
+1887 TEYVMDDPETEGE

-2024 DMFTKRTI
+2024 DMFIKRTI
-2032 KQRVTITHVDTASE
+2032 RQRITITHVDTASE

-2089 YGGGSEEK
+2089 YGGSAGEK

-2115 AKRSAELYPEDYTAH
+2115 AKRSAEQYPEDYTAN

-2155 LPTEVIDQFI
+2155 LPPKIVEQFMF
-2165 YELFGTSPRSQR
+2165 ELFSTSNRSR
-2177 MIRSHYSQHTGAWNI
+2177 WNIHVHYSKYTGEWNI
-2192 ESKFADR
+2192 EGKSYDK
-2199 GNIKAENTY
+2199 GNIKAQNTY
-2208 GTTRV
+2208 GTERIS
-2213 NGYKIIEE
+2213 GYKIVEE
-2221 TLNLRDLRI
+2221 TLNLRDVRI
-2230 FDYVEDEHGNRVPIL
+2230 FDYETDHHGNRVPIL

-2252 AQGKQELIKQAFQDW
+2252 AQGKQQLIKQAFQDW

-2288 IRPREYDG
+2288 TRPREYDG

-2412 GHSQFEKIPVSVER
+2412 GHSQFEKIPVSAER
-2426 QRYLLEQQRSEVL
+2426 QRYLLEQQRREVL
-2439 NGIAELKANHGE
+2439 DGIAELKANHGE

-2469 AKLNDQS
+2469 EKLNDQS

-2491 LFVDEAHYYKNLA
+2491 IFIDEAHYYKNLA

-2533 DELTGGRGVVFATG
+2533 DELTGGRGVIFATG

-2553 MVEMYTMQKYLQYH
+2553 MVEMYTMQKYLQYQA
-2567 TLEEHGLLNFDAWAS
+2567 LEEHGLLNFDAWAS

-2627 ADMLN
+2627 ADMLK
-2632 LPVPKAN
+2632 LPVPKAE

-2659 QRAEK
+2659 ERAEK

-2703 SKINACVGDV
+2703 GKVNACADNI
-2713 FDIWQ
+2713 FAIWQ
-2718 RTADQRSAQMVF
+2718 RTSARRSTQMAF
-2730 CDLSTPGKNR
+2730 CDLSTPKGNGDFN
-2740 PIEMVPNEQGGY
+2740 I
-2752 EMAEFQNVYDDLR
+2752 YDDLR
-2765 NKLIA
+2765 DKLIA

-2781 HSANTETQKKELF
+2781 HTANTEAQKKELF

-2818 QKKLVALHHL
+2818 QKKLAALHHL

-2845 RQGNENN
+2845 RQGNEND
-2852 EGDIYTYVTENTFDS
+2852 EVDIYTYVTENTFDS

-2892 CEDID
+2892 AEDID

-2945 QIIKTLPQQIA
+2945 QIIKTLPQEIA
-2956 KYEQSIEGYLS
+2956 RYEQYIEGYTS
-2967 DMDRLKENTH
+2967 DMDRLKEDTH

-3024 SMDLSFASLTREF
+3024 DMDLSFASLTREF
-3037 KVTLKGALYYTT
+3037 KVTLKGTLYYTT

-3054 VFGNILRLDNL
+3054 IFGNILRLDNL
-3065 LESMEERISTC
+3065 LGSMEERINTC

-3083 RMQLENAKLEV
+3083 KVQLENAKLEV
-3094 DKPFPQEDELK
+3094 EKPFPQEDELK

>member
-39 YNFRDQLLIYAQKPD
+39 YDFRDQLLIYAQKPD

-69 YVSRGTRG
+69 YVNRGTRG

-85 QGYKLRYVF
+85 RGYKLRYVF

-105 VIPIWKMEPRYED
+105 TIPIWKMEPRYED
-118 AVIEALENSY
+118 TVIEALENSY
-128 GEFPDRSGLAA
+128 GEFPDLSGLAA
-139 RLLETAK
+139 CLLETAK

-156 YTELRGVKGGSLLE
+156 LTELRGIKEGSLLE
-170 ELDDLSTETWFRGLV
+170 ELDDLSTEAWFKGLV

-231 IAEMPLREIAST
+231 IAEMPLREIATT
-243 VLSLYRAEQRE
+243 VLSLYRTEQRE
-254 NRTFAQTPNRQYH
+254 NRTFAQTPNRPYH

-277 EHGTDIPDGGRL
+277 EHGTDIPNGGRL
-289 PPAQSGSAG
+289 PSAQPGSAG

-380 GGGNGADGASLYG
+380 GGGSGADGAGLHG
-393 RVSDPLIAGE
+393 RISGPLIAGE
-403 APPQAPVDG
+403 ELPQAPVDG
-412 TSGTTGLQNSHHD
+412 TSGATGLQNKHHD

-439 EKTELLRVSD
+439 EKQELLRISD
-449 ALKDHK
+449 ALNGHR

-493 AGYRAWDDVLDLWR
+493 AGYRAWDDVLNLWR

-512 REKGDFLRWPSVADT
+512 REKEVFLRWPHVADT

-549 EQISLIEQV
+549 EQITFIEQ
-558 EAEKKPV
+558 AEREKREV
-565 FTLPQAAIDYV
+565 FTLPQEAIDYV
-576 LCGGISVSQ
+576 LCGGSGVSAG
-585 RKYRIFEQFQKNEGK
+585 KFRIYEQFQKQESK
-600 QENIKFLRSTYG
+600 QENIKFLRDEYG
-612 VGGHSDAIP
+612 IGGRSDAIP
-621 GSGFFVDYDGKGIK
+621 GSGYWEDHDGKGITISRDLQDPNGK
-635 LWRGTHGEPD
+635 YKIT
-645 RVEVLLSWAKV
+645 WAKV
-656 EKRIGELIAAGRYLN
+656 EKRIGELIAADRYLN
-671 RAEKEHYPQ
+671 RAEKEQYPA
-680 YRAQVEQRKA
+680 YRADVQRRTE
-690 RWDIAA
+690 RWKIAK
-696 EICSI
+696 EIRSI
-701 IDDYV
+701 INDYV
-706 DFKTRTGETDPY
+706 DFKTQLGEKDQCD
-718 KELLLARTCANSFRI
+718 EVLLAKRCADSFGV
-733 GEKKCYVLSGD
+733 GEKKCYVLRKKGD
-744 NLFVLPTL
+744 FVLPTM
-752 RNAMQT
+752 RSAMQT
-758 IIRDKTH
+758 IIADNTH

-770 EAVLADLSGPL
+770 EAMLAALDGPL
-781 ATPLEPT
+781 AAPLEPT
-788 EEELNPPPPPKK
+788 YDELNPPLELPK
-800 EYRLTLGVTV
+800 EHRLSLGATV
-810 YLGAQEYEL
+810 YLGSQEYEL
-819 LAYNEQT
+819 LAFDEQT
-826 VRLYDPTFPIFNKE
+826 VRLYDPSFPIINKE
-840 LPREEFDRLLAE
+840 MARDEFDRQLAE

-862 AENAAL
+862 AEDAAP
-868 VADAEEPDAGESP
+868 VADAEEPDAEEP
-881 DAPLPVGRID
+881 LNAPLPVGRID
-891 FLGTNGSVGESVEY
+891 FLGTNGIVGESVEY
-905 TGAEEFV
+905 TDAEEFML
-912 AAIKEENHA
+912 AIREENRV
-921 GAPMRIVLYRDGQGQ
+921 GAPMRIVLYRDSEGQ
-936 TIPQDFLAELDP
+936 TIPQDFLADLDP

-961 QLGRAKWLINAYCME
+961 QLERAKWLINAYCME

-1003 VEISV
+1003 VEISA

-1019 DGSEAASIQC
+1019 DGAEATSIQC
-1029 AGFHDLNELLANLD
+1029 AGFRDLNEFLANLD

-1115 AEQASARAPQSDERF
+1115 AEQASARAPQSDKRF

-1215 ASGFDTFE
+1215 AGGFDTFE

-1233 PQAKKDP
+1233 PKAKKDP

-1317 HAPVDRDE
+1317 HAPADRDE

-1340 GMDEKTEY
+1340 GMDEKLEY
-1348 ATLEEAE
+1348 ATPEEAE

-1361 LDGTMEADGF
+1361 LEGTMEPDGF
-1371 AYEGAAVYDLLEKK
+1371 AYEGTAVYDLLEKK
-1385 WLRVIGDFPTLEL
+1385 WLRVIGDFPTPEP
-1398 PAAKEGTEPKPPA
+1398 PAAKEEQPLPSREDTETA
-1411 APMPTQEGT
+1411 ASDRDLLGKEITLEGRRFRV
-1420 EKAAEYLFDQE
+1420 EKIDEDGRASLRDL
-1431 RIVVFQSPSG
+1431 
-1441 KFYNHYGYDVQSGF
+1441 
-1455 SNVIAGGF
+1455 
-1463 DTFEEAEKALYSHRP
+1463 TFEGAVGFPIERVEHISVIRRLMGPAEK
-1478 KAERVLKPAERENTV
+1478 
-1493 GTAEKGAESSADG
+1493 TAGPGKGVESLADG
-1506 HDQGGKEP
+1506 HDQGGTEP
-1514 TLAPPQPQR
+1514 PLAPQR

-1538 ADRHEYHITDD
+1538 ADRHEYCITDD
-1549 ALGVGTPG
+1549 AIGTGTPG

-1563 VRAIRLLKRLEA
+1563 VRAIRLLKRLGA

-1877 AAIQNIRGSI
+1877 AAIQNIQGSI

-2199 GNIKAENTY
+2199 GNVKAENTY

-2230 FDYVEDEHGNRVPIL
+2230 FDYVEDEHGNRVPVL

-2426 QRYLLEQQRSEVL
+2426 QRFLLEQQRDEVL
-2439 NGIAELKANHGE
+2439 NGLAELKANRGE

-2703 SKINACVGDV
+2703 SKINACAGDV

-2852 EGDIYTYVTENTFDS
+2852 EVDIYTYVTENTFDS

>member
-69 YVSRGTRG
+69 YVNRGTRG

-128 GEFPDRSGLAA
+128 SEFPDRSGLAA
-139 RLLETAK
+139 CLLETAK

-156 YTELRGVKGGSLLE
+156 YTELRGVKEGSLLE

-254 NRTFAQTPNRQYH
+254 NRTFAQTPNRQYY

-334 GEDRPAGHGDGGAV
+334 GEDRPAGHGDGGAA

-355 AGRDGGAEGQRSD
+355 AGRDGGAESQRSD

-403 APPQAPVDG
+403 APSQAPVDG

-493 AGYRAWDDVLDLWR
+493 AGYRAWDDVLNLWR

-512 REKGDFLRWPSVADT
+512 REKEDFLRWPSVADT

-549 EQISLIEQV
+549 EQISLIEQA

-656 EKRIGELIAAGRYLN
+656 EKRIRELIAADRYLN

-800 EYRLTLGVTV
+800 EYRLTLGDTV

-819 LAYNEQT
+819 LAYKEQT

-862 AENAAL
+862 AENAAP
-868 VADAEEPDAGESP
+868 VADAEEPDTGEP
-881 DAPLPVGRID
+881 LAAPLPVGRID

-905 TGAEEFV
+905 TDAEEFV

-948 PPQGFQVIDMVQA
+948 PPQGFQVIDMAQA
-961 QLGRAKWLINAYCME
+961 QLERAKWLINAYCME

-1029 AGFHDLNELLANLD
+1029 AGFRDLNELLANLD

-1056 KQQTQKKQTEVQQTE
+1056 KQRQGQEH
-1071 DDPFPEIDPAAIR
+1071 PADTAPR
-1084 RTLAERGIVDGKV
+1084 
-1097 IDPDKLNA
+1097 
-1105 DPFIQRVMAD
+1105 Q
-1115 AEQASARAPQSDERF
+1115 AEQTGAEPDVRF
-1130 SPIETENGYAV
+1130 YAV
-1141 WDNIRDE
+1141 ELDRGSQIAYGVWDDQNDR

-1215 ASGFDTFE
+1215 AGGFDTFE
-1223 QAEAALYTHR
+1223 QAEAALYAHR

-1257 DEHLVIFRE
+1257 DEHLVIFQE

-1288 FAKLEE
+1288 FSTLEE

-1308 VQAREKPPA
+1308 VQAQEKPPA
-1317 HAPVDRDE
+1317 HAPADRDE
-1325 AERRYQVVVYHHLEN
+1325 AEHRYQVVVYHHLEN
-1340 GMDEKTEY
+1340 GMDEKLEY
-1348 ATLEEAE
+1348 ATPEEAE

-1361 LDGTMEADGF
+1361 LEGTMEPDGF

-1385 WLRVIGDFPTLEL
+1385 WLRVIGDFPIPEP
-1398 PAAKEGTEPKPPA
+1398 PAAKEEQPPPPREDTETA
-1411 APMPTQEGT
+1411 AADRDLIGKEVTLEGRRFRV
-1420 EKAAEYLFDQE
+1420 EKIDEDGRASLRDL
-1431 RIVVFQSPSG
+1431 
-1441 KFYNHYGYDVQSGF
+1441 
-1455 SNVIAGGF
+1455 
-1463 DTFEEAEKALYSHRP
+1463 TFEGAVGFPIERVEHISAIRRLMGPAEK
-1478 KAERVLKPAERENTV
+1478 
-1493 GTAEKGAESSADG
+1493 TAGPGKSVKSSTDG
-1506 HDQGGKEP
+1506 HDQGGIEP

-1549 ALGVGTPG
+1549 AIGTGTPG

-1877 AAIQNIRGSI
+1877 AAIQNIQGSI

-2230 FDYVEDEHGNRVPIL
+2230 FDYVEDKYGNRVPVL

-2612 PELMSMFKEVADIQT
+2612 PELMSMFKEVADIRT

-2852 EGDIYTYVTENTFDS
+2852 EVDIYTYVTENTFDS

-2991 VYTDKKAAG
+2991 VYTEKKAAG
-3000 SAILAACKAMTS
+3000 SAILAACQAMTS
-3012 PEPVPLGQYRGF
+3012 PGSVPLGQYRGF
-3024 SMDLSFASLTREF
+3024 AMDLSFESMFQQF
-3037 KVTLKGALYYTT
+3037 KVTVKGALCYTIT
-3049 NLGTD
+3049 LGTD

-3065 LESMEERISTC
+3065 LESMEERINTC

-3140 RGSPDRER
+3140 HGSPDRER

>member
-69 YVSRGTRG
+69 YVNQGTRG

-85 QGYKLRYVF
+85 RGYKLRYVF

-105 VIPIWKMEPRYED
+105 TIPIWKMEPRYED

-139 RLLETAK
+139 CLLETAK

-151 NFGDY
+151 NFSDY
-156 YTELRGVKGGSLLE
+156 LTELRGIKEGSLLE
-170 ELDDLSTETWFRGLV
+170 ELDDLSTEAWFKGLV

-231 IAEMPLREIAST
+231 IAEMPLREIATT
-243 VLSLYRAEQRE
+243 VLSLCRAEQRE
-254 NRTFAQTPNRQYH
+254 NRTFDGNSDRQYH
-267 DGRTKQERSV
+267 GGRINQKRSV
-277 EHGTDIPDGGRL
+277 EHGTDISDGRRL
-289 PPAQSGSAG
+289 PPAQPGSAG

-312 PSDPQ
+312 PSEPQ

-334 GEDRPAGHGDGGAV
+334 GEDRPAGHGDGGAA

-380 GGGNGADGASLYG
+380 SGGSGADGAGLRG
-393 RVSDPLIAGE
+393 RISGPLIAGE
-403 APPQAPVDG
+403 ELPQAPVDG
-412 TSGTTGLQNSHHD
+412 TSGTTGLQSSHHD
-425 FNARTDIPYYHEDS
+425 FDAHTDIPYYHEDS
-439 EKTELLRVSD
+439 EKQELLRVSD
-449 ALKDHK
+449 ALKDHRI
-455 AEIAAFFE
+455 EIAAFFE
-463 AHEGRKERGD
+463 AHEDRKERGD
-473 FIKGFFD
+473 FIKGFFN

-512 REKGDFLRWPSVADT
+512 REKEDFLRWPHVADA
-527 IYGMIL
+527 IQGMIL

-549 EQISLIEQV
+549 EQIAFIEQTG
-558 EAEKKPV
+558 AEQAPA
-565 FTLPQAAIDYV
+565 LPIPQEAIDYV
-576 LCGGISVSQ
+576 LCGRYSPS
-585 RKYRIFEQFQKNEGK
+585 KLRIYDQYQK
-600 QENIKFLRSTYG
+600 QESRQENAKFLKAEYG
-612 VGGHSDAIP
+612 IGSYSNAIP
-621 GSGFFVDYDGKGIK
+621 NSGFRADHDSKGITISRDYGDPDGKF
-635 LWRGTHGEPD
+635 
-645 RVEVLLSWAKV
+645 LLTWAKA

-671 RAEKEHYPQ
+671 RAEQEQ
-680 YRAQVEQRKA
+680 YAAYREQTAVREARSKIHDDFYGIVCDYKA
-690 RWDIAA
+690 FVSESKITDKTPDRWYLVSCATAFLNGDKKMYA
-696 EICSI
+696 
-701 IDDYV
+701 
-706 DFKTRTGETDPY
+706 RTGEGDFILPMMQDALRTIMEAAPQ
-718 KELLLARTCANSFRI
+718 LA
-733 GEKKCYVLSGD
+733 G
-744 NLFVLPTL
+744 
-752 RNAMQT
+752 
-758 IIRDKTH
+758 
-765 LTERC
+765 RC
-770 EAVLADLSGPL
+770 EAMLAALDGPL
-781 ATPLEPT
+781 AALLDPSYD
-788 EEELNPPPPPKK
+788 ELNPPKK
-800 EYRLTLGVTV
+800 EYRLTLGDTV

-819 LAYNEQT
+819 LAYDEQT
-826 VRLYDPTFPIFNKE
+826 ARLYDPTFPIFNKE

-852 NPLNDRLLQV
+852 NPLNDKLLQV
-862 AENAAL
+862 AEDAAS
-868 VADAEEPDAGESP
+868 VADVGEPDAGEP
-881 DAPLPVGRID
+881 LDAPLPVGRID

-912 AAIKEENHA
+912 AAIKEENHV
-921 GAPMRIVLYRDGQGQ
+921 GAPMQIVLYRDGQGQ
-936 TIPQDFLAELDP
+936 TISQDFLAELDP
-948 PPQGFQVIDMVQA
+948 PPQGFEVIDMAQA
-961 QLGRAKWLINAYCME
+961 QLERAKWLINAYCME

-981 ADFSDLSHVPLAF
+981 ADFSALSHVPLAF

-1003 VEISV
+1003 VEISA

-1019 DGSEAASIQC
+1019 DGAEATSIQC
-1029 AGFHDLNELLANLD
+1029 AGFRDLNEFLANLD

-1097 IDPDKLNA
+1097 IDPDKRNA
-1105 DPFIQRVMAD
+1105 APFIQRVMAD

-1168 YARQLNQVNPLARYY
+1168 YARQLNQVNTLARYY

-1215 ASGFDTFE
+1215 AGGFDTFE
-1223 QAEAALYTHR
+1223 QAEAALYIHR
-1233 PQAKKDP
+1233 PQAKKGP

-1257 DEHLVIFRE
+1257 DEHLVIFQE

-1288 FAKLEE
+1288 FATLEE

-1317 HAPVDRDE
+1317 HAPADRDE
-1325 AERRYQVVVYHHLEN
+1325 AEHRYQVVVYHHLEN
-1340 GMDEKTEY
+1340 GMDEKLEY
-1348 ATLEEAE
+1348 ATPEEAE

-1361 LDGTMEADGF
+1361 LEGTMEPDGF

-1385 WLRVIGDFPTLEL
+1385 WLRVIGDFPTPEP
-1398 PAAKEGTEPKPPA
+1398 PAAKEEQPLPPREDTETA
-1411 APMPTQEGT
+1411 AADRDLNGKEVTLEGRRFLV
-1420 EKAAEYLFDQE
+1420 EKVDENGRASLRDL
-1431 RIVVFQSPSG
+1431 
-1441 KFYNHYGYDVQSGF
+1441 
-1455 SNVIAGGF
+1455 
-1463 DTFEEAEKALYSHRP
+1463 TFEGAAGFPIERVEHISVIRRLMGPAEK
-1478 KAERVLKPAERENTV
+1478 
-1493 GTAEKGAESSADG
+1493 TAGPEKGVESSVDG
-1506 HDQGGKEP
+1506 HDQSGKEP
-1514 TLAPPQPQR
+1514 PLAPPQPQR
-1523 RARVSPFVLHPEVPN
+1523 RAKVSPFVLHPEVPN

-1549 ALGVGTPG
+1549 AIGTGTPG

-1610 LKALLTEEEYA
+1610 LKALLTEDEYA

-1646 NMGFQTGNLLEPSC
+1646 SMGFQTGNILEPSC

-1674 DSKIYG
+1674 DSKLYG
-1680 VELDGISGRIAQQLY
+1680 VELDSISGRIAQQLY

-1755 GGVIAFVTSK
+1755 GGIIAFVTSK

-1772 PTVRKYLAQRADL
+1772 PTVRKYISRRADL

-1800 GTDVTSDILFLQKRD
+1800 GTEVTSDILFLQKRD

-1843 PEMVMGEMREI
+1843 PEMVMGEMREV

-1871 LGEQLA
+1871 LGDQLA
-1877 AAIQNIRGSI
+1877 VAIQSIQGSV
-1887 TEYVMDDPEIEGE
+1887 TEYVMDDPETKGE
-1900 DKSIPADPEV
+1900 DTSIPADPEV

-1969 QAQQRKLNALYDAF
+1969 QAQQWKLNTLYDAF

-1992 RANSSAFSMDS
+1992 RANSSAFSIDS

-2061 YMAELTGKTEQEV
+2061 YMVELTGKTEQEI

-2089 YGGGSEEK
+2089 HGGSDGEK

-2115 AKRSAELYPEDYTAH
+2115 AKRSAEQYPEDYAAH

-2155 LPTEVIDQFI
+2155 LPPKIVEQFMF
-2165 YELFGTSPRSQR
+2165 ELFSTSNRSR
-2177 MIRSHYSQHTGAWNI
+2177 WNI
-2192 ESKFADR
+2192 HVHYFQYTGEWNVEGKSYDK
-2199 GNIKAENTY
+2199 GNIKAHNTY
-2208 GTTRV
+2208 GTKRI
-2213 NGYKIIEE
+2213 NGYQIIEE
-2221 TLNLRDLRI
+2221 TLNLRDVRI
-2230 FDYVEDEHGNRVPIL
+2230 YDYETDHHGNRIPVL

-2252 AQGKQELIKQAFQDW
+2252 AQGKQELIKQVFQDW
-2267 IWKDPARRERL
+2267 IWKDPQRRERL

-2659 QRAEK
+2659 ERAEK
-2664 VRNRMVDSTED
+2664 VRNRKVNSTVD

-2781 HSANTETQKKELF
+2781 HTANTEAQKKELF

-2845 RQGNENN
+2845 RQGNEND
-2852 EGDIYTYVTENTFDS
+2852 EVDIYTYVTENTFDS

-2945 QIIKTLPQQIA
+2945 QIIKELPQQIA
-2956 KYEQSIEGYLS
+2956 RFEQYIEDYLS

-2977 PNEDGFS
+2977 PNKDGFS

-3012 PEPVPLGQYRGF
+3012 PDPVPLGQYRGF
-3024 SMDLSFASLTREF
+3024 TMDLSFDSFKREF
-3037 KVTLKGALYYTT
+3037 QITLKGTT
-3049 NLGTD
+3049 HLTAPIGSD
-3054 VFGNILRLDNL
+3054 IFGNILRLDHL
-3065 LESMEERISTC
+3065 LDGMEDRMRAC
-3076 REQLENT
+3076 KEQLENT
-3083 RMQLENAKLEV
+3083 KLQLENAKLEV
-3094 DKPFPQEDELK
+3094 DKPFPHEDELK
-3105 RKSARLDE
+3105 TKSARLDE

-3120 DKRESEIVDGDV
+3120 DKRENEIVDGDV

-3140 RGSPDRER
+3140 RGNPDRER

>member
-1 MAKKLDSIVE
+1 
-11 LAAQKTREI
+11 
-20 SANSGNYMA
+20 
-29 FLTTAAHNFK
+29 
-39 YNFRDQLLIYAQKPD
+39 
-54 ATACAQIDFWNKHGR
+54 
-69 YVSRGTRG
+69 
-77 IALLVDTD
+77 
-85 QGYKLRYVF
+85 
-94 DMSDTNSRQGR
+94 
-105 VIPIWKMEPRYED
+105 
-118 AVIEALENSY
+118 
-128 GEFPDRSGLAA
+128 
-139 RLLETAK
+139 
-146 VIVED
+146 
-151 NFGDY
+151 
-156 YTELRGVKGGSLLE
+156 
-170 ELDDLSTETWFRGLV
+170 
-185 ESSVAFIMLTRCGID
+185 
-200 PMDYFSGEDFAH
+200 MD
-212 VYDFDTPETL
+212 
-222 SILGGAVSD
+222 
-231 IAEMPLREIAST
+231 
-243 VLSLYRAEQRE
+243 
-254 NRTFAQTPNRQYH
+254 
-267 DGRTKQERSV
+267 
-277 EHGTDIPDGGRL
+277 
-289 PPAQSGSAG
+289 
-298 GPEGRK
+298 
-304 IWDAAAQL
+304 
-312 PSDPQ
+312 
-317 ERLLHG
+317 
-323 DAPQRQ
+323 
-329 AERPS
+329 
-334 GEDRPAGHGDGGAV
+334 
-348 DGADGAG
+348 
-355 AGRDGGAEGQRSD
+355 
-368 EVGGPDEQHPGS
+368 
-380 GGGNGADGASLYG
+380 
-393 RVSDPLIAGE
+393 
-403 APPQAPVDG
+403 
-412 TSGTTGLQNSHHD
+412 
-425 FNARTDIPYYHEDS
+425 
-439 EKTELLRVSD
+439 
-449 ALKDHK
+449 
-455 AEIAAFFE
+455 
-463 AHEGRKERGD
+463 
-473 FIKGFFD
+473 
-480 NTYVEKILSNGQR
+480 
-493 AGYRAWDDVLDLWR
+493 
-507 GAYLS
+507 
-512 REKGDFLRWPSVADT
+512 
-527 IYGMIL
+527 
-533 LDQWLDPEER
+533 
-543 PLPSEA
+543 
-549 EQISLIEQV
+549 
-558 EAEKKPV
+558 
-565 FTLPQAAIDYV
+565 
-576 LCGGISVSQ
+576 
-585 RKYRIFEQFQKNEGK
+585 
-600 QENIKFLRSTYG
+600 
-612 VGGHSDAIP
+612 
-621 GSGFFVDYDGKGIK
+621 
-635 LWRGTHGEPD
+635 
-645 RVEVLLSWAKV
+645 
-656 EKRIGELIAAGRYLN
+656 
-671 RAEKEHYPQ
+671 
-680 YRAQVEQRKA
+680 
-690 RWDIAA
+690 
-696 EICSI
+696 
-701 IDDYV
+701 
-706 DFKTRTGETDPY
+706 
-718 KELLLARTCANSFRI
+718 
-733 GEKKCYVLSGD
+733 
-744 NLFVLPTL
+744 
-752 RNAMQT
+752 
-758 IIRDKTH
+758 
-765 LTERC
+765 
-770 EAVLADLSGPL
+770 
-781 ATPLEPT
+781 
-788 EEELNPPPPPKK
+788 
-800 EYRLTLGVTV
+800 
-810 YLGAQEYEL
+810 
-819 LAYNEQT
+819 
-826 VRLYDPTFPIFNKE
+826 
-840 LPREEFDRLLAE
+840 
-852 NPLNDRLLQV
+852 
-862 AENAAL
+862 
-868 VADAEEPDAGESP
+868 DAEA
-881 DAPLPVGRID
+881 
-891 FLGTNGSVGESVEY
+891 T
-905 TGAEEFV
+905 
-912 AAIKEENHA
+912 
-921 GAPMRIVLYRDGQGQ
+921 
-936 TIPQDFLAELDP
+936 
-948 PPQGFQVIDMVQA
+948 
-961 QLGRAKWLINAYCME
+961 
-976 VFEQE
+976 
-981 ADFSDLSHVPLAF
+981 
-994 SSTSDSAHT
+994 
-1003 VEISV
+1003 
-1008 DLVSFRLSYLV
+1008 
-1019 DGSEAASIQC
+1019 SIQC
-1029 AGFHDLNELLANLD
+1029 AGFRDLNEFLANLD
-1043 FDEMVAFAEEEYN
+1043 FDELVAFAEEEYN
-1056 KQQTQKKQTEVQQTE
+1056 KQRQGQEH
-1071 DDPFPEIDPAAIR
+1071 PADTAPR
-1084 RTLAERGIVDGKV
+1084 
-1097 IDPDKLNA
+1097 
-1105 DPFIQRVMAD
+1105 Q
-1115 AEQASARAPQSDERF
+1115 AEQTGAEPDVRF
-1130 SPIETENGYAV
+1130 YAV
-1141 WDNIRDE
+1141 ELDRGSQIAYGVWDDQNDR

-1168 YARQLNQVNPLARYY
+1168 YARQLNQLKTLARYY

-1207 QDNTVYAT
+1207 QDDTVYAT
-1215 ASGFDTFE
+1215 AGGFDTFV

-1257 DEHLVIFRE
+1257 DEHLVIFQE

-1288 FAKLEE
+1288 FATLEE
-1294 AEKQLYADRPLAQK
+1294 AEKQLYADRPMAQK
-1308 VQAREKPPA
+1308 VQTQEKPPA
-1317 HAPVDRDE
+1317 HVPAGRSE
-1325 AERRYQVVVYHHLEN
+1325 TQRRYQVVVYHHLEN
-1340 GMDEKTEY
+1340 GMDEKLEY
-1348 ATLEEAE
+1348 ATPEEAE

-1361 LDGTMEADGF
+1361 LEGTMEPDGF

-1385 WLRVIGDFPTLEL
+1385 WLRVIGDFPAPEP
-1398 PAAKEGTEPKPPA
+1398 PAAKEEQPPPPREDTETA
-1411 APMPTQEGT
+1411 AADRDLIGKEVTLEGRRFLVEKIDEDGRASLRDLTFEGT
-1420 EKAAEYLFDQE
+1420 VGFPIERVEHISAIRRLMGPAEK
-1431 RIVVFQSPSG
+1431 
-1441 KFYNHYGYDVQSGF
+1441 
-1455 SNVIAGGF
+1455 IAG
-1463 DTFEEAEKALYSHRP
+1463 P
-1478 KAERVLKPAERENTV
+1478 
-1493 GTAEKGAESSADG
+1493 EKGVKSSTDG

-1514 TLAPPQPQR
+1514 ILAPPQPQR

-1549 ALGVGTPG
+1549 AIGTGTPG
-1557 ERFNNN
+1557 ERFSNN

-1587 LARYVGWGGLAD
+1587 LAQYVGWGGLAD

-1621 AARESTLTAFYTP
+1621 AARASTLTAFYTP

-1646 NMGFQTGNLLEPSC
+1646 NMGFKTGNLLEPSC

-1755 GGVIAFVTSK
+1755 GGVLAFVTSK

-1829 DANGLKMNQYFIDH
+1829 DANRLKMNQYFIDH

-1877 AAIQNIRGSI
+1877 AAIQNIQGSI
-1887 TEYVMDDPEIEGE
+1887 TEYVMDDPETEGE

-1992 RANSSAFSMDS
+1992 RANSSVFSMDS

-2024 DMFTKRTI
+2024 DMFIKRTI
-2032 KQRVTITHVDTASE
+2032 RQRITITHVDTASE

-2089 YGGGSEEK
+2089 YGGSAGEK

-2115 AKRSAELYPEDYTAH
+2115 AKRSAEQYPEDYTAN

-2155 LPTEVIDQFI
+2155 LPPKIVEQFMF
-2165 YELFGTSPRSQR
+2165 ELFSTSNRSR
-2177 MIRSHYSQHTGAWNI
+2177 WNIHVHYSKYTGEWNI
-2192 ESKFADR
+2192 EGKSYDK
-2199 GNIKAENTY
+2199 GNIKAQNTY
-2208 GTTRV
+2208 GTERIS
-2213 NGYKIIEE
+2213 GYKIVEE
-2221 TLNLRDLRI
+2221 TLNLRDVRI
-2230 FDYVEDEHGNRVPIL
+2230 FDYETDHHGNRVPIL

-2252 AQGKQELIKQAFQDW
+2252 AQGKQQLIKQAFQDW

-2288 IRPREYDG
+2288 TRPREYDG

-2412 GHSQFEKIPVSVER
+2412 GHSQFEKIPVSAER
-2426 QRYLLEQQRSEVL
+2426 QRYLLEQQRREVL
-2439 NGIAELKANHGE
+2439 DGIAELKANHGE

-2469 AKLNDQS
+2469 EKLNDQS

-2491 LFVDEAHYYKNLA
+2491 IFIDEAHYYKNLA

-2533 DELTGGRGVVFATG
+2533 DELTGGRGVIFATG

-2553 MVEMYTMQKYLQYH
+2553 MVEMYTMQKYLQYQA
-2567 TLEEHGLLNFDAWAS
+2567 LEEHGLLNFDAWAS

-2627 ADMLN
+2627 ADMLK
-2632 LPVPKAN
+2632 LPVPKAE

-2659 QRAEK
+2659 ERAEK

-2703 SKINACVGDV
+2703 GKVNACADNI
-2713 FDIWQ
+2713 FAIWQ
-2718 RTADQRSAQMVF
+2718 RTSARRSTQMAF
-2730 CDLSTPGKNR
+2730 CDLSTPKGNGDFN
-2740 PIEMVPNEQGGY
+2740 I
-2752 EMAEFQNVYDDLR
+2752 YDDLR
-2765 NKLIA
+2765 DKLIA

-2781 HSANTETQKKELF
+2781 HTANTEAQKKELF

-2818 QKKLVALHHL
+2818 QKKLAALHHL

-2845 RQGNENN
+2845 RQGNEND
-2852 EGDIYTYVTENTFDS
+2852 EVDIYTYVTENTFDS

-2892 CEDID
+2892 AEDID

-2945 QIIKTLPQQIA
+2945 QIIKTLPQEIA
-2956 KYEQSIEGYLS
+2956 RYEQYIEGYTS
-2967 DMDRLKENTH
+2967 DMDRLKEDTH

-3024 SMDLSFASLTREF
+3024 DMDLSFASLTREF
-3037 KVTLKGALYYTT
+3037 KVTLKGTLYYTT

-3054 VFGNILRLDNL
+3054 IFGNILRLDNL
-3065 LESMEERISTC
+3065 LGSMEERINTC

-3083 RMQLENAKLEV
+3083 KVQLENAKLEV
-3094 DKPFPQEDELK
+3094 EKPFPQEDELK

>member
-69 YVSRGTRG
+69 YVNRGTRG

-105 VIPIWKMEPRYED
+105 MIPIWKMEPRYEN

-139 RLLETAK
+139 CLLETAK

-156 YTELRGVKGGSLLE
+156 FTELRGVKEGSLLE

-254 NRTFAQTPNRQYH
+254 NRTFAQTPNRPYH
-267 DGRTKQERSV
+267 DSRTKQERSI
-277 EHGTDIPDGGRL
+277 EHGTDISNGGRL
-289 PPAQSGSAG
+289 PSAQSGSAG

-334 GEDRPAGHGDGGAV
+334 GEDRPAGHGDGGAA

-355 AGRDGGAEGQRSD
+355 AGRDGGAESQRSD

-380 GGGNGADGASLYG
+380 GGGNGADRASLYG

-412 TSGTTGLQNSHHD
+412 TSGTAGLQNSHHD
-425 FNARTDIPYYHEDS
+425 FDARTDIPYYHEDS
-439 EKTELLRVSD
+439 EKQELLRISD
-449 ALKDHK
+449 ALKDHRT
-455 AEIAAFFE
+455 EIAAFFE

-480 NTYVEKILSNGQR
+480 STYVEKILSNGQR
-493 AGYRAWDDVLDLWR
+493 AGYRAWDDVLELWR

-512 REKGDFLRWPSVADT
+512 REKEDFLRWPSVADT

-533 LDQWLDPEER
+533 LDQWLDPEEH

-549 EQISLIEQV
+549 EQVSLIEQA
-558 EAEKKPV
+558 EAEKASA
-565 FTLPQAAIDYV
+565 FILPQEAIDYV
-576 LCGGISVSQ
+576 LCGRYSPS
-585 RKYRIFEQFQKNEGK
+585 KLRIYDQYQK
-600 QENIKFLRSTYG
+600 QESRQENAKFLKAEYG
-612 VGGHSDAIP
+612 VGSYSNAIP
-621 GSGFFVDYDGKGIK
+621 SSGFRVDHDSTGITISRDYGDPDGKF
-635 LWRGTHGEPD
+635 
-645 RVEVLLSWAKV
+645 LLTWAKV

-781 ATPLEPT
+781 ATPMEPT

-862 AENAAL
+862 AENAAP

-948 PPQGFQVIDMVQA
+948 PPQGFQVIDMAQA

-994 SSTSDSAHT
+994 SSTSDSAHI

-1056 KQQTQKKQTEVQQTE
+1056 KQRQGREH
-1071 DDPFPEIDPAAIR
+1071 PADTAPSQEEKAG
-1084 RTLAERGIVDGKV
+1084 AE
-1097 IDPDKLNA
+1097 PD
-1105 DPFIQRVMAD
+1105 V
-1115 AEQASARAPQSDERF
+1115 RF
-1130 SPIETENGYAV
+1130 YAV
-1141 WDNIRDE
+1141 ELDRGSQIAYGVWDGQNDR

-1168 YARQLNQVNPLARYY
+1168 YARQLNQVELCARYY

-1317 HAPVDRDE
+1317 HAPADRDE
-1325 AERRYQVVVYHHLEN
+1325 AEHRYQVVVYHHLEN
-1340 GMDEKTEY
+1340 GMDEKLEY
-1348 ATLEEAE
+1348 ATPEEAE

-1441 KFYNHYGYDVQSGF
+1441 KFYNHYGYDVQSRF

-1463 DTFEEAEKALYSHRP
+1463 DTFEEAEKALYSHRH
-1478 KAERVLKPAERENTV
+1478 KAERVLKPAERANTV

-1523 RARVSPFVLHPEVPN
+1523 RAGVSPFVLHPEVPN

-1549 ALGVGTPG
+1549 APGVGTPG

-1815 ALSSEEPDWVHLNT
+1815 ALSSEELDWVHLNT
-1829 DANGLKMNQYFIDH
+1829 DANGLKINQYFIDH

-1871 LGEQLA
+1871 LEDQLA
-1877 AAIQNIRGSI
+1877 VAIQSIQGSI
-1887 TEYVMDDPEIEGE
+1887 TEYVMDDPETEGE

-1931 PVEVSVTAANRIK
+1931 PIEVSVTAANRIK

-1992 RANSSAFSMDS
+1992 RANSSVFSMDS

-2024 DMFTKRTI
+2024 DMFIKRTI
-2032 KQRVTITHVDTASE
+2032 KQRITITHVDTASE

-2252 AQGKQELIKQAFQDW
+2252 AQGKQQLIKQAFQDW

-2567 TLEEHGLLNFDAWAS
+2567 VLEEHGLLNFDAWAS

-2644 LKPSEQQKEMVAALG
+2644 LKPSEQQEEMVAALG
-2659 QRAEK
+2659 ERAEK

-2703 SKINACVGDV
+2703 SKINACAGDV

-2770 RGIPAEEIAYI
+2770 KGIPAEEIAYI

-2852 EGDIYTYVTENTFDS
+2852 EVDIYTYVTENTFDS

-2984 PMEVEGT
+2984 PMEVEGA

-3012 PEPVPLGQYRGF
+3012 PTPVPLGQYRGF
-3024 SMDLSFASLTREF
+3024 AMDLSFESMFQQF
-3037 KVTLKGALYYTT
+3037 KVTVKGALCYTIT
-3049 NLGTD
+3049 LGTD

-3065 LESMEERISTC
+3065 LESMEERINTC